1 MSELSKLRKTLNMKN
16 ESDNNNAYS
25 GDSQASIDYIQ
36 EKLKNAGAGKY
47 TDDRPDTVYSYSLSD
62 IRQEAAQKAAQES
75 KEHMDN
81 SSLDE
86 LRKERNSSRWDYAK
100 TAVSTPFKQLKN
112 KIVDKSED
120 KSVQIKADLNNA
132 KKAYYQAD
140 DIYNQKKEQ
149 EDERKSTEIAKIIE
163 DNQLSSYLDDV
174 YTSQQT
180 ANADKS
186 TITSPD
192 SLNAQKATQTRQL
205 LENKLKSINTGEY
218 NANDFINYYN
228 AQKNLETTKKVTDK
242 VSSFSEKHP
251 VSTEIARVVTSP
263 LGAVSNV
270 HNSLNSIATTKPMGW
285 TNFLTTARYG
295 VKEGIEDRA
304 ADDNLIQLQ
313 GAHIGNILKVND
325 NNELEIMGNNFGN
338 INSALYDNIDQSA
351 EVVFDSLLLGGGIT
365 GGITKGAASLATQA
379 GINAIFSSSTMGDSV
394 TQQLLNNTDAKEA
407 YKSGL
412 KDALI
417 NFGTEMAGGP
427 LEWAGYEGKSA
438 LGKILVSGVN
448 EASEEVIGNW
458 IDRIS
463 DELINGHSSEAQ
475 QAYQELINQGY
486 SESDAT
492 KRLLKNM
499 LAEDIFASLQ
509 AGLAGAAM
517 TGSNIVSNNVAQTA
531 AYYDEGKALNQN
543 PSVATDVVNQGLQS
557 STDGK
562 AFQIASDLSENYN
575 YDKQKFN
582 NYKLGKL
589 QELNSIEGGN
599 SYLSE
604 AVSNESNAE
613 ELSTIYNKAANG
625 ATINKREAN
634 TFVNSD
640 FVKNIIAENNIEAKN
655 NVELAKKAVSVISSI
670 GASVNDIQTK
680 SPTLSEQSKQAADN
694 FKQKYF
700 NQGTAVQTKQGEKV
714 NITTIAQTGDSVLF
728 NTTDNK
734 IINANDINWND
745 DQREMLVNSAK
756 AYSPNIAM
764 NYINGYDSD
773 NGTLSQYNSKFNT
786 YLRLVGTEGYTAED
800 AAIKLSDMGMPF
812 TDIEAARF
820 EEAGKQF
827 EREINTIPQFKGQT
841 KRVAPVQTKS
851 VADNDYD
858 RAYEKATDKKN
869 ADKLRKIL
877 KGKTKK
883 GTTDLTSG
891 ASDFEKLQM
900 NVISKVAEDNNIQ
913 VVFVNNTET
922 LGYGEKNGF
931 RTPEG
936 KIVLALNNQGG
947 LMTAYFG
954 HELCHDLEGTAA
966 YSALES
972 EVMKYLA
979 KTYGDENLQKRID
992 GIMQSQNLSEQSA
1005 KAEIVANSCMTVFD
1019 ENFITNF
1026 AKTHTKEARTIKDW
1040 FNRLVA
1046 RIRQAMDKVKKY
1058 VTEYRA
1064 ISDDVAEVERIRD
1077 LFNAAL
1083 SEKNSNGN
1091 KNSIQIK
1098 YSIKTIV
1105 DENGKNYGKGVYLD
1119 SNIFDGL
1126 NESARKDKI
1135 VEYINALAGQ
1145 GFYATDKNGEP
1156 VLIEIPTSKKFKNKS
1171 GKKKKANND
1180 LIRKNNNSVVKLQS
1194 LSLIDETIQL
1204 SKYDS
1209 SSPSKYSHG
1218 WLDDNGKTN
1227 WDYYTV
1233 FLQEKNK
1240 TIWSAT
1246 LNVATNANGNKILY
1260 DISPIKKVEPGVKS
1274 PATTISS
1281 ISKVRENVKY
1291 SVKNSDIDSE
1301 YENAKEQKKEK
1312 IIQDLAMEWGA
1323 YSIDGETPLKLYHGT
1338 QSFGFTEFD
1347 LNKMDDERSI
1357 FLTDDITMAKTY
1369 SGVYDAKKI
1378 SESKLSNYNNLSEKE
1393 IANALSKYNNETT
1406 QYKYYTEDNVNQMID
1421 EINQKVEK
1429 LVKSVYSSYKE
1440 KQNYFASYY
1449 NLDEAFKHP
1458 DLSNEQTRHFIFW
1471 ELDNLLMSQ
1480 NPDVK
1485 NLANEINSYKL
1496 NLVGEYYMYPFVAK
1510 EVEKENGIIVAVN
1523 SDGAQRAEYLRK
1535 DNALKKLMKL
1545 SGASLGNYSLYAKLN
1560 NPFVI
1565 DVKGGYWNKIYT
1577 ALEPSEKTA
1586 GEHTTREVAEFAH
1599 KQGYDGVVFK
1609 NIIDNGGNGKTKSD
1623 VADNV
1628 VVVFD
1633 NKMVKSADTVTYDN
1647 NGNIIPPSERF
1658 TDKEDLRF
1666 SVKQPVEETKDLI
1679 AIHNTTEEKLL
1690 KSLQLGGLPSPSIAI
1705 MKAENTRGNND
1716 FGNIS
1721 LVFDKSTVD
1730 PQANTAN
1737 KVYSSDA
1744 YTPITVRAE
1753 HKLNEDKAWDV
1764 YSKIRELSKQKL
1776 AYNLNPSSFHP
1787 DNLKSS
1793 IDSAGGINEL
1803 VDSYK
1808 NDYAFKE
1815 LYLADTAE
1823 PIKNVVEKEVKTTV
1837 SKEDT
1842 DLFDYFN
1849 DTIGNVLDEIKSRPL
1864 IPSKNW
1870 VSDYDTQVV
1879 NAITDYFK
1887 ELIPGISSENI
1898 ENIFNNSDKFST
1910 PMQRKKY
1917 ALAAT
1922 RYLEN
1927 GSTTVKTEQDN
1938 EATHKLI
1945 DEKINQDD
1953 YEQWLYDL
1961 FDGVVEKKGI
1971 SKGNG
1976 SYNESGNRKSW
1987 ENLYWDYNLENIVKA
2002 MNAQNAQGGNFLV
2015 SNIIGGSAYNYGSID
2030 EIRSDKSRLQS
2041 VDTAQ
2046 YEKLRDN
2053 LYNRFREISQSMT
2066 KHDNPFAV
2074 ADVIV
2079 EGVAKTKTKSGLANY
2094 LKTELKGWANYSD
2107 MAVDDIWSLVNDI
2120 RALPTEYFEAKPQRA
2135 VYFNEVYNAVIP
2147 DNSSDTLKNALAN
2160 AGINYS
2166 EYKAGDNDSRAE
2178 VLNSMDSIKFSDKVS
2193 NDDVFDDIFDI
2204 DDEDDIIALTE
2215 DLREMIRLS
2224 GQNARQISTS
2234 ELSNAAEQIG
2244 LYKVFEADNAETQN
2258 TAAALRKSYD
2268 SKYNKQLL
2276 SAQLSSLYEYMYNN
2290 SDIDYDYI
2298 WQRAKETAANIA
2310 SGKNYVDDSV
2320 YRENLDVRR
2329 YIRGQVLKVSEN
2341 TVNDFGAEEFVDF
2354 KKQARGK
2361 MRLSTEY
2368 GVSIDSLYKELHDMS
2383 DYYFP
2388 EVNED
2393 GQSVVGNEQAE
2404 LEQML
2409 DFFEAT
2415 QKVYHNGAEEEAED
2429 SGMTIDQYTNVIAT
2443 DILYR
2448 FTMIEPVVKSYE
2460 STQNETR
2467 MKELQSSYQS
2477 KMQDLENKYKEEYE
2491 ERYNQILAESDA
2503 KIAELDKEI
2512 ASLNDENDKIK
2523 KDAALAK
2530 RSATLKTKALA
2541 KQKAHAKEVSKNA
2554 TERRKASNLR
2564 RKIGNVGNTL
2574 KSKLLNPTD
2583 NSYVPEYL
2591 INSITEVCTQI
2602 NKSQMYWKNGNEK
2615 KAKPYLESLI
2625 AQYESLRN
2633 DSDFDYKDEYD
2644 SEISLYLSEL
2654 NKKIGNKQLSQLSAN
2669 ELNDIYE
2676 IVKSIKNSLID
2687 ATKQIGRDTVISN
2700 YQSRKKIIN
2709 EVMNSQGMRNKVV
2722 GEYEFWTLNPMRF
2735 VRMMSD
2741 YDDNAELNRQFK
2753 ELEKGQRKSY
2763 KVMYDLSNSL
2773 NKLQENKKEFKRFTH
2788 DKIETNLIDT
2798 NGNKVIMTP
2807 AQIAQVYMTAQR
2819 QQGLTHL
2826 MRGGINIYD
2835 IESLTKG
2842 KSGDGTVNKAVIVP
2856 HISVEDINALYDLLT
2871 DYDKSWI
2878 SAAKQTFEDS
2888 KNFINETSLVLK
2900 HRKIA
2905 KGNNYIPLEVDS
2917 EDRQNEISGLTFD
2930 ATLEGN
2936 GALKAVNPN
2945 AGQRLII
2952 RGLPMVL
2959 DKHISFVSSYA
2970 GLAIPIRN
2978 FKKIYGG
2985 TLSRKYDYN
2994 ADNIYTV
3001 KAAINKKWTTSKDK
3015 IGTNLVEQAIA
3026 DLESRREVDR
3036 AKLTARIQS
3045 LWVQYTLA
3053 GNISVTLKQ
3062 AASYP
3067 TAGAILSNYALNEA
3081 IKQEQAWKDTETL
3094 YNEIDSHTGIHYIRR
3109 LGLSVQEIAELS
3121 QDSNA
3126 LVNKI
3131 PDKWQNVLPS
3141 NWIQA
3146 MDVRTTATLWIA
3158 CKLEVEK
3165 NNPEIAKGSQAYWDK
3180 VTELYEDVIEYTQ
3193 PNYDSL
3199 HRGEIQKNTNAALR
3213 MFNMFKTQTLQN
3225 AGLVY
3230 DSYGE
3235 WMYYRRKGD
3244 KEKAKA
3250 ASKKFMR
3257 VVQTQTVA
3265 ALTLTA
3271 MTLLA
3276 NVIKH
3281 KLDKYRDD
3289 DDKITWL
3296 SILKASSN
3304 DVLATLFTTVLPIG
3318 ASELQ
3323 GFYDSAKNIW
3333 NGQRGFDIVQFP
3345 AVTAINDSFTSVLD
3359 LISLAKKFIDGK
3371 ATQAQFEKV
3380 AMNLLGTV
3388 GGISQIPVKNLYLI
3402 LKGIIE
3408 WVKEFAD
3415 N

>member
-1 MSELSKLRKTLNMKN
+1 MKNVSSSGEDSELSTSYMQ
-16 ESDNNNAYS
+16 D
-25 GDSQASIDYIQ
+25 
-36 EKLKNAGAGKY
+36 KLKSAGAGNY
-47 TDDRPDTVYSYSLSD
+47 TDNRPDTVYSFPLSY
-62 IRQEAAQKAAQES
+62 IRQKAAQQTAQEANQ
-75 KEHMDN
+75 HMEN

-86 LRKERNSSRWDYAK
+86 LKKERNSTRWDYAK
-100 TAVSTPFKQLKN
+100 TAVATPFKQLKN
-112 KIVDKSED
+112 KIKDKSDDE
-120 KSVQIKADLNNA
+120 SVQIKADYNKA

-140 DIYNQKKEQ
+140 DIYNKKKEQ
-149 EDERKSTEIAKIIE
+149 EDERKNTEIAKIIN
-163 DNQLSSYLDDV
+163 DNQLSGLLDDV
-174 YTSQQT
+174 YTSQQI
-180 ANADKS
+180 ANADKNA
-186 TITSPD
+186 ISPD
-192 SLNAQKATQTRQL
+192 SLNAQKASQTRQL

-228 AQKNLETTKKVTDK
+228 TQKNLETTKKVTDK

-251 VSTEIARVVTSP
+251 VSTEVARVVTSP
-263 LGAVSNV
+263 LGAISNV

-379 GINAIFSSSTMGDSV
+379 GINALFSSSTMGDSIV
-394 TQQLLNNTDAKEA
+394 QQLLNNTEAKEA

-427 LEWAGYEGKSA
+427 LEWVGHEGNST
-438 LGKILVSGVN
+438 LGKILVSGFN

-486 SESDAT
+486 SESEAT
-492 KRLLKNM
+492 KRVFKNM

-517 TGSNIVSNNVAQTA
+517 TGSDIAAKSVSQAA
-531 AYYDEGKALNQN
+531 AYYDEGKDLNQN
-543 PSVATDVVNQGLQS
+543 PSVATDVVNRGLQS

-575 YDKQKFN
+575 YDKQRFN

-634 TFVNSD
+634 TFVNSN

-680 SPTLSEQSKQAADN
+680 APTLSEQSKQAADN
-694 FKQKYF
+694 FKQKHF

-745 DQREMLVNSAK
+745 EQREMLVNSAK

-800 AAIKLSDMGMPF
+800 AAIKLSDMGMPL

-827 EREINTIPQFKGQT
+827 GRELNTIPQFKGQT
-841 KRVAPVQTKS
+841 KRVAPMQTKS

-858 RAYEKATDKKN
+858 RAYEKATDKKT
-869 ADKLRKIL
+869 ADKLTKIL

-883 GTTDLTSG
+883 GSTDLTSG

-954 HELCHDLEGTAA
+954 HELCHDLEGTNA

-1019 ENFITNF
+1019 EKFITNF

-1083 SEKNSNGN
+1083 GERNANNSNIDTKFSSKTQYSYDELISKPDMNITIVKELNDYSANSQNRKAVVDSAINNAKEVGSINENGN
-1091 KNSIQIK
+1091 AVIYVNDIEANIIVPKKAIRHSLDRRFAVNAPVVEKIGSILKNSIQVNELI
-1098 YSIKTIV
+1098 TRN
-1105 DENGKNYGKGVYLD
+1105 ENTEKSYVLIGIAKDN
-1119 SNIFDGL
+1119 SNIPYIVSFVVNRYSNEVQKMDILYSVNAKKEAAALIEPDLLSKNDMGLTASNISISKLLEYVNKYYPDILSESVLRHYNHKNRPNGVLGKSVLFSTKNSEGDELTETQIEYFKNSKVRDDNGNLLVVYHGTTADFNVFDRAFGNSEGDFGRGFYFTTNEYDVEQNYANEEGPDLLNKIQRYAEGLEADNVPDDEALRLAREKYITAEPRVIEAYLNITNPVVIDDGGTFFDYDEGYDFETEEYTDEPSGLLFDFVESLKENLIDYAWDGNVDVSFLFEDAYDGGMYAKELVDKIKANEDFFDYFDEDGSLVLNEAIRQSFEDIGFDGII
-1126 NESARKDKI
+1126 DKT
-1135 VEYINALAGQ
+1135 VY
-1145 GFYATDKNGEP
+1145 D
-1156 VLIEIPTSKKFKNKS
+1156 KFKNM
-1171 GKKKKANND
+1171 G
-1180 LIRKNNNSVVKLQS
+1180 
-1194 LSLIDETIQL
+1194 
-1204 SKYDS
+1204 
-1209 SSPSKYSHG
+1209 G
-1218 WLDDNGKTN
+1218 
-1227 WDYYTV
+1227 
-1233 FLQEKNK
+1233 
-1240 TIWSAT
+1240 
-1246 LNVATNANGNKILY
+1246 
-1260 DISPIKKVEPGVKS
+1260 
-1274 PATTISS
+1274 
-1281 ISKVRENVKY
+1281 
-1291 SVKNSDIDSE
+1291 IDS
-1301 YENAKEQKKEK
+1301 
-1312 IIQDLAMEWGA
+1312 
-1323 YSIDGETPLKLYHGT
+1323 GT
-1338 QSFGFTEFD
+1338 
-1347 LNKMDDERSI
+1347 I
-1357 FLTDDITMAKTY
+1357 
-1369 SGVYDAKKI
+1369 
-1378 SESKLSNYNNLSEKE
+1378 
-1393 IANALSKYNNETT
+1393 
-1406 QYKYYTEDNVNQMID
+1406 
-1421 EINQKVEK
+1421 
-1429 LVKSVYSSYKE
+1429 
-1440 KQNYFASYY
+1440 
-1449 NLDEAFKHP
+1449 
-1458 DLSNEQTRHFIFW
+1458 HFIAFNSNQAKYI
-1471 ELDNLLMSQ
+1471 ENQ
-1480 NPDVK
+1480 NPT
-1485 NLANEINSYKL
+1485 S
-1496 NLVGEYYMYPFVAK
+1496 
-1510 EVEKENGIIVAVN
+1510 
-1523 SDGAQRAEYLRK
+1523 S
-1535 DNALKKLMKL
+1535 
-1545 SGASLGNYSLYAKLN
+1545 
-1560 NPFVI
+1560 
-1565 DVKGGYWNKIYT
+1565 
-1577 ALEPSEKTA
+1577 
-1586 GEHTTREVAEFAH
+1586 
-1599 KQGYDGVVFK
+1599 
-1609 NIIDNGGNGKTKSD
+1609 
-1623 VADNV
+1623 
-1628 VVVFD
+1628 
-1633 NKMVKSADTVTYDN
+1633 
-1647 NGNIIPPSERF
+1647 
-1658 TDKEDLRF
+1658 EDLRF

-1690 KSLQLGGLPSPSIAI
+1690 KSLQLGGLPMPSIAI
-1705 MKAENTRGNND
+1705 MKAENTRGNDD
-1716 FGNIS
+1716 FGDIS

-1730 PQANTAN
+1730 PQASRYN
-1737 KVYSSDA
+1737 KVYGGDA
-1744 YTPITVRAE
+1744 WTPTFPAIEYKVNEKVENKINKLYYDFARKYGYDEAKPLYNLAQDLESELNKYNGEIGLIESYKDDTRLMNFYLMESGKGKIQPIIKEIRTEMPEGVIEQSQHFINALGKDVINELKTDNGESIMSHRKKWFE
-1753 HKLNEDKAWDV
+1753 KYKDKLNEAYAGYFVDDLGISIEEAREIISDTKMFDYVNMINDAYRYLHGKTVSVRTETDRTATDEAIKKAAGNDYLKWLQNLLKGV
-1764 YSKIRELSKQKL
+1764 EEKSGIR
-1776 AYNLNPSSFHP
+1776 NN
-1787 DNLKSS
+1787 
-1793 IDSAGGINEL
+1793 
-1803 VDSYK
+1803 VDS
-1808 NDYAFKE
+1808 F
-1815 LYLADTAE
+1815 TA
-1823 PIKNVVEKEVKTTV
+1823 
-1837 SKEDT
+1837 
-1842 DLFDYFN
+1842 
-1849 DTIGNVLDEIKSRPL
+1849 
-1864 IPSKNW
+1864 
-1870 VSDYDTQVV
+1870 
-1879 NAITDYFK
+1879 
-1887 ELIPGISSENI
+1887 
-1898 ENIFNNSDKFST
+1898 
-1910 PMQRKKY
+1910 M
-1917 ALAAT
+1917 
-1922 RYLEN
+1922 
-1927 GSTTVKTEQDN
+1927 
-1938 EATHKLI
+1938 
-1945 DEKINQDD
+1945 
-1953 YEQWLYDL
+1953 
-1961 FDGVVEKKGI
+1961 
-1971 SKGNG
+1971 
-1976 SYNESGNRKSW
+1976 GNRRSFEALHW
-1987 ENLYWDYNLENIVKA
+1987 ETNLENIVKA
-2002 MNAQNAQGGNFLV
+2002 MREESETGVSQLFSGLEIWGVSAKQYSSIADIKSDSQRLINLDEEEYSKIKKGFGERLSEIAESIMDKTESNKFTAIDNAFEVIA
-2015 SNIIGGSAYNYGSID
+2015 
-2030 EIRSDKSRLQS
+2030 E
-2041 VDTAQ
+2041 
-2046 YEKLRDN
+2046 
-2053 LYNRFREISQSMT
+2053 
-2066 KHDNPFAV
+2066 AV
-2074 ADVIV
+2074 RYS
-2079 EGVAKTKTKSGLANY
+2079 KTKSGLLNY
-2094 LKTELKGWANYSD
+2094 LRQYPQLTVTD
-2107 MAVDDIWSLVNDI
+2107 FAVDDIISLVTDI
-2120 RALPTEYFEAKPQRA
+2120 SNMPTEYFEAKPQRA

-2147 DNSSDTLKNALAN
+2147 DNSSETLKNALAN

-2215 DLREMIRLS
+2215 DLREMIKLS

-2244 LYKVFEADNAETQN
+2244 LYKVFEADNAEAQN
-2258 TAAALRKSYD
+2258 TATALRKSYD
-2268 SKYNKQLL
+2268 SRYNKQLL
-2276 SAQLSSLYEYMYNN
+2276 AAQLSSLYEYMYNS

-2320 YRENLDVRR
+2320 YRENLDVRK
-2329 YIRGQVLKVSEN
+2329 YIRGQVLKVPQN
-2341 TVNDFGAEEFVDF
+2341 TINDFGAEEFIDF

-2383 DYYFP
+2383 EYYFP

-2404 LEQML
+2404 LEQIL

-2523 KDAALAK
+2523 KDVALAK
-2530 RSATLKTKALA
+2530 RNATLKTKALA

-2591 INSITEVCTQI
+2591 INSIAEVCTQI

-2633 DSDFDYKDEYD
+2633 DSDFDYRDEYD

-2687 ATKQIGRDTVISN
+2687 ATKQIGRDTAISN

-2788 DKIETNLIDT
+2788 DKIDTNLIDT

-2888 KNFINETSLVLK
+2888 KSFINETSLVLK
-2900 HRKIA
+2900 HRKLA

-3001 KAAINKKWTTSKDK
+3001 KAAINKKWTTSRYT

-3036 AKLTARIQS
+3036 AKWTSRIHS

-3053 GNISVTLKQ
+3053 GRLSVTLKQ

-3067 TAGAILSNYALNEA
+3067 TAGAILSDYALKEA
-3081 IKQEQAWKDTETL
+3081 MKQEQAWKDTETL

-3126 LVNKI
+3126 LVNKV

-3165 NNPEIAKGSQAYWDK
+3165 NNPEIAKDSQAYWDK

-3193 PNYDSL
+3193 PNYDLL

-3235 WMYYRRKGD
+3235 WMYFRKKGD
-3244 KEKAKA
+3244 KEKANA
-3250 ASKKFMR
+3250 AAKKFMR
-3257 VVQTQTVA
+3257 VAQTQTIA
-3265 ALTLTA
+3265 ALILVA
-3271 MTLLA
+3271 MTLFS
-3276 NVIKH
+3276 NVILH
-3281 KLDKYRDD
+3281 KLNKYRDD

-3296 SILKASSN
+3296 SILKACSN
-3304 DVLATLFTTVLPIG
+3304 DVLATLFVTILPIFG
-3318 ASELQ
+3318 SEIQ
-3323 GFYDSAKNIW
+3323 GIYESAKNIW

-3359 LISLAKKFIDGK
+3359 LISLAKKVIDGK
-3371 ATQAQFEKV
+3371 ATSEQFERV
-3380 AMNLLGTV
+3380 AMNFLGTV
-3388 GGISQIPVKNLYLI
+3388 GGILQIPVTNLYAI

-3408 WVKEFAD
+3408 WVKDFAD
-3415 N
+3415 D

>member
-16 ESDNNNAYS
+16 ESDNNVYG

-47 TDDRPDTVYSYSLSD
+47 TDDRPDTVYSYSSSA
-62 IRQEAAQKAAQES
+62 IKQRAAQEAAQKAEQES

-112 KIVDKSED
+112 KVVDKSES
-120 KSVQIKADLNNA
+120 KSAQIKADLNNA

-149 EDERKSTEIAKIIE
+149 EDERKNTEIAKIIE
-163 DNQLSSYLDDV
+163 DNQLSGLLDDV

-205 LENKLKSINTGEY
+205 LENKLKSIDTGEY
-218 NANDFINYYN
+218 NTNDFINYYN

-295 VKEGIEDRA
+295 VKKGIEDRA

-313 GAHIGNILKVND
+313 GAQIGNILKVND

-379 GINAIFSSSTMGDSV
+379 GINALFSSSTMGDSIV
-394 TQQLLNNTDAKEA
+394 HQLLNNTEAKEA

-427 LEWAGYEGKSA
+427 LEWVGHEGNST
-438 LGKILVSGVN
+438 LGKILVSGFN

-458 IDRIS
+458 VDRIS

-486 SESDAT
+486 SESEAA
-492 KRLLKNM
+492 KRVFKNM

-509 AGLAGAAM
+509 AGLAGATM
-517 TGSNIVSNNVAQTA
+517 TGSDIAAKSVSQAA
-531 AYYDEGKALNQN
+531 AYYDEGKDLNQN
-543 PSVATDVVNQGLQS
+543 PGVATDVVNRGLQS

-589 QELNSIEGGN
+589 QELNNIEGGN

-613 ELSTIYNKAANG
+613 ELSTIYNKVANG

-640 FVKNIIAENNIEAKN
+640 FVKNIIAENDIEAKN

-680 SPTLSEQSKQAADN
+680 APTLSEQSKKAADN
-694 FKQKYF
+694 FKQKHF

-734 IINANDINWND
+734 IINAEDINWND
-745 DQREMLVNSAK
+745 EQREMLVNSAK
-756 AYSPNIAM
+756 AYSPKIAM

-800 AAIKLSDMGMPF
+800 AAIKLSDMGMPL

-827 EREINTIPQFKGQT
+827 RRELNTISQFKGQT
-841 KRVAPVQTKS
+841 KRVAPVQSKS

-858 RAYEKATDKKN
+858 RAYEKATDKKT
-869 ADKLRKIL
+869 ADKLTKIL

-883 GTTDLTSG
+883 GSNDLTSG
-891 ASDFEKLQM
+891 ASEFEKLQM

-913 VVFVNNTET
+913 VIFVNNTET

-931 RTPEG
+931 RTPDG

-954 HELCHDLEGTAA
+954 HELCHDLEGTNA

-1083 SEKNSNGN
+1083 GERNANVKQDNAKETVTKLNKSNVQYSTKQSFKEQVDLVLNDKFPRHNAVYIGNTTKILGEIGLNTNLPLLTTANHIKKATMPKNEKKHQHGLTAE
-1091 KNSIQIK
+1091 QI
-1098 YSIKTIV
+1098 YSIPDYIENPVMMFESMTKDKNVVIVTDMLDV
-1105 DENGKNYGKGVYLD
+1105 DELPIVISILPDGTGEFNKVEIPSNFVTSFYGK
-1119 SNIFDGL
+1119 
-1126 NESARKDKI
+1126 DKFYNFVKNTI
-1135 VEYINALAGQ
+1135 RNNKVLYIDKEK
-1145 GFYATDKNGEP
+1145 ATN
-1156 VLIEIPTSKKFKNKS
+1156 LSNKS
-1171 GKKKKANND
+1171 SAQWLESLEKVYD
-1180 LIRKNNNSVVKLQS
+1180 FDTIIRKVNEKVNSKV
-1194 LSLIDETIQL
+1194 
-1204 SKYDS
+1204 SK
-1209 SSPSKYSHG
+1209 
-1218 WLDDNGKTN
+1218 
-1227 WDYYTV
+1227 
-1233 FLQEKNK
+1233 
-1240 TIWSAT
+1240 
-1246 LNVATNANGNKILY
+1246 
-1260 DISPIKKVEPGVKS
+1260 
-1274 PATTISS
+1274 ISS
-1281 ISKVRENVKY
+1281 IDDIKSKYQNKVQYLVISENDDALTLNNIVVKPEYRNQGIGQKVLNDLMSYADNNNKIIRLTPTSEYGTKSRLAKWYKKNGFVENKGRNADLTTYETMYRLPKTNEANNVK
-1291 SVKNSDIDSE
+1291 
-1301 YENAKEQKKEK
+1301 
-1312 IIQDLAMEWGA
+1312 
-1323 YSIDGETPLKLYHGT
+1323 
-1338 QSFGFTEFD
+1338 
-1347 LNKMDDERSI
+1347 
-1357 FLTDDITMAKTY
+1357 
-1369 SGVYDAKKI
+1369 
-1378 SESKLSNYNNLSEKE
+1378 
-1393 IANALSKYNNETT
+1393 
-1406 QYKYYTEDNVNQMID
+1406 
-1421 EINQKVEK
+1421 
-1429 LVKSVYSSYKE
+1429 
-1440 KQNYFASYY
+1440 
-1449 NLDEAFKHP
+1449 
-1458 DLSNEQTRHFIFW
+1458 
-1471 ELDNLLMSQ
+1471 
-1480 NPDVK
+1480 
-1485 NLANEINSYKL
+1485 
-1496 NLVGEYYMYPFVAK
+1496 
-1510 EVEKENGIIVAVN
+1510 
-1523 SDGAQRAEYLRK
+1523 
-1535 DNALKKLMKL
+1535 
-1545 SGASLGNYSLYAKLN
+1545 
-1560 NPFVI
+1560 
-1565 DVKGGYWNKIYT
+1565 
-1577 ALEPSEKTA
+1577 
-1586 GEHTTREVAEFAH
+1586 
-1599 KQGYDGVVFK
+1599 
-1609 NIIDNGGNGKTKSD
+1609 
-1623 VADNV
+1623 
-1628 VVVFD
+1628 
-1633 NKMVKSADTVTYDN
+1633 
-1647 NGNIIPPSERF
+1647 
-1658 TDKEDLRF
+1658 F

-1690 KSLQLGGLPSPSIAI
+1690 SALELGGLPSPSIAI

-1721 LVFDKSTVD
+1721 LVFDKSTID
-1730 PQANTAN
+1730 PQADTAN

-1764 YSKIRELSKQKL
+1764 YSKIQELSKQKL

-1803 VDSYK
+1803 IDGYK

-1823 PIKNVVEKEVKTTV
+1823 PIKNVVEKEIKTTV

-1864 IPSKNW
+1864 IPSKIW

-1898 ENIFNNSDKFST
+1898 ENIFNNSDKFGT

-1917 ALAAT
+1917 AFAAL
-1922 RYLEN
+1922 RYLKN

-1945 DEKINQDD
+1945 DEKINQDE

-1971 SKGNG
+1971 SKGKDP
-1976 SYNESGNRKSW
+1976 YTEMGNRRSW
-1987 ENLYWDYNLENIVKA
+1987 ESLYWDYNLENIVKA

-2015 SNIIGGSAYNYGSID
+2015 SNIIGGSAYNYGSIN
-2030 EIRSDKSRLQS
+2030 EIRNDKSRLQS
-2041 VDTAQ
+2041 VDTEQ

-2066 KHDNPFAV
+2066 KYDDPFAV

-2215 DLREMIRLS
+2215 DLREMIKLS

-2244 LYKVFEADNAETQN
+2244 LYKVFEADNAEAQN

-2290 SDIDYDYI
+2290 SNIDYDYI
-2298 WQRAKETAANIA
+2298 WQRAKEIATNIA

-2320 YRENLDVRR
+2320 YRENLDIRK
-2329 YIRGQVLKVSEN
+2329 YIRGQVLKVPQN
-2341 TVNDFGAEEFVDF
+2341 TINDFGAEEFIDF

-2368 GVSIDSLYKELHDMS
+2368 GVSIDSLYKELQDMS
-2383 DYYFP
+2383 EYYFP

-2393 GQSVVGNEQAE
+2393 GQYVIGNEQAE
-2404 LEQML
+2404 LEKML

-2460 STQNETR
+2460 STQNEAR

-2523 KDAALAK
+2523 KDIALAK
-2530 RSATLKTKALA
+2530 RNATLKTKALA

-2591 INSITEVCTQI
+2591 INSIAEVCTQI

-2633 DSDFDYKDEYD
+2633 DSDFDYRDEYD

-2687 ATKQIGRDTVISN
+2687 ATKQIGRDTAISN

-2819 QQGLTHL
+2819 KQGLTHL

-2888 KNFINETSLVLK
+2888 KSFINETSLVLK
-2900 HRKIA
+2900 HRKLA

-2978 FKKIYGG
+2978 FKKVYDG
-2985 TLSRKYDYN
+2985 TLSRNYDYN

-3001 KAAINKKWTTSKDK
+3001 KAAINKKWTTSNDT

-3036 AKLTARIQS
+3036 AKLTSKLQS
-3045 LWVQYTLA
+3045 RWVQYTLA

-3067 TAGAILSNYALNEA
+3067 TAGAILSDYSLKEA
-3081 IKQEQAWKDTETL
+3081 MKQEQAWKDTETL

-3126 LVNKI
+3126 LVNKV

-3165 NNPEIAKGSQAYWDK
+3165 NNPEVAKGSQAYWDK

-3235 WMYYRRKGD
+3235 WMYFRKKGD
-3244 KEKAKA
+3244 KEKANA
-3250 ASKKFMR
+3250 AAKKFMR
-3257 VVQTQTVA
+3257 VAQTQTIA
-3265 ALTLTA
+3265 ALILVA
-3271 MTLLA
+3271 MTLFS

-3296 SILKASSN
+3296 SILKACSN

-3333 NGQRGFDIVQFP
+3333 KGQRGFDIVQFP
-3345 AVTAINDSFTSVLD
+3345 AVTALNDAITSVLD
-3359 LISLAKKFIDGK
+3359 LIGFAKKFIDGK
-3371 ATQAQFEKV
+3371 AKAEQFEKV
-3380 AMNLLGTV
+3380 TMNFLGIV

-3408 WVKEFAD
+3408 WVKDFSED
-3415 N
+3415 

>member
-1 MSELSKLRKTLNMKN
+1 MSELSKLRKTLKMKN
-16 ESDNNNAYS
+16 ESDNNAYS

-62 IRQEAAQKAAQES
+62 IRREAAQKAAQES

-100 TAVSTPFKQLKN
+100 TAVSTPFKQIKN
-112 KIVDKSED
+112 KIVDKSDD
-120 KSVQIKADLNNA
+120 KSAQIKADFNNA

-149 EDERKSTEIAKIIE
+149 EDERKNTEIGKIIN

-174 YTSQQT
+174 YTSQQI
-180 ANADKS
+180 ANADKNA
-186 TITSPD
+186 ISPD

-205 LENKLKSINTGEY
+205 LENKLKSIDTGEY
-218 NANDFINYYN
+218 NTNDFINYYN

-251 VSTEIARVVTSP
+251 VSTEVARVITSP

-379 GINAIFSSSTMGDSV
+379 GINALFSSSTMGDSIV
-394 TQQLLNNTDAKEA
+394 QQLLNNTEAKEA

-427 LEWAGYEGKSA
+427 LEWVGHEGNST
-438 LGKILVSGVN
+438 LGKILVSGFN

-486 SESDAT
+486 SESEAT
-492 KRLLKNM
+492 KRVFKNM

-509 AGLAGAAM
+509 AGLAGATM
-517 TGSNIVSNNVAQTA
+517 TGSDIAAKSVSQAA
-531 AYYDEGKALNQN
+531 AYYDDGKDLNQN
-543 PSVATDVVNQGLQS
+543 PSVATDVVNRGLQS

-575 YDKQKFN
+575 YDKQRFN

-613 ELSTIYNKAANG
+613 ELSKIYNKAANG

-655 NVELAKKAVSVISSI
+655 NVELAKKAVSAISSI

-680 SPTLSEQSKQAADN
+680 APTLSEQSKQAADN
-694 FKQKYF
+694 FKQKHF

-745 DQREMLVNSAK
+745 EQREMLVNSAK

-800 AAIKLSDMGMPF
+800 AAIKLSDMGMPL

-827 EREINTIPQFKGQT
+827 ERELNTIPQFKGQT

-858 RAYEKATDKKN
+858 RAYEKATDKKT
-869 ADKLRKIL
+869 AEKLTKIL

-883 GTTDLTSG
+883 GTTNLTSG

-954 HELCHDLEGTAA
+954 HELCHDLEGTNA

-1019 ENFITNF
+1019 ENFITDF
-1026 AKTHTKEARTIKDW
+1026 AKAHTKEARTIKDW

-1083 SEKNSNGN
+1083 GERNANVKQNNANSNVR
-1091 KNSIQIK
+1091 
-1098 YSIKTIV
+1098 YSIKKTKNMQWKDQV
-1105 DENGKNYGKGVYLD
+1105 NSYLENDGNVNRNDTLVVSENIPDFLSK
-1119 SNIFDGL
+1119 SNITDLPLAMPLSVL
-1126 NESARKDKI
+1126 N
-1135 VEYINALAGQ
+1135 
-1145 GFYATDKNGEP
+1145 
-1156 VLIEIPTSKKFKNKS
+1156 
-1171 GKKKKANND
+1171 KA
-1180 LIRKNNNSVVKLQS
+1180 RKNNDVSHSLNKNDLLSLADDINNADIVVDDVTRKSLIFVKIKNNELKIIAAFSKNVYFDNDYVHKATTVHFRKNVNPMLEKLSASSTVFFKSKNEFDS
-1194 LSLIDETIQL
+1194 LSRRNGIIPSAYN
-1204 SKYDS
+1204 SK
-1209 SSPSKYSHG
+1209 
-1218 WLDDNGKTN
+1218 
-1227 WDYYTV
+1227 
-1233 FLQEKNK
+1233 
-1240 TIWSAT
+1240 
-1246 LNVATNANGNKILY
+1246 
-1260 DISPIKKVEPGVKS
+1260 IK
-1274 PATTISS
+1274 
-1281 ISKVRENVKY
+1281 
-1291 SVKNSDIDSE
+1291 
-1301 YENAKEQKKEK
+1301 
-1312 IIQDLAMEWGA
+1312 
-1323 YSIDGETPLKLYHGT
+1323 
-1338 QSFGFTEFD
+1338 F
-1347 LNKMDDERSI
+1347 
-1357 FLTDDITMAKTY
+1357 
-1369 SGVYDAKKI
+1369 
-1378 SESKLSNYNNLSEKE
+1378 
-1393 IANALSKYNNETT
+1393 
-1406 QYKYYTEDNVNQMID
+1406 ID
-1421 EINQKVEK
+1421 EIVSNKTQKVK
-1429 LVKSVYSSYKE
+1429 
-1440 KQNYFASYY
+1440 
-1449 NLDEAFKHP
+1449 
-1458 DLSNEQTRHFIFW
+1458 
-1471 ELDNLLMSQ
+1471 
-1480 NPDVK
+1480 
-1485 NLANEINSYKL
+1485 
-1496 NLVGEYYMYPFVAK
+1496 
-1510 EVEKENGIIVAVN
+1510 
-1523 SDGAQRAEYLRK
+1523 
-1535 DNALKKLMKL
+1535 
-1545 SGASLGNYSLYAKLN
+1545 
-1560 NPFVI
+1560 
-1565 DVKGGYWNKIYT
+1565 
-1577 ALEPSEKTA
+1577 PSEHDK
-1586 GEHTTREVAEFAH
+1586 
-1599 KQGYDGVVFK
+1599 K
-1609 NIIDNGGNGKTKSD
+1609 
-1623 VADNV
+1623 
-1628 VVVFD
+1628 
-1633 NKMVKSADTVTYDN
+1633 VK
-1647 NGNIIPPSERF
+1647 
-1658 TDKEDLRF
+1658 F
-1666 SVKQPVEETKDLI
+1666 SVKQPIEETKDLI

-1690 KSLQLGGLPSPSIAI
+1690 SALELGGLPSPSIAI

-1721 LVFDKSTVD
+1721 LVFDKSTID
-1730 PQANTAN
+1730 PQADTAN

-1753 HKLNEDKAWDV
+1753 HKLNEDKARDV

-1776 AYNLNPSSFHP
+1776 AYNLNPSSFQH
-1787 DNLKSS
+1787 DNLKGS

-1803 VDSYK
+1803 IDSYK

-1823 PIKNVVEKEVKTTV
+1823 PIKNVVEKEIKTTV

-1842 DLFDYFN
+1842 DLFDYSN

-1864 IPSKNW
+1864 IPSKIW

-1898 ENIFNNSDKFST
+1898 ENIFNNSDKFGT
-1910 PMQRKKY
+1910 PMQRKQY
-1917 ALAAT
+1917 VFAAL
-1922 RYLEN
+1922 RYLKN

-1945 DEKINQDD
+1945 DEKINQDE

-1971 SKGNG
+1971 SKGKDP
-1976 SYNESGNRKSW
+1976 YTEMGNRRSW
-1987 ENLYWDYNLENIVKA
+1987 ESLYWDYNLENIVKA

-2015 SNIIGGSAYNYGSID
+2015 SNIIGGSAYNYGSIN
-2030 EIRSDKSRLQS
+2030 EIRNDKSRLQS
-2041 VDTAQ
+2041 VDTEQ

-2066 KHDNPFAV
+2066 KYDDPFAV

-2079 EGVAKTKTKSGLANY
+2079 EGIAKTKTKSGLANY

-2147 DNSSDTLKNALAN
+2147 DNSSETLKNALAN

-2215 DLREMIRLS
+2215 DLREMIKLS

-2244 LYKVFEADNAETQN
+2244 LYKVFEADNAEAQN

-2298 WQRAKETAANIA
+2298 WQRAKEIAANIA

-2320 YRENLDVRR
+2320 YRENLDVRK
-2329 YIRGQVLKVSEN
+2329 YIRGQVLKVPQN
-2341 TVNDFGAEEFVDF
+2341 TINDFGAEEFIDF

-2383 DYYFP
+2383 EYYFP

-2393 GQSVVGNEQAE
+2393 GQSIVGNEQAE

-2512 ASLNDENDKIK
+2512 ASLNDKNDKIK
-2523 KDAALAK
+2523 KDAVLAK
-2530 RSATLKTKALA
+2530 RNATLKTKALA

-2591 INSITEVCTQI
+2591 INSIAEVCTQI

-2633 DSDFDYKDEYD
+2633 DSDFDYRDEYD
-2644 SEISLYLSEL
+2644 NEISLYLSEL

-2687 ATKQIGRDTVISN
+2687 ATKQIGRDTAISN

-2888 KNFINETSLVLK
+2888 KSFINETSLILK
-2900 HRKIA
+2900 HRKLA

-2959 DKHISFVSSYA
+2959 DKHISFVSNYA
-2970 GLAIPIRN
+2970 GLAVPLRN
-2978 FKKIYGG
+2978 FKKVYGG
-2985 TLSRKYDYN
+2985 TLSRNYDYN

-3036 AKLTARIQS
+3036 AKLTSRIQS

-3067 TAGAILSNYALNEA
+3067 TAGAILSDYALKEA
-3081 IKQEQAWKDTETL
+3081 MKQEQAWKDTETL

-3126 LVNKI
+3126 LVNKV

-3165 NNPEIAKGSQAYWDK
+3165 NNPEIAKDSRAYWDK

-3235 WMYYRRKGD
+3235 WMYFRKKGD
-3244 KEKAKA
+3244 KEKANA
-3250 ASKKFMR
+3250 AAKKFMR
-3257 VVQTQTVA
+3257 VVQTQIVA
-3265 ALTLTA
+3265 ALILTA
-3271 MTLLA
+3271 MTLLS

-3281 KLDKYRDD
+3281 KLNKYRDD

-3296 SILKASSN
+3296 SILKACSN

-3345 AVTAINDSFTSVLD
+3345 AVTALNDAITSVLD
-3359 LISLAKKFIDGK
+3359 LIGFAKKFIDGK
-3371 ATQAQFEKV
+3371 AKAEQFEKV

>member
-1 MSELSKLRKTLNMKN
+1 MSELSKLRKTLKMKN
-16 ESDNNNAYS
+16 ESDNNAYS

-47 TDDRPDTVYSYSLSD
+47 TDDRPETVYSYSSSA
-62 IRQEAAQKAAQES
+62 IKQRAAQEAAQKAAQES

-112 KIVDKSED
+112 KIVDKSDD
-120 KSVQIKADLNNA
+120 KSAQIKADFNNA

-149 EDERKSTEIAKIIE
+149 EDERKNTEIAKIIN
-163 DNQLSSYLDDV
+163 DNQLSGLLDDV
-174 YTSQQT
+174 YTSQQI
-180 ANADKS
+180 ANADKNA
-186 TITSPD
+186 ISPD
-192 SLNAQKATQTRQL
+192 SLNAQKASQTRQL

-379 GINAIFSSSTMGDSV
+379 GINALFSSSTMGDSIV
-394 TQQLLNNTDAKEA
+394 QQLLNNTEAKEA

-427 LEWAGYEGKSA
+427 LEWVGHEGNST
-438 LGKILVSGVN
+438 LGKILVSGFN

-486 SESDAT
+486 SESEAT
-492 KRLLKNM
+492 KRVFKNM

-517 TGSNIVSNNVAQTA
+517 TGSDIAAKSVSQAA
-531 AYYDEGKALNQN
+531 AYYDEGRDLNQN
-543 PSVATDVVNQGLQS
+543 PSVATDVVNRGLQS

-575 YDKQKFN
+575 YDKQRFN

-680 SPTLSEQSKQAADN
+680 APTLSEQSKQTADN
-694 FKQKYF
+694 FKQKHF

-745 DQREMLVNSAK
+745 EQREMLVNSAK

-773 NGTLSQYNSKFNT
+773 NGILSQYNSKFNT
-786 YLRLVGTEGYTAED
+786 YLRLVGTGGYTAED
-800 AAIKLSDMGMPF
+800 AAIKLSDMGMPL

-827 EREINTIPQFKGQT
+827 ERELNTIPQFKGQT

-858 RAYEKATDKKN
+858 RAYEKATDKKT
-869 ADKLRKIL
+869 AEKLTKIL

-883 GTTDLTSG
+883 GSTDLTSG

-954 HELCHDLEGTAA
+954 HELCHDLEGTSA

-1026 AKTHTKEARTIKDW
+1026 AKAHTKEARTIKDW

-1083 SEKNSNGN
+1083 GERNTNVKQNNAKEENGNIQHSDKLFKNALTSGEWKKYNNAMATGVDAGIRISDSAMLIEGEKGEFNYKLVFYDNTYEDYPITAVYGIGEAGFREDITNFDAKYISDIINTAEVQNYANKKIIKGILRDISKGYGIVLRRYSDGNTKSFTIRPKNNASSQNNNEKSNGARVPATDSRNLKFSTKNSEGDELTKAQIEYFKNSKVRDDNGN
-1091 KNSIQIK
+1091 LL
-1098 YSIKTIV
+1098 V
-1105 DENGKNYGKGVYLD
+1105 VYHGTTAD
-1119 SNIFDGL
+1119 FNIFDRAFGNSEGDFGRGFYFTTNGYDVRANYA
-1126 NESARKDKI
+1126 NEEGADLVNKIERYAELLEADDVPYEKAYKMAKDKYI
-1135 VEYINALAGQ
+1135 TAEPRVIEAYLNIENPVVIDDGGTFLDYDEGYDFETEEY
-1145 GFYATDKNGEP
+1145 TDEP
-1156 VLIEIPTSKKFKNKS
+1156 S
-1171 GKKKKANND
+1171 G
-1180 LIRKNNNSVVKLQS
+1180 L
-1194 LSLIDETIQL
+1194 LIDFAEA
-1204 SKYDS
+1204 
-1209 SSPSKYSHG
+1209 
-1218 WLDDNGKTN
+1218 
-1227 WDYYTV
+1227 
-1233 FLQEKNK
+1233 LQENLREYA
-1240 TIWSAT
+1240 W
-1246 LNVATNANGNKILY
+1246 NGNV
-1260 DISPIKKVEPGVKS
+1260 DV
-1274 PATTISS
+1274 
-1281 ISKVRENVKY
+1281 N
-1291 SVKNSDIDSE
+1291 
-1301 YENAKEQKKEK
+1301 
-1312 IIQDLAMEWGA
+1312 
-1323 YSIDGETPLKLYHGT
+1323 
-1338 QSFGFTEFD
+1338 
-1347 LNKMDDERSI
+1347 SI
-1357 FLTDDITMAKTY
+1357 FEDA
-1369 SGVYDAKKI
+1369 YD
-1378 SESKLSNYNNLSEKE
+1378 
-1393 IANALSKYNNETT
+1393 
-1406 QYKYYTEDNVNQMID
+1406 
-1421 EINQKVEK
+1421 
-1429 LVKSVYSSYKE
+1429 
-1440 KQNYFASYY
+1440 
-1449 NLDEAFKHP
+1449 
-1458 DLSNEQTRHFIFW
+1458 
-1471 ELDNLLMSQ
+1471 
-1480 NPDVK
+1480 
-1485 NLANEINSYKL
+1485 
-1496 NLVGEYYMYPFVAK
+1496 G
-1510 EVEKENGIIVAVN
+1510 G
-1523 SDGAQRAEYLRK
+1523 
-1535 DNALKKLMKL
+1535 
-1545 SGASLGNYSLYAKLN
+1545 LYAKELIDKIKRN
-1560 NPFVI
+1560 ENFLDYYDEDGNLVI
-1565 DVKGGYWNKIYT
+1565 NEAIRQAFEDIG
-1577 ALEPSEKTA
+1577 
-1586 GEHTTREVAEFAH
+1586 F
-1599 KQGYDGVVFK
+1599 DG
-1609 NIIDNGGNGKTKSD
+1609 IIDRTVYDKFRNMDGMDSSTTHFI
-1623 VADNV
+1623 
-1628 VVVFD
+1628 VF
-1633 NKMVKSADTVTYDN
+1633 NSNQAKYIENQNPTS
-1647 NGNIIPPSERF
+1647 S
-1658 TDKEDLRF
+1658 EDLRF

-1690 KSLQLGGLPSPSIAI
+1690 KSLQLGGLPMPSIAI

-1721 LVFDKSTVD
+1721 LVFEKSTVD
-1730 PQANTAN
+1730 PQASRYN
-1737 KVYSSDA
+1737 KVYGGDA
-1744 YTPITVRAE
+1744 WTPTFPAIEYKANEKVANKINKLYYDFARKYGYDEAKPLYNLAQDLESELNKYNGEIGLIESYKDDTRLMNLYLTESGKGKIQPITKEIRTEMPEGVVEQSQYFINALGENVINELKTDSGESIMSRRKKWFE
-1753 HKLNEDKAWDV
+1753 NYKDKLNEAYANYFVDDLGISIEEAR
-1764 YSKIRELSKQKL
+1764 KIISDTKMMDYVKMIND
-1776 AYNLNPSSFHP
+1776 AYN
-1787 DNLKSS
+1787 
-1793 IDSAGGINEL
+1793 
-1803 VDSYK
+1803 
-1808 NDYAFKE
+1808 
-1815 LYLADTAE
+1815 YLHG
-1823 PIKNVVEKEVKTTV
+1823 KTV
-1837 SKEDT
+1837 SVRTET
-1842 DLFDYFN
+1842 DRTATDEA
-1849 DTIGNVLDEIKSRPL
+1849 IKKAAGN
-1864 IPSKNW
+1864 
-1870 VSDYDTQVV
+1870 
-1879 NAITDYFK
+1879 DYFK
-1887 ELIPGISSENI
+1887 WLQNLLKGVEEKSGIR
-1898 ENIFNNSDKFST
+1898 NNVDYFT
-1910 PMQRKKY
+1910 PM
-1917 ALAAT
+1917 
-1922 RYLEN
+1922 
-1927 GSTTVKTEQDN
+1927 
-1938 EATHKLI
+1938 
-1945 DEKINQDD
+1945 
-1953 YEQWLYDL
+1953 
-1961 FDGVVEKKGI
+1961 
-1971 SKGNG
+1971 
-1976 SYNESGNRKSW
+1976 GNRRSFEALHW
-1987 ENLYWDYNLENIVKA
+1987 ENNLENIVKTMREEA
-2002 MNAQNAQGGNFLV
+2002 ETGV
-2015 SNIIGGSAYNYGSID
+2015 SQLFSASEIWGVPAKQYSSIADIKSDSQRLINLDKEEYSKIKEGFSERFSEIGESIM
-2030 EIRSDKSRLQS
+2030 DKTES
-2041 VDTAQ
+2041 
-2046 YEKLRDN
+2046 
-2053 LYNRFREISQSMT
+2053 NRFIAI
-2066 KHDNPFAV
+2066 DNAFEAIAGAV
-2074 ADVIV
+2074 RYS
-2079 EGVAKTKTKSGLANY
+2079 KTKSGILNY
-2094 LKTELKGWANYSD
+2094 LRQYPQFTVTD
-2107 MAVDDIWSLVNDI
+2107 FAVDDIISLVTDI
-2120 RALPTEYFEAKPQRA
+2120 SNMPAEYFEAKPQRA

-2178 VLNSMDSIKFSDKVS
+2178 VLNSMESIKFSDKV

-2244 LYKVFEADNAETQN
+2244 LYKVFGADNAEAQK

-2310 SGKNYVDDSV
+2310 SGKNYVDDSI
-2320 YRENLDVRR
+2320 YRENLDVRK
-2329 YIRGQVLKVSEN
+2329 YIRGQVLKVPQS
-2341 TVNDFGAEEFVDF
+2341 TVNDFGAEEFIDF

-2383 DYYFP
+2383 EYYFP

-2393 GQSVVGNEQAE
+2393 GQSVIGNEQAE

-2491 ERYNQILAESDA
+2491 ELYNQILAESDA

-2530 RSATLKTKALA
+2530 RNATLKTKALA
-2541 KQKAHAKEVSKNA
+2541 KQKAHAKEVSNNA

-2564 RKIGNVGNTL
+2564 RKIGNIGNTL

-2644 SEISLYLSEL
+2644 SEISLYLSGL

-2687 ATKQIGRDTVISN
+2687 ATKQIGRDTAISN

-2819 QQGLTHL
+2819 RQGLTHL

-2856 HISVEDINALYDLLT
+2856 HISIEDINALYDLLT

-2978 FKKIYGG
+2978 FKKVYGG
-2985 TLSRKYDYN
+2985 TLSRNYDYN

-3001 KAAINKKWTTSKDK
+3001 KAAINKKWTTSKDT

-3036 AKLTARIQS
+3036 AKLTSRIQS

-3067 TAGAILSNYALNEA
+3067 TAGAILSDYALKEA
-3081 IKQEQAWKDTETL
+3081 MKQEQAWKDTETL

-3126 LVNKI
+3126 LVNKV

-3165 NNPEIAKGSQAYWDK
+3165 NNPEIAKDSQAYWDK

-3235 WMYYRRKGD
+3235 WMYFRKKGD
-3244 KEKAKA
+3244 KEKANA
-3250 ASKKFMR
+3250 AAKKFMR
-3257 VVQTQTVA
+3257 VAQTQTIA
-3265 ALTLTA
+3265 ALILVA
-3271 MTLLA
+3271 MTLFS

-3281 KLDKYRDD
+3281 KLNKYRDD

-3345 AVTAINDSFTSVLD
+3345 AVTAINDSITSVLD
-3359 LISLAKKFIDGK
+3359 LIGFAKKVIDGK
-3371 ATQAQFEKV
+3371 AKAEQFEKV

-3402 LKGIIE
+3402 IKGIIE

>member
-1 MSELSKLRKTLNMKN
+1 M
-16 ESDNNNAYS
+16 
-25 GDSQASIDYIQ
+25 
-36 EKLKNAGAGKY
+36 
-47 TDDRPDTVYSYSLSD
+47 
-62 IRQEAAQKAAQES
+62 
-75 KEHMDN
+75 
-81 SSLDE
+81 
-86 LRKERNSSRWDYAK
+86 
-100 TAVSTPFKQLKN
+100 
-112 KIVDKSED
+112 
-120 KSVQIKADLNNA
+120 
-132 KKAYYQAD
+132 
-140 DIYNQKKEQ
+140 
-149 EDERKSTEIAKIIE
+149 
-163 DNQLSSYLDDV
+163 
-174 YTSQQT
+174 
-180 ANADKS
+180 
-186 TITSPD
+186 
-192 SLNAQKATQTRQL
+192 
-205 LENKLKSINTGEY
+205 
-218 NANDFINYYN
+218 
-228 AQKNLETTKKVTDK
+228 
-242 VSSFSEKHP
+242 
-251 VSTEIARVVTSP
+251 
-263 LGAVSNV
+263 
-270 HNSLNSIATTKPMGW
+270 
-285 TNFLTTARYG
+285 
-295 VKEGIEDRA
+295 
-304 ADDNLIQLQ
+304 
-313 GAHIGNILKVND
+313 
-325 NNELEIMGNNFGN
+325 
-338 INSALYDNIDQSA
+338 
-351 EVVFDSLLLGGGIT
+351 
-365 GGITKGAASLATQA
+365 
-379 GINAIFSSSTMGDSV
+379 
-394 TQQLLNNTDAKEA
+394 
-407 YKSGL
+407 
-412 KDALI
+412 
-417 NFGTEMAGGP
+417 
-427 LEWAGYEGKSA
+427 
-438 LGKILVSGVN
+438 
-448 EASEEVIGNW
+448 
-458 IDRIS
+458 
-463 DELINGHSSEAQ
+463 
-475 QAYQELINQGY
+475 
-486 SESDAT
+486 
-492 KRLLKNM
+492 
-499 LAEDIFASLQ
+499 
-509 AGLAGAAM
+509 
-517 TGSNIVSNNVAQTA
+517 
-531 AYYDEGKALNQN
+531 
-543 PSVATDVVNQGLQS
+543 
-557 STDGK
+557 
-562 AFQIASDLSENYN
+562 
-575 YDKQKFN
+575 
-582 NYKLGKL
+582 
-589 QELNSIEGGN
+589 
-599 SYLSE
+599 
-604 AVSNESNAE
+604 
-613 ELSTIYNKAANG
+613 
-625 ATINKREAN
+625 
-634 TFVNSD
+634 
-640 FVKNIIAENNIEAKN
+640 
-655 NVELAKKAVSVISSI
+655 
-670 GASVNDIQTK
+670 
-680 SPTLSEQSKQAADN
+680 
-694 FKQKYF
+694 
-700 NQGTAVQTKQGEKV
+700 
-714 NITTIAQTGDSVLF
+714 F

-800 AAIKLSDMGMPF
+800 AAIKLSDMGMPL

-827 EREINTIPQFKGQT
+827 GRELNTIPQFKGQT
-841 KRVAPVQTKS
+841 KRVAPMQTKS

-858 RAYEKATDKKN
+858 RAYEKATDKKT
-869 ADKLRKIL
+869 ADKLTKIL

-883 GTTDLTSG
+883 GTTNLTSG

-954 HELCHDLEGTAA
+954 HELCHDLEGTSA

-1026 AKTHTKEARTIKDW
+1026 AKAHTKEARTIKDW

-1064 ISDDVAEVERIRD
+1064 ISDDIAEVERIRD

-1083 SEKNSNGN
+1083 GERNANVKQNNGKETN
-1091 KNSIQIK
+1091 KNIQHSDKLFKNALTSGEWKK
-1098 YSIKTIV
+1098 YNNAMATGIDAGIRISDTAMLIEGEKG
-1105 DENGKNYGKGVYLD
+1105 EFNYKLVFYDNTYEDYPITAVYGIGEAGFRED
-1119 SNIFDGL
+1119 ITSFDAKHI
-1126 NESARKDKI
+1126 SD
-1135 VEYINALAGQ
+1135 VINALEEEN
-1145 GFYATDKNGEP
+1145 YADKKIIKRILGSFSESYKI
-1156 VLIEIPTSKKFKNKS
+1156 VLRRYGDRNAKAFTVRPKS
-1171 GKKKKANND
+1171 NTNSQ
-1180 LIRKNNNSVVKLQS
+1180 NNNEKSNGARVS
-1194 LSLIDETIQL
+1194 AA
-1204 SKYDS
+1204 DS
-1209 SSPSKYSHG
+1209 R
-1218 WLDDNGKTN
+1218 N
-1227 WDYYTV
+1227 
-1233 FLQEKNK
+1233 
-1240 TIWSAT
+1240 
-1246 LNVATNANGNKILY
+1246 
-1260 DISPIKKVEPGVKS
+1260 
-1274 PATTISS
+1274 
-1281 ISKVRENVKY
+1281 
-1291 SVKNSDIDSE
+1291 
-1301 YENAKEQKKEK
+1301 
-1312 IIQDLAMEWGA
+1312 
-1323 YSIDGETPLKLYHGT
+1323 LK
-1338 QSFGFTEFD
+1338 
-1347 LNKMDDERSI
+1347 
-1357 FLTDDITMAKTY
+1357 
-1369 SGVYDAKKI
+1369 
-1378 SESKLSNYNNLSEKE
+1378 
-1393 IANALSKYNNETT
+1393 
-1406 QYKYYTEDNVNQMID
+1406 
-1421 EINQKVEK
+1421 
-1429 LVKSVYSSYKE
+1429 
-1440 KQNYFASYY
+1440 
-1449 NLDEAFKHP
+1449 
-1458 DLSNEQTRHFIFW
+1458 
-1471 ELDNLLMSQ
+1471 
-1480 NPDVK
+1480 
-1485 NLANEINSYKL
+1485 
-1496 NLVGEYYMYPFVAK
+1496 
-1510 EVEKENGIIVAVN
+1510 
-1523 SDGAQRAEYLRK
+1523 
-1535 DNALKKLMKL
+1535 
-1545 SGASLGNYSLYAKLN
+1545 
-1560 NPFVI
+1560 
-1565 DVKGGYWNKIYT
+1565 
-1577 ALEPSEKTA
+1577 
-1586 GEHTTREVAEFAH
+1586 
-1599 KQGYDGVVFK
+1599 
-1609 NIIDNGGNGKTKSD
+1609 
-1623 VADNV
+1623 
-1628 VVVFD
+1628 
-1633 NKMVKSADTVTYDN
+1633 
-1647 NGNIIPPSERF
+1647 
-1658 TDKEDLRF
+1658 F
-1666 SVKQPVEETKDLI
+1666 SVKQPIEETKDLI

-1690 KSLQLGGLPSPSIAI
+1690 SALELGGLPSPSIAI
-1705 MKAENTRGNND
+1705 MKAENARGNND

-1721 LVFDKSTVD
+1721 LVFDKSTID

-1803 VDSYK
+1803 IDSYK

-1898 ENIFNNSDKFST
+1898 ENIFNNSDKFGT
-1910 PMQRKKY
+1910 PMQRKQY
-1917 ALAAT
+1917 VFAAL
-1922 RYLEN
+1922 RYLKN

-1945 DEKINQDD
+1945 DEKINQDK

-1961 FDGVVEKKGI
+1961 FDDVVEKKGI
-1971 SKGNG
+1971 SKGKDP
-1976 SYNESGNRKSW
+1976 YTEMGNRRSW
-1987 ENLYWDYNLENIVKA
+1987 ESLYWDYNLENIVKA

-2015 SNIIGGSAYNYGSID
+2015 SNIIGGSAYNYGSIN
-2030 EIRSDKSRLQS
+2030 EIRNDKSRLQS
-2041 VDTAQ
+2041 VDTEQ
-2046 YEKLRDN
+2046 YENLRDN

-2066 KHDNPFAV
+2066 KYDDPFAV

-2079 EGVAKTKTKSGLANY
+2079 EGIAKTKTKSGLANY

-2147 DNSSDTLKNALAN
+2147 DNSSETLKNALAN

-2215 DLREMIRLS
+2215 DLREMIKLS

-2244 LYKVFEADNAETQN
+2244 LYKVFEADNAEAQN

-2298 WQRAKETAANIA
+2298 WQRAKEIAANIA

-2320 YRENLDVRR
+2320 YRENLDVRK
-2329 YIRGQVLKVSEN
+2329 YIRGQVLKVPQN
-2341 TVNDFGAEEFVDF
+2341 TINDFGTEEFIDF

-2383 DYYFP
+2383 EYYFP

-2460 STQNETR
+2460 STQNEAR

-2523 KDAALAK
+2523 KDVALAK
-2530 RSATLKTKALA
+2530 RNATLKTKALA

-2591 INSITEVCTQI
+2591 INSIAEVCTQI

-2633 DSDFDYKDEYD
+2633 DSDFDYRDEYD

-2687 ATKQIGRDTVISN
+2687 ATKQIGRDTAISN

-2871 DYDKSWI
+2871 DYDISWI

-2888 KNFINETSLVLK
+2888 KSFINETSLVLK
-2900 HRKIA
+2900 HRKLA

-3036 AKLTARIQS
+3036 AKLTSRIQS

-3067 TAGAILSNYALNEA
+3067 TAGAILSDYALKEA
-3081 IKQEQAWKDTETL
+3081 MKQEQAWKDTETL

-3126 LVNKI
+3126 LVNKV

-3165 NNPEIAKGSQAYWDK
+3165 NNPEIAKDSQAYWDK

-3235 WMYYRRKGD
+3235 WMYFRKKGD
-3244 KEKAKA
+3244 KEKANA
-3250 ASKKFMR
+3250 AAKKFMR
-3257 VVQTQTVA
+3257 VAQTQTIA
-3265 ALTLTA
+3265 ALILVA
-3271 MTLLA
+3271 MTLFS

-3281 KLDKYRDD
+3281 KLNKYRDD

-3296 SILKASSN
+3296 SILKACSN

-3345 AVTAINDSFTSVLD
+3345 AVTALNDAITSVLD
-3359 LISLAKKFIDGK
+3359 LIGFAKKFIDGK
-3371 ATQAQFEKV
+3371 AKAEQFEKV
-3380 AMNLLGTV
+3380 AMNFLGTV

>member
-1 MSELSKLRKTLNMKN
+1 MSELSKLRKTLKMKN
-16 ESDNNNAYS
+16 ESDNNAYS

-62 IRQEAAQKAAQES
+62 IRREAAQKAAQEA

-100 TAVSTPFKQLKN
+100 TAVSTPFKQIKN
-112 KIVDKSED
+112 KIVDKSDD
-120 KSVQIKADLNNA
+120 KSAQIKADFNNA

-149 EDERKSTEIAKIIE
+149 EDERKNTEIAKIIN
-163 DNQLSSYLDDV
+163 DNQLSGLLDDV
-174 YTSQQT
+174 YTSQQI
-180 ANADKS
+180 ANADKNA
-186 TITSPD
+186 ISPD
-192 SLNAQKATQTRQL
+192 SLNAQKASQTRQL

-379 GINAIFSSSTMGDSV
+379 GINALFSSSTMGDSIV
-394 TQQLLNNTDAKEA
+394 QQLLNNTEAKEA

-427 LEWAGYEGKSA
+427 LEWVGHEGNST
-438 LGKILVSGVN
+438 LGKILVSGFN

-486 SESDAT
+486 SESEAT
-492 KRLLKNM
+492 KRVFKNM

-517 TGSNIVSNNVAQTA
+517 TGSDIAAKSVSQAA
-531 AYYDEGKALNQN
+531 AYYDEGKDLNQN
-543 PSVATDVVNQGLQS
+543 PSVATDVVNRGLQS

-575 YDKQKFN
+575 YDKQRFN

-634 TFVNSD
+634 AFVNSN

-680 SPTLSEQSKQAADN
+680 APTLSEQSKQAADN
-694 FKQKYF
+694 FKQKHF

-745 DQREMLVNSAK
+745 EQREMLVNSAK

-800 AAIKLSDMGMPF
+800 AAIKLSDMGMPL

-827 EREINTIPQFKGQT
+827 GRELNTIPQFKGQT
-841 KRVAPVQTKS
+841 KRVAPVQSKS

-858 RAYEKATDKKN
+858 RAYEKATDKKT
-869 ADKLRKIL
+869 AEKLTKIL

-913 VVFVNNTET
+913 VIFVNNTET

-954 HELCHDLEGTAA
+954 HELCHDIEGTNA

-1064 ISDDVAEVERIRD
+1064 ISDDIAEVERIRD

-1083 SEKNSNGN
+1083 SERNANVKQNNAKETN
-1091 KNSIQIK
+1091 KNIQH
-1098 YSIKTIV
+1098 S
-1105 DENGKNYGKGVYLD
+1105 
-1119 SNIFDGL
+1119 
-1126 NESARKDKI
+1126 DKLFK
-1135 VEYINALAGQ
+1135 NALTSGEWKKYNNAMTTGIDAGIRISDSSMLVECENDSKWQ
-1145 GFYATDKNGEP
+1145 YKYVVYDNISTDKNITDVFAIGKIDKNVEDY
-1156 VLIEIPTSKKFKNKS
+1156 VDFQCKRIADFINETKEIGYDNKQYVRKILSSFIKNTSYILAEYNNRSSRYNVIGRGSIENGTNTYEKS
-1171 GKKKKANND
+1171 
-1180 LIRKNNNSVVKLQS
+1180 
-1194 LSLIDETIQL
+1194 
-1204 SKYDS
+1204 
-1209 SSPSKYSHG
+1209 
-1218 WLDDNGKTN
+1218 NGAR
-1227 WDYYTV
+1227 V
-1233 FLQEKNK
+1233 
-1240 TIWSAT
+1240 SAT
-1246 LNVATNANGNKILY
+1246 DSRNLKFST
-1260 DISPIKKVEPGVKS
+1260 
-1274 PATTISS
+1274 
-1281 ISKVRENVKY
+1281 
-1291 SVKNSDIDSE
+1291 KNSDIDSE
-1301 YENAKEQKKEK
+1301 YENGTEKKKEK

-1323 YSIDGETPLKLYHGT
+1323 YSIDGKTPLKLYHGT

-1347 LNKMDDERSI
+1347 LNKLDDERSI
-1357 FLTDDITMAKTY
+1357 FLTDDITTAQTY

-1406 QYKYYTEDNVNQMID
+1406 QYKYYTKDNVNQMID

-1471 ELDNLLMSQ
+1471 ELDSLLMSQ
-1480 NPDVK
+1480 NSDVK

-1510 EVEKENGIIVAVN
+1510 ELEKENGIIVTVN
-1523 SDGAQRAEYLRK
+1523 SDGAQRAEFLRK
-1535 DNALKKLMKL
+1535 DTALKKLMKL

-1577 ALEPSEKTA
+1577 ALEPSEKVA

-1609 NIIDNGGNGKTKSD
+1609 NIIDNGGNGKTKSN

-1647 NGNIIPPSERF
+1647 NGNVIPPSERF

-1679 AIHNTTEEKLL
+1679 AIHNTTDEKLL
-1690 KSLQLGGLPSPSIAI
+1690 SALELGGLPSPSIAI
-1705 MKAENTRGNND
+1705 MKAENTRGNNN
-1716 FGNIS
+1716 FGDIS

-1730 PQANTAN
+1730 PQADTAN

-1753 HKLNEDKAWDV
+1753 HKLNEDKAWDI

-1776 AYNLNPSSFHP
+1776 AYKLNPSSFHP

-1803 VDSYK
+1803 IDSYK

-1823 PIKNVVEKEVKTTV
+1823 PVKNVVEKEAKTTV

-1898 ENIFNNSDKFST
+1898 ENIFNNSDKFGT

-1945 DEKINQDD
+1945 DEKINQDE

-1971 SKGNG
+1971 SKGKDP
-1976 SYNESGNRKSW
+1976 YTKMGNRRSW
-1987 ENLYWDYNLENIVKA
+1987 ESLYWDYNLENIVKA

-2030 EIRSDKSRLQS
+2030 EIRNDKSRLQS
-2041 VDTAQ
+2041 VDTEQ

-2079 EGVAKTKTKSGLANY
+2079 EGIAKTKTKSGLANY

-2147 DNSSDTLKNALAN
+2147 DNSSETLKNALEN

-2178 VLNSMDSIKFSDKVS
+2178 VLNSMDSIKFSDKV
-2193 NDDVFDDIFDI
+2193 NDDIFDEVFDV

-2244 LYKVFEADNAETQN
+2244 LYKVFEADNAEAQK

-2320 YRENLDVRR
+2320 YRENLDVRK
-2329 YIRGQVLKVSEN
+2329 YIRGQVLKVPQS
-2341 TVNDFGAEEFVDF
+2341 TVNDFGAEEFIDF

-2383 DYYFP
+2383 EYYFP

-2393 GQSVVGNEQAE
+2393 GQSVIGNEQAE

-2460 STQNETR
+2460 STKNEDR

-2530 RSATLKTKALA
+2530 RNATLKTKALA

-2687 ATKQIGRDTVISN
+2687 ATKQIGRDTAISN

-2842 KSGDGTVNKAVIVP
+2842 KSGDGTVNKAGIVP

-2888 KNFINETSLVLK
+2888 KSFINETSLVLK
-2900 HRKIA
+2900 HRKLA
-2905 KGNNYIPLEVDS
+2905 KGNNYIPLEVDPG
-2917 EDRQNEISGLTFD
+2917 DRQAADMDGINFD
-2930 ATLEGN
+2930 TTLEGN

-2945 AGQRLII
+2945 AGQRLIV

-2970 GLAIPIRN
+2970 GLAIPLRN
-2978 FKKIYGG
+2978 FNKVYNG
-2985 TLSRKYDYN
+2985 TLSKNFDYN
-2994 ADNIYTV
+2994 NNEIYTV
-3001 KAAINKKWTTSKDK
+3001 RAAIEKKWTSPKHKYGTLIIDQVIKDLNQK
-3015 IGTNLVEQAIA
+3015 RRKGG
-3026 DLESRREVDR
+3026 DLINVDSLNR
-3036 AKLTARIQS
+3036 LQS

-3067 TAGAILSNYALNEA
+3067 TAGAILSDYALKEA
-3081 IKQEQAWKDTETL
+3081 MKQEQAWKDTETL

-3121 QDSNA
+3121 QDSKA

-3141 NWIQA
+3141 KWIQA

-3165 NNPEIAKGSQAYWDK
+3165 NNPEIAKDSQAYWDK

-3193 PNYDSL
+3193 PNYDML
-3199 HRGEIQKNTNAALR
+3199 HKAEVQKNTNGALK
-3213 MFNMFKTQTLQN
+3213 MVNMFKTQTLQN
-3225 AGLVY
+3225 AGLIY

-3257 VVQTQTVA
+3257 VVQTQIVA
-3265 ALTLTA
+3265 ALILTA
-3271 MTLLA
+3271 MTLLS

-3281 KLDKYRDD
+3281 KLDKYFDD
-3289 DDKITWL
+3289 NDKITWL
-3296 SILKASSN
+3296 SILKACSN
-3304 DVLATLFTTVLPIG
+3304 DVLATLLTTVIPIG
-3318 ASELQ
+3318 ASEITSIFKAFIKGKQ
-3323 GFYDSAKNIW
+3323 
-3333 NGQRGFDIVQFP
+3333 GQRGFDFIQFP
-3345 AVTAINDSFTSVLD
+3345 LATAINDFISD
-3359 LISLAKKFIDGK
+3359 LINLRALSTKVVNGT
-3371 ATQAQFEKV
+3371 ATAEQFEKTT
-3380 AMNLLGTV
+3380 MNFLGDV
-3388 GGISQIPVKNLYLI
+3388 GGLFQIPVNNLYLI
-3402 LKGIIE
+3402 FKGIIE

>member
-1 MSELSKLRKTLNMKN
+1 MSELSKLRKTLKMKN
-16 ESDNNNAYS
+16 ESDNNAYS

-62 IRQEAAQKAAQES
+62 IRREAAQKAAQES

-100 TAVSTPFKQLKN
+100 TAVSTPFKQIKN
-112 KIVDKSED
+112 KIVDKSDD
-120 KSVQIKADLNNA
+120 KSAQIKADFNNA

-149 EDERKSTEIAKIIE
+149 EDERKNTEIGKIIN

-174 YTSQQT
+174 YTSQQI
-180 ANADKS
+180 ANADKNA
-186 TITSPD
+186 ISPD

-205 LENKLKSINTGEY
+205 LENKLKSIDTGEY
-218 NANDFINYYN
+218 NTNDFINYYN

-251 VSTEIARVVTSP
+251 VSTEVARVITSP

-379 GINAIFSSSTMGDSV
+379 GINALFSSSTMGDSIV
-394 TQQLLNNTDAKEA
+394 QQLLNNTEAKEA

-427 LEWAGYEGKSA
+427 LEWVGHEGNST
-438 LGKILVSGVN
+438 LGKILVSGFN

-486 SESDAT
+486 SESEAT
-492 KRLLKNM
+492 KRVFKNM

-509 AGLAGAAM
+509 AGLAGATM
-517 TGSNIVSNNVAQTA
+517 TGSDIAAKSVSQAA
-531 AYYDEGKALNQN
+531 AYYDDGKDLNQN
-543 PSVATDVVNQGLQS
+543 PSVATDVVNRGLQS

-575 YDKQKFN
+575 YDKQRFN

-613 ELSTIYNKAANG
+613 ELSKIYNKAANG

-655 NVELAKKAVSVISSI
+655 NVELAKKAVSAISSI

-680 SPTLSEQSKQAADN
+680 APTLSEQSKQAADN
-694 FKQKYF
+694 FKQKHF

-745 DQREMLVNSAK
+745 EQREMLVNSAK

-800 AAIKLSDMGMPF
+800 AAIKLSDMGMPL

-827 EREINTIPQFKGQT
+827 ERELNTIPQFKGQT

-858 RAYEKATDKKN
+858 RAYEKATDKKT
-869 ADKLRKIL
+869 AEKLTKIL

-883 GTTDLTSG
+883 GTTNLTSG

-954 HELCHDLEGTAA
+954 HELCHDLEGTNA

-1019 ENFITNF
+1019 ENFITDF
-1026 AKTHTKEARTIKDW
+1026 AKAHTKEARTIKDW

-1083 SEKNSNGN
+1083 GERNANVKQNNANSNVR
-1091 KNSIQIK
+1091 
-1098 YSIKTIV
+1098 YSIKKTKNMQWKDQV
-1105 DENGKNYGKGVYLD
+1105 NSYLENDGNVNRNDTLVVSENIPDFLSK
-1119 SNIFDGL
+1119 SNITDLPLAMPLSVL
-1126 NESARKDKI
+1126 N
-1135 VEYINALAGQ
+1135 
-1145 GFYATDKNGEP
+1145 
-1156 VLIEIPTSKKFKNKS
+1156 
-1171 GKKKKANND
+1171 KA
-1180 LIRKNNNSVVKLQS
+1180 RKNNDVSHSLNKNDLLSLADDINNADIVVDDVTRKSLIFVKIKNNELKIIAAFSKNVYFDNDYVHKATTVHFRKNVNPMLEKLSASSTVFFKSKNEFDS
-1194 LSLIDETIQL
+1194 LSRRNGIIPSAYN
-1204 SKYDS
+1204 SK
-1209 SSPSKYSHG
+1209 
-1218 WLDDNGKTN
+1218 
-1227 WDYYTV
+1227 
-1233 FLQEKNK
+1233 
-1240 TIWSAT
+1240 
-1246 LNVATNANGNKILY
+1246 
-1260 DISPIKKVEPGVKS
+1260 IK
-1274 PATTISS
+1274 
-1281 ISKVRENVKY
+1281 
-1291 SVKNSDIDSE
+1291 
-1301 YENAKEQKKEK
+1301 
-1312 IIQDLAMEWGA
+1312 
-1323 YSIDGETPLKLYHGT
+1323 
-1338 QSFGFTEFD
+1338 F
-1347 LNKMDDERSI
+1347 
-1357 FLTDDITMAKTY
+1357 
-1369 SGVYDAKKI
+1369 
-1378 SESKLSNYNNLSEKE
+1378 
-1393 IANALSKYNNETT
+1393 
-1406 QYKYYTEDNVNQMID
+1406 ID
-1421 EINQKVEK
+1421 EIVSNKTQKVK
-1429 LVKSVYSSYKE
+1429 
-1440 KQNYFASYY
+1440 
-1449 NLDEAFKHP
+1449 
-1458 DLSNEQTRHFIFW
+1458 
-1471 ELDNLLMSQ
+1471 
-1480 NPDVK
+1480 
-1485 NLANEINSYKL
+1485 
-1496 NLVGEYYMYPFVAK
+1496 
-1510 EVEKENGIIVAVN
+1510 
-1523 SDGAQRAEYLRK
+1523 
-1535 DNALKKLMKL
+1535 
-1545 SGASLGNYSLYAKLN
+1545 
-1560 NPFVI
+1560 
-1565 DVKGGYWNKIYT
+1565 
-1577 ALEPSEKTA
+1577 PSEHDK
-1586 GEHTTREVAEFAH
+1586 
-1599 KQGYDGVVFK
+1599 K
-1609 NIIDNGGNGKTKSD
+1609 
-1623 VADNV
+1623 
-1628 VVVFD
+1628 
-1633 NKMVKSADTVTYDN
+1633 VK
-1647 NGNIIPPSERF
+1647 
-1658 TDKEDLRF
+1658 F
-1666 SVKQPVEETKDLI
+1666 SVKQPIEETKDLI

-1690 KSLQLGGLPSPSIAI
+1690 SALELGGLPSPSIAI

-1721 LVFDKSTVD
+1721 LVFDKSTID
-1730 PQANTAN
+1730 PQADTAN

-1753 HKLNEDKAWDV
+1753 HKLNEDKARDV

-1776 AYNLNPSSFHP
+1776 AYNLNPSSFQH
-1787 DNLKSS
+1787 DNLKGS

-1803 VDSYK
+1803 IDSYK

-1823 PIKNVVEKEVKTTV
+1823 PIKNVVEKEIKTTV

-1864 IPSKNW
+1864 IPSKIW

-1898 ENIFNNSDKFST
+1898 ENIFNNSDKFGT
-1910 PMQRKKY
+1910 PMQRKQY
-1917 ALAAT
+1917 VFAAL
-1922 RYLEN
+1922 RYLKN

-1945 DEKINQDD
+1945 DEKINQDE

-1971 SKGNG
+1971 SKGKDP
-1976 SYNESGNRKSW
+1976 YTEMGNRRSW
-1987 ENLYWDYNLENIVKA
+1987 ESLYWDYNLENIVKA

-2015 SNIIGGSAYNYGSID
+2015 SNIIGGSAYNYGSIN
-2030 EIRSDKSRLQS
+2030 EIRNDKSRLQS
-2041 VDTAQ
+2041 VDTEQ

-2066 KHDNPFAV
+2066 KYDDPFAV

-2079 EGVAKTKTKSGLANY
+2079 EGIAKTKTKSGLANY

-2147 DNSSDTLKNALAN
+2147 DNSSETLKNALAN

-2215 DLREMIRLS
+2215 DLREMIKLS

-2244 LYKVFEADNAETQN
+2244 LYKVFEADNAEAQN

-2298 WQRAKETAANIA
+2298 WQRAKEIAANIA

-2320 YRENLDVRR
+2320 YRENLDVRK
-2329 YIRGQVLKVSEN
+2329 YIRGQVLKVPQN
-2341 TVNDFGAEEFVDF
+2341 TINDFGAEEFIDF

-2383 DYYFP
+2383 EYYFP

-2393 GQSVVGNEQAE
+2393 GQSIVGNEQAE

-2512 ASLNDENDKIK
+2512 ASLNDKNDKIK
-2523 KDAALAK
+2523 KDAVLAK
-2530 RSATLKTKALA
+2530 RNATLKTKALA

-2591 INSITEVCTQI
+2591 INSIAEVCTQI

-2633 DSDFDYKDEYD
+2633 DSDFDYRDEYD
-2644 SEISLYLSEL
+2644 NEISLYLSEL

-2687 ATKQIGRDTVISN
+2687 ATKQIGRDTAISN

-2888 KNFINETSLVLK
+2888 KSFINETSLILK
-2900 HRKIA
+2900 HRKLA

-2959 DKHISFVSSYA
+2959 DKHISFVSNYA
-2970 GLAIPIRN
+2970 GLAVPLRN
-2978 FKKIYGG
+2978 FKKVYGG
-2985 TLSRKYDYN
+2985 TLSRNYDYN

-3036 AKLTARIQS
+3036 AKLTSRIQS

-3067 TAGAILSNYALNEA
+3067 TAGAILSDYALKEA
-3081 IKQEQAWKDTETL
+3081 MKQEQAWKDTETL

-3126 LVNKI
+3126 LVNKV

-3165 NNPEIAKGSQAYWDK
+3165 NNPEIAKDSRAYWDK

-3235 WMYYRRKGD
+3235 WMYFRKKGD
-3244 KEKAKA
+3244 KEKANA
-3250 ASKKFMR
+3250 AAKKFMR
-3257 VVQTQTVA
+3257 VVQTQIVA
-3265 ALTLTA
+3265 ALILTA
-3271 MTLLA
+3271 MTLLS

-3281 KLDKYRDD
+3281 KLNKYRDD

-3296 SILKASSN
+3296 SILKACSN

-3345 AVTAINDSFTSVLD
+3345 AVTALNDAITSVLD
-3359 LISLAKKFIDGK
+3359 LIGFAKKFIDGK
-3371 ATQAQFEKV
+3371 AKAEQFEKV

>member
-1 MSELSKLRKTLNMKN
+1 MSELSKLRKTLKMKN
-16 ESDNNNAYS
+16 ESDNNAYS

-47 TDDRPDTVYSYSLSD
+47 TDDRSDTVYSYSLSD
-62 IRQEAAQKAAQES
+62 IRREAAQKAAQES

-86 LRKERNSSRWDYAK
+86 LRKERNSSRWDYVK
-100 TAVSTPFKQLKN
+100 TAVSTPFKQIKN
-112 KIVDKSED
+112 KIVDKSDD
-120 KSVQIKADLNNA
+120 KSAQIKADFNNA

-149 EDERKSTEIAKIIE
+149 EDDRKNTEIAKIIE
-163 DNQLSSYLDDV
+163 DNQLSGLLDDV
-174 YTSQQT
+174 YTSQQI
-180 ANADKS
+180 ANADKNA
-186 TITSPD
+186 ISPD
-192 SLNAQKATQTRQL
+192 SLNAQKASQTRQL

-251 VSTEIARVVTSP
+251 VSTEVARVVTSP
-263 LGAVSNV
+263 LGAVANV

-295 VKEGIEDRA
+295 VKEGIENRA

-379 GINAIFSSSTMGDSV
+379 GINALFSSSTMGDSIV
-394 TQQLLNNTDAKEA
+394 QQLLNNTEAKEA

-427 LEWAGYEGKSA
+427 LEWVGNEGNST
-438 LGKILVSGVN
+438 LGKILVSGFN

-486 SESDAT
+486 SESEAT
-492 KRLLKNM
+492 KRVFKNM

-517 TGSNIVSNNVAQTA
+517 TGSDIAAKSVSQAA
-531 AYYDEGKALNQN
+531 AYYDEGKDLNQN
-543 PSVATDVVNQGLQS
+543 PSVATDIVNRGLQS

-575 YDKQKFN
+575 YDKQRFN

-604 AVSNESNAE
+604 AVSNESNAK

-680 SPTLSEQSKQAADN
+680 APTLSEQSKQAADN
-694 FKQKYF
+694 FKQKHF

-745 DQREMLVNSAK
+745 EQREMLVNSAN

-773 NGTLSQYNSKFNT
+773 NGTLSQYNTKFNT

-800 AAIKLSDMGMPF
+800 AAIKLSDMGMPL

-827 EREINTIPQFKGQT
+827 ERELNTIPQFKGQT

-858 RAYEKATDKKN
+858 RAYEKATDKKT
-869 ADKLRKIL
+869 ADKLTKIL

-883 GTTDLTSG
+883 GSTDLTSG

-954 HELCHDLEGTAA
+954 HELCHDLEGTSA

-1019 ENFITNF
+1019 EKFITNF
-1026 AKTHTKEARTIKDW
+1026 AKAHTKEARTIKDW

-1064 ISDDVAEVERIRD
+1064 ISDDIAELERIRD

-1083 SEKNSNGN
+1083 GERNANNTTNNTNSGRSVNIQGKPSSDVFSEQAVKNEKVKFSTKNSEGDELTKAQIEYF
-1091 KNSIQIK
+1091 KNSK
-1098 YSIKTIV
+1098 V
-1105 DENGKNYGKGVYLD
+1105 RDENGNLLVVYHGTTAD
-1119 SNIFDGL
+1119 FNIFDRAFGNSEGDFGRGFYFTT
-1126 NESARKDKI
+1126 NEHDVSSNYANEKGPDLVNKIERYAELLEADDVPYEKAYKIAKDKYI
-1135 VEYINALAGQ
+1135 TAEPRVIEAYLNIENPVIIDDGGTFFDYDEGYDFETEEY
-1145 GFYATDKNGEP
+1145 TDEP
-1156 VLIEIPTSKKFKNKS
+1156 S
-1171 GKKKKANND
+1171 G
-1180 LIRKNNNSVVKLQS
+1180 L
-1194 LSLIDETIQL
+1194 LIDFAEA
-1204 SKYDS
+1204 
-1209 SSPSKYSHG
+1209 
-1218 WLDDNGKTN
+1218 
-1227 WDYYTV
+1227 
-1233 FLQEKNK
+1233 LQENLEEYA
-1240 TIWSAT
+1240 W
-1246 LNVATNANGNKILY
+1246 NGNV
-1260 DISPIKKVEPGVKS
+1260 DV
-1274 PATTISS
+1274 
-1281 ISKVRENVKY
+1281 N
-1291 SVKNSDIDSE
+1291 
-1301 YENAKEQKKEK
+1301 
-1312 IIQDLAMEWGA
+1312 
-1323 YSIDGETPLKLYHGT
+1323 
-1338 QSFGFTEFD
+1338 F
-1347 LNKMDDERSI
+1347 I
-1357 FLTDDITMAKTY
+1357 FED
-1369 SGVYDAKKI
+1369 VYD
-1378 SESKLSNYNNLSEKE
+1378 
-1393 IANALSKYNNETT
+1393 
-1406 QYKYYTEDNVNQMID
+1406 
-1421 EINQKVEK
+1421 
-1429 LVKSVYSSYKE
+1429 
-1440 KQNYFASYY
+1440 
-1449 NLDEAFKHP
+1449 
-1458 DLSNEQTRHFIFW
+1458 
-1471 ELDNLLMSQ
+1471 
-1480 NPDVK
+1480 
-1485 NLANEINSYKL
+1485 
-1496 NLVGEYYMYPFVAK
+1496 G
-1510 EVEKENGIIVAVN
+1510 G
-1523 SDGAQRAEYLRK
+1523 
-1535 DNALKKLMKL
+1535 
-1545 SGASLGNYSLYAKLN
+1545 LYAKELVDKIKRN
-1560 NPFVI
+1560 ESFLDYYDEDGNSVI
-1565 DVKGGYWNKIYT
+1565 NEAIRQAFEDIG
-1577 ALEPSEKTA
+1577 
-1586 GEHTTREVAEFAH
+1586 F
-1599 KQGYDGVVFK
+1599 DG
-1609 NIIDNGGNGKTKSD
+1609 IIDRTVYDKFRNMDGMDSSTTHFI
-1623 VADNV
+1623 
-1628 VVVFD
+1628 VF
-1633 NKMVKSADTVTYDN
+1633 NSNQAKYIENQNPTS
-1647 NGNIIPPSERF
+1647 S
-1658 TDKEDLRF
+1658 EDLRF
-1666 SVKQPVEETKDLI
+1666 SVKQPIEETKDLI

-1690 KSLQLGGLPSPSIAI
+1690 KSLQLGGLPMPSIAI
-1705 MKAENTRGNND
+1705 MKAENTRGNNN
-1716 FGNIS
+1716 FGDIS

-1730 PQANTAN
+1730 PQASRYN
-1737 KVYSSDA
+1737 KVYGGDA
-1744 YTPITVRAE
+1744 WTPTFPAIEYKVNEKVENKINKLYYDFARKYGYDEAKPLYNLAQDLESELNKYNGEIGLIESYKDDTRLMNFYLMESGKEKIQPIIKEIRTEMPEGVIEQSQHFINALGKDVINELKTDNGESIMIRRKKWFE
-1753 HKLNEDKAWDV
+1753 KYKDKLNEAYAGYFVDDLGISIEEAREIISDTKMFDYVNMINDAYRYLHGKTVSVRTETDITATDEAIKKA
-1764 YSKIRELSKQKL
+1764 
-1776 AYNLNPSSFHP
+1776 
-1787 DNLKSS
+1787 
-1793 IDSAGGINEL
+1793 AG
-1803 VDSYK
+1803 
-1808 NDYAFKE
+1808 NDYLKWLQNLLKGVE
-1815 LYLADTAE
+1815 E
-1823 PIKNVVEKEVKTTV
+1823 KSGIRNNV
-1837 SKEDT
+1837 
-1842 DLFDYFN
+1842 DYF
-1849 DTIGNVLDEIKSRPL
+1849 T
-1864 IPSKNW
+1864 
-1870 VSDYDTQVV
+1870 
-1879 NAITDYFK
+1879 A
-1887 ELIPGISSENI
+1887 
-1898 ENIFNNSDKFST
+1898 
-1910 PMQRKKY
+1910 M
-1917 ALAAT
+1917 
-1922 RYLEN
+1922 
-1927 GSTTVKTEQDN
+1927 
-1938 EATHKLI
+1938 
-1945 DEKINQDD
+1945 
-1953 YEQWLYDL
+1953 
-1961 FDGVVEKKGI
+1961 
-1971 SKGNG
+1971 
-1976 SYNESGNRKSW
+1976 GNRRSFEALHW
-1987 ENLYWDYNLENIVKA
+1987 ENNLENIVKA
-2002 MNAQNAQGGNFLV
+2002 MREESETGLEIWGVSAKQYSSIADIKNDSQRLINLDEEEYSKIKKGFGERLSEIAESIMDKTESNKFIAIDNACEVIA
-2015 SNIIGGSAYNYGSID
+2015 
-2030 EIRSDKSRLQS
+2030 E
-2041 VDTAQ
+2041 
-2046 YEKLRDN
+2046 
-2053 LYNRFREISQSMT
+2053 
-2066 KHDNPFAV
+2066 AV
-2074 ADVIV
+2074 RYS
-2079 EGVAKTKTKSGLANY
+2079 KTKSGLLNY
-2094 LKTELKGWANYSD
+2094 LRQYPQLTVTD
-2107 MAVDDIWSLVNDI
+2107 FAVDDIISLVTDI
-2120 RALPTEYFEAKPQRA
+2120 SNMPTEYFEAKPQRA

-2147 DNSSDTLKNALAN
+2147 DNSSETLKNALAN

-2215 DLREMIRLS
+2215 DLREMIKLS

-2244 LYKVFEADNAETQN
+2244 LYKVFEADNAEAQN

-2276 SAQLSSLYEYMYNN
+2276 TAQLSSLYEYMYNN

-2298 WQRAKETAANIA
+2298 WQRAKEIAANIA

-2320 YRENLDVRR
+2320 YRENLDVRK
-2329 YIRGQVLKVSEN
+2329 YIRGQVLKVPQN
-2341 TVNDFGAEEFVDF
+2341 TINDFGAEEFIDF

-2383 DYYFP
+2383 EYYFP

-2404 LEQML
+2404 LEQIL

-2460 STQNETR
+2460 STQNEAR

-2523 KDAALAK
+2523 KDVALAK
-2530 RSATLKTKALA
+2530 RNATLKTKALA

-2554 TERRKASNLR
+2554 IERRKASNLR

-2591 INSITEVCTQI
+2591 INSIAEVCTQI

-2633 DSDFDYKDEYD
+2633 DSDFDYRDEYD

-2687 ATKQIGRDTVISN
+2687 ATKQIGRDTAISN

-2888 KNFINETSLVLK
+2888 KSFINETSLVLK
-2900 HRKIA
+2900 HRKLA
-2905 KGNNYIPLEVDS
+2905 KGNNYIPLEIDS

-3036 AKLTARIQS
+3036 AKLTSRIQS

-3067 TAGAILSNYALNEA
+3067 TAGAILSDYALKEA
-3081 IKQEQAWKDTETL
+3081 MKQEQAWKDTETL

-3126 LVNKI
+3126 LVNKV

-3165 NNPEIAKGSQAYWDK
+3165 NNPEIAKDSQAYWDK

-3235 WMYYRRKGD
+3235 WMYFRKKGD
-3244 KEKAKA
+3244 KEKANA
-3250 ASKKFMR
+3250 AAKNFMR
-3257 VVQTQTVA
+3257 VAQTQTIA
-3265 ALTLTA
+3265 ALILVA
-3271 MTLLA
+3271 MTLFS

-3281 KLDKYRDD
+3281 KLNKYRDD

-3296 SILKASSN
+3296 SILKACSN

-3345 AVTAINDSFTSVLD
+3345 AVTALNDAITSVLD
-3359 LISLAKKFIDGK
+3359 LIGFAKKFIDGK
-3371 ATQAQFEKV
+3371 AKSEQFEKV
-3380 AMNLLGTV
+3380 AMNFLGTV

>member
-1 MSELSKLRKTLNMKN
+1 MSELSKLRKTLKMKN
-16 ESDNNNAYS
+16 ESDNNAYS
-25 GDSQASIDYIQ
+25 GDSQESIDYIQ

-47 TDDRPDTVYSYSLSD
+47 TDDRPNTVYSYSSSA
-62 IRQEAAQKAAQES
+62 IKQRAAQEAAQKAAQEA

-100 TAVSTPFKQLKN
+100 TAVSTPFKQIKN
-112 KIVDKSED
+112 KILDKSDD
-120 KSVQIKADLNNA
+120 KSAQIKADFNNA

-149 EDERKSTEIAKIIE
+149 EDERKNTEIAKIIN
-163 DNQLSSYLDDV
+163 DNQLSGLLDDV
-174 YTSQQT
+174 YTSQQI
-180 ANADKS
+180 ANADKNA
-186 TITSPD
+186 ISPD
-192 SLNAQKATQTRQL
+192 SLNAQKAIQTRQL

-251 VSTEIARVVTSP
+251 VSTEVARVVTSP

-379 GINAIFSSSTMGDSV
+379 GINALFSSSTMGDSIV
-394 TQQLLNNTDAKEA
+394 QQLLNNTEAKEA

-427 LEWAGYEGKSA
+427 LEWAGHEGNST
-438 LGKILVSGVN
+438 LGKILVSGFN

-486 SESDAT
+486 SESEAT
-492 KRLLKNM
+492 KRVFKNM

-517 TGSNIVSNNVAQTA
+517 TGSDIAAKSVSQAA
-531 AYYDEGKALNQN
+531 AYYDEGKDLNQN
-543 PSVATDVVNQGLQS
+543 PSVATDVVNRGLQS

-575 YDKQKFN
+575 YDKQRFN

-634 TFVNSD
+634 TFVNSN

-680 SPTLSEQSKQAADN
+680 APTLSEQSKQAADN
-694 FKQKYF
+694 FKQKHF

-800 AAIKLSDMGMPF
+800 AAIKLSDMGMPL

-827 EREINTIPQFKGQT
+827 GRELNTIPQFKGQT
-841 KRVAPVQTKS
+841 KRVAPMQTKS

-858 RAYEKATDKKN
+858 RAYEKATDKKT
-869 ADKLRKIL
+869 ADKLTKIL

-883 GTTDLTSG
+883 GSTDLTSG

-954 HELCHDLEGTAA
+954 HELCHDLEGTSA

-1064 ISDDVAEVERIRD
+1064 ISDDIAEVERIRD

-1083 SEKNSNGN
+1083 
-1091 KNSIQIK
+1091 
-1098 YSIKTIV
+1098 
-1105 DENGKNYGKGVYLD
+1105 
-1119 SNIFDGL
+1119 
-1126 NESARKDKI
+1126 
-1135 VEYINALAGQ
+1135 
-1145 GFYATDKNGEP
+1145 GE
-1156 VLIEIPTSKKFKNKS
+1156 
-1171 GKKKKANND
+1171 
-1180 LIRKNNNSVVKLQS
+1180 R
-1194 LSLIDETIQL
+1194 
-1204 SKYDS
+1204 
-1209 SSPSKYSHG
+1209 
-1218 WLDDNGKTN
+1218 
-1227 WDYYTV
+1227 
-1233 FLQEKNK
+1233 
-1240 TIWSAT
+1240 
-1246 LNVATNANGNKILY
+1246 NAN
-1260 DISPIKKVEPGVKS
+1260 IKQ
-1274 PATTISS
+1274 
-1281 ISKVRENVKY
+1281 N
-1291 SVKNSDIDSE
+1291 
-1301 YENAKEQKKEK
+1301 NAKETNKN
-1312 IIQDLAMEWGA
+1312 IQHSD
-1323 YSIDGETPLKLYHGT
+1323 KL
-1338 QSFGFTEFD
+1338 F
-1347 LNKMDDERSI
+1347 K
-1357 FLTDDITMAKTY
+1357 
-1369 SGVYDAKKI
+1369 
-1378 SESKLSNYNNLSEKE
+1378 
-1393 IANALSKYNNETT
+1393 NALTSGEWKKYNNAMATGIDAGIRISDNSILVECENNSQW
-1406 QYKYYTEDNVNQMID
+1406 QYKYVIYDNYSDRNEISDVFAIGKIDNNVEDDVAFQCN
-1421 EINQKVEK
+1421 EIA
-1429 LVKSVYSSYKE
+1429 VYI
-1440 KQNYFASYY
+1440 N
-1449 NLDEAFKHP
+1449 
-1458 DLSNEQTRHFIFW
+1458 
-1471 ELDNLLMSQ
+1471 
-1480 NPDVK
+1480 DVK
-1485 NLANEINSYKL
+1485 ELGYDNKSYFKKILRTRLKDTSYILAQYNNKSKRYNVIGRGSI
-1496 NLVGEYYMYPFVAK
+1496 
-1510 EVEKENGIIVAVN
+1510 ENGTNTVDKPNGRGILTADSRN
-1523 SDGAQRAEYLRK
+1523 
-1535 DNALKKLMKL
+1535 LK
-1545 SGASLGNYSLYAKLN
+1545 
-1560 NPFVI
+1560 
-1565 DVKGGYWNKIYT
+1565 
-1577 ALEPSEKTA
+1577 
-1586 GEHTTREVAEFAH
+1586 
-1599 KQGYDGVVFK
+1599 
-1609 NIIDNGGNGKTKSD
+1609 
-1623 VADNV
+1623 
-1628 VVVFD
+1628 
-1633 NKMVKSADTVTYDN
+1633 
-1647 NGNIIPPSERF
+1647 
-1658 TDKEDLRF
+1658 F
-1666 SVKQPVEETKDLI
+1666 SVKQPIEETKDLI

-1690 KSLQLGGLPSPSIAI
+1690 SALELGGLPSPSIAI
-1705 MKAENTRGNND
+1705 MKAENTRGNNE

-1721 LVFDKSTVD
+1721 LVFDKSSVD
-1730 PQANTAN
+1730 PQADTAN

-1787 DNLKSS
+1787 DNLKGS

-1803 VDSYK
+1803 IDSYK

-1823 PIKNVVEKEVKTTV
+1823 PIKNVVEKEIKTTV

-1849 DTIGNVLDEIKSRPL
+1849 DTIGNVLDEIKSRPF

-1898 ENIFNNSDKFST
+1898 ENIFNNSDKFGT

-1917 ALAAT
+1917 AFAAL
-1922 RYLEN
+1922 RYLKN

-1945 DEKINQDD
+1945 NEKINQDE

-1971 SKGNG
+1971 SKGKDP
-1976 SYNESGNRKSW
+1976 YTKMGNRRSW

-2015 SNIIGGSAYNYGSID
+2015 SNIIGGSAYNYGSIN
-2030 EIRSDKSRLQS
+2030 EIRNNKSRLQS
-2041 VDTAQ
+2041 VDTEQ

-2053 LYNRFREISQSMT
+2053 LYNRFREVSLSMT
-2066 KHDNPFAV
+2066 KYDDPFAV

-2147 DNSSDTLKNALAN
+2147 DNSSETLKNALAN

-2215 DLREMIRLS
+2215 DLREMIKLS

-2244 LYKVFEADNAETQN
+2244 LYKVFEADNAEAQN

-2298 WQRAKETAANIA
+2298 WQRAKEIAANIA

-2320 YRENLDVRR
+2320 YRENLDVRK
-2329 YIRGQVLKVSEN
+2329 YIRGQVLKVPQN
-2341 TVNDFGAEEFVDF
+2341 TINDFGAEEFIDF

-2383 DYYFP
+2383 EYYFP

-2404 LEQML
+2404 LEQIL

-2460 STQNETR
+2460 STQNEAR

-2523 KDAALAK
+2523 KDVALAK
-2530 RSATLKTKALA
+2530 RNATLKTKALA

-2591 INSITEVCTQI
+2591 INSIAEVCTQI

-2633 DSDFDYKDEYD
+2633 DSDFDYRDEYD

-2687 ATKQIGRDTVISN
+2687 ATKQIGRDTAISN

-2888 KNFINETSLVLK
+2888 KSFINETSLVLK
-2900 HRKIA
+2900 HRKLA

-3036 AKLTARIQS
+3036 AKLTSRIQS

-3067 TAGAILSNYALNEA
+3067 TAGAILSDYALKEA
-3081 IKQEQAWKDTETL
+3081 MKQEQAWKDTETL

-3126 LVNKI
+3126 LVNKV

-3165 NNPEIAKGSQAYWDK
+3165 NNPEIAKDSQAYWDK

-3235 WMYYRRKGD
+3235 WMYFRKKGD
-3244 KEKAKA
+3244 KEKANA
-3250 ASKKFMR
+3250 AAKKFMR
-3257 VVQTQTVA
+3257 VAQTQTIA
-3265 ALTLTA
+3265 ALILVA
-3271 MTLLA
+3271 MTLFS

-3281 KLDKYRDD
+3281 KLNKYRDD

-3296 SILKASSN
+3296 SILKACSN

-3345 AVTAINDSFTSVLD
+3345 AVTALNDAITSVLD
-3359 LISLAKKFIDGK
+3359 LIGFAKKFIDGK
-3371 ATQAQFEKV
+3371 AKAEQFEKV
-3380 AMNLLGTV
+3380 AMNFLGTV

>member
-1 MSELSKLRKTLNMKN
+1 MSELSKLRKTLKMKN
-16 ESDNNNAYS
+16 ESDNNAYS

-47 TDDRPDTVYSYSLSD
+47 TDDRPDTVYSYSSSA
-62 IRQEAAQKAAQES
+62 IKQRAAQEAAQKAAQES

-112 KIVDKSED
+112 KIVDKSDD
-120 KSVQIKADLNNA
+120 KSAQIKADFNNA
-132 KKAYYQAD
+132 KKTYYQAD

-149 EDERKSTEIAKIIE
+149 EDERKNTEIAKIIN
-163 DNQLSSYLDDV
+163 DNQLSGLLDDV
-174 YTSQQT
+174 YTSQQI
-180 ANADKS
+180 ANADKNA
-186 TITSPD
+186 ISPD
-192 SLNAQKATQTRQL
+192 SLNAQKASQTRQL

-379 GINAIFSSSTMGDSV
+379 GINALFSSSTMGDSIV
-394 TQQLLNNTDAKEA
+394 QQLLNNTEAKEA

-427 LEWAGYEGKSA
+427 LEWVGHEGNST
-438 LGKILVSGVN
+438 LGKILVSGFN

-486 SESDAT
+486 SESEAT
-492 KRLLKNM
+492 KRVFKNM

-517 TGSNIVSNNVAQTA
+517 TGSDIAAKSVSQAA
-531 AYYDEGKALNQN
+531 AYYDEGKDLNQN
-543 PSVATDVVNQGLQS
+543 PSVATDVVNRGLQS

-575 YDKQKFN
+575 YDKQRFN

-634 TFVNSD
+634 AFVNSN

-680 SPTLSEQSKQAADN
+680 APTLSEQSKQAADN
-694 FKQKYF
+694 FKQKHF

-745 DQREMLVNSAK
+745 EQREMLVNSAK

-800 AAIKLSDMGMPF
+800 AAIKLSDMGMPL

-827 EREINTIPQFKGQT
+827 GRELNTIPQFKGQT
-841 KRVAPVQTKS
+841 KRVAPVQSKS

-858 RAYEKATDKKN
+858 RAYEKATDKKT
-869 ADKLRKIL
+869 AEKLTKIL

-913 VVFVNNTET
+913 VIFVNNTET

-954 HELCHDLEGTAA
+954 HELCHDLEGTSA

-1019 ENFITNF
+1019 EKFITNF

-1083 SEKNSNGN
+1083 GERNANVKQNNANSNVR
-1091 KNSIQIK
+1091 
-1098 YSIKTIV
+1098 YSIKKTKNMQWKDQV
-1105 DENGKNYGKGVYLD
+1105 NSYLENDGNVNRNDTLVVSKNIPDFLSK
-1119 SNIFDGL
+1119 SNITDLPLAMPLSVL
-1126 NESARKDKI
+1126 N
-1135 VEYINALAGQ
+1135 
-1145 GFYATDKNGEP
+1145 
-1156 VLIEIPTSKKFKNKS
+1156 
-1171 GKKKKANND
+1171 KA
-1180 LIRKNNNSVVKLQS
+1180 RKNNDVSHSLNKNDLLSLADDINNADIVVDDVTRKSLIFVKIKNNELKIIAAFSKNVYFDNDYVHKATTVHFRKNVNPMLEKLSASSTVFFKSKNEFDS
-1194 LSLIDETIQL
+1194 LSRRNGIIPSAYN
-1204 SKYDS
+1204 SK
-1209 SSPSKYSHG
+1209 
-1218 WLDDNGKTN
+1218 
-1227 WDYYTV
+1227 
-1233 FLQEKNK
+1233 
-1240 TIWSAT
+1240 
-1246 LNVATNANGNKILY
+1246 
-1260 DISPIKKVEPGVKS
+1260 IK
-1274 PATTISS
+1274 
-1281 ISKVRENVKY
+1281 
-1291 SVKNSDIDSE
+1291 
-1301 YENAKEQKKEK
+1301 
-1312 IIQDLAMEWGA
+1312 
-1323 YSIDGETPLKLYHGT
+1323 
-1338 QSFGFTEFD
+1338 F
-1347 LNKMDDERSI
+1347 
-1357 FLTDDITMAKTY
+1357 
-1369 SGVYDAKKI
+1369 
-1378 SESKLSNYNNLSEKE
+1378 
-1393 IANALSKYNNETT
+1393 
-1406 QYKYYTEDNVNQMID
+1406 ID
-1421 EINQKVEK
+1421 EIVSNKTQKVK
-1429 LVKSVYSSYKE
+1429 
-1440 KQNYFASYY
+1440 
-1449 NLDEAFKHP
+1449 
-1458 DLSNEQTRHFIFW
+1458 
-1471 ELDNLLMSQ
+1471 
-1480 NPDVK
+1480 
-1485 NLANEINSYKL
+1485 
-1496 NLVGEYYMYPFVAK
+1496 
-1510 EVEKENGIIVAVN
+1510 
-1523 SDGAQRAEYLRK
+1523 
-1535 DNALKKLMKL
+1535 
-1545 SGASLGNYSLYAKLN
+1545 
-1560 NPFVI
+1560 
-1565 DVKGGYWNKIYT
+1565 
-1577 ALEPSEKTA
+1577 PSEHDK
-1586 GEHTTREVAEFAH
+1586 
-1599 KQGYDGVVFK
+1599 K
-1609 NIIDNGGNGKTKSD
+1609 
-1623 VADNV
+1623 
-1628 VVVFD
+1628 
-1633 NKMVKSADTVTYDN
+1633 VK
-1647 NGNIIPPSERF
+1647 
-1658 TDKEDLRF
+1658 F

-1690 KSLQLGGLPSPSIAI
+1690 KSLQLGGLPMPSIAI
-1705 MKAENTRGNND
+1705 MKAENTRGNDD
-1716 FGNIS
+1716 FGDIS

-1730 PQANTAN
+1730 PQASRYN
-1737 KVYSSDA
+1737 KVYGGDA
-1744 YTPITVRAE
+1744 WTPTFPAIEYKVNEKVENKINKLYYDFARKYGYDEAKPLYNLAQDLESELNKYNGEIGLIESYKDDTRLMNFYLMESGKGKIQPIIKEIRTEMPEGVIEQSQHFINALGKDVINELKTDNGESIMSHRKKWFE
-1753 HKLNEDKAWDV
+1753 KYKDKLNEAYAGYFVDDLGISIEEAREIISDTKMFDYVKMINDAYRYLHGKTVSVRTETDRTATDEAIKKA
-1764 YSKIRELSKQKL
+1764 
-1776 AYNLNPSSFHP
+1776 
-1787 DNLKSS
+1787 
-1793 IDSAGGINEL
+1793 AG
-1803 VDSYK
+1803 
-1808 NDYAFKE
+1808 NDYLKWLQNLLKGVEEKSGIRNNVDFF
-1815 LYLADTAE
+1815 TA
-1823 PIKNVVEKEVKTTV
+1823 
-1837 SKEDT
+1837 
-1842 DLFDYFN
+1842 
-1849 DTIGNVLDEIKSRPL
+1849 
-1864 IPSKNW
+1864 
-1870 VSDYDTQVV
+1870 
-1879 NAITDYFK
+1879 
-1887 ELIPGISSENI
+1887 
-1898 ENIFNNSDKFST
+1898 
-1910 PMQRKKY
+1910 M
-1917 ALAAT
+1917 
-1922 RYLEN
+1922 
-1927 GSTTVKTEQDN
+1927 
-1938 EATHKLI
+1938 
-1945 DEKINQDD
+1945 
-1953 YEQWLYDL
+1953 
-1961 FDGVVEKKGI
+1961 
-1971 SKGNG
+1971 
-1976 SYNESGNRKSW
+1976 GNRRSFEALHW
-1987 ENLYWDYNLENIVKA
+1987 ENNLENIVKA
-2002 MNAQNAQGGNFLV
+2002 MRKESETGVSQLFSGSEIWGVSAKQYSSIADIKSDSQRLINLDEEEYSKIKKGFGERLSEIAESIMDKTESNKFIAIDNAFEVIA
-2015 SNIIGGSAYNYGSID
+2015 
-2030 EIRSDKSRLQS
+2030 E
-2041 VDTAQ
+2041 
-2046 YEKLRDN
+2046 
-2053 LYNRFREISQSMT
+2053 
-2066 KHDNPFAV
+2066 AV
-2074 ADVIV
+2074 RYS
-2079 EGVAKTKTKSGLANY
+2079 KTKSGLLNY
-2094 LKTELKGWANYSD
+2094 LRQYPQLTVTD
-2107 MAVDDIWSLVNDI
+2107 FAVDDIVSLVTDI
-2120 RALPTEYFEAKPQRA
+2120 SNMPTEYFEAKPQRA

-2147 DNSSDTLKNALAN
+2147 DNSSETLKNALAN

-2215 DLREMIRLS
+2215 DLREMIKLS

-2244 LYKVFEADNAETQN
+2244 LYKVFEADNAEAQN

-2320 YRENLDVRR
+2320 YRENLDVRK
-2329 YIRGQVLKVSEN
+2329 YIRGQVLKVPQN
-2341 TVNDFGAEEFVDF
+2341 TINDFGAEEFIDF

-2383 DYYFP
+2383 EYYFP

-2460 STQNETR
+2460 STQNEAR

-2512 ASLNDENDKIK
+2512 AFLNDENDKIK
-2523 KDAALAK
+2523 KDVALAK
-2530 RSATLKTKALA
+2530 RNATLKTKALA

-2591 INSITEVCTQI
+2591 INSIAEVCTQI

-2633 DSDFDYKDEYD
+2633 DSDFDYRDEYD

-2687 ATKQIGRDTVISN
+2687 ATKQIGRDTAISN

-2888 KNFINETSLVLK
+2888 KSFINETSLILK
-2900 HRKIA
+2900 HRKLA

-3001 KAAINKKWTTSKDK
+3001 KAAINKKWTTSRYT

-3036 AKLTARIQS
+3036 AKWTSRIHS

-3053 GNISVTLKQ
+3053 GRLSVTLKQ

-3067 TAGAILSNYALNEA
+3067 TAGAILSDYALKEA
-3081 IKQEQAWKDTETL
+3081 MKQEQAWKDTETL

-3126 LVNKI
+3126 LVNKV

-3165 NNPEIAKGSQAYWDK
+3165 NNPEIAKDSQAYWDK

-3193 PNYDSL
+3193 PNYDLL

-3235 WMYYRRKGD
+3235 WMYFRKKGD
-3244 KEKAKA
+3244 KEKANA
-3250 ASKKFMR
+3250 AAKKFMR
-3257 VVQTQTVA
+3257 VAQTQTIA
-3265 ALTLTA
+3265 ALILVA
-3271 MTLLA
+3271 MTLFS
-3276 NVIKH
+3276 NVILH
-3281 KLDKYRDD
+3281 KLNKYRDD

-3296 SILKASSN
+3296 SVLKASSN
-3304 DVLATLFTTVLPIG
+3304 DVLATLFVTILPIFG
-3318 ASELQ
+3318 SEIQ
-3323 GFYDSAKNIW
+3323 GIYESAKNIW

-3359 LISLAKKFIDGK
+3359 LISLAKKLIDGR
-3371 ATQAQFEKV
+3371 ATSEQFERV
-3380 AMNLLGTV
+3380 AMNFLGTV
-3388 GGISQIPVKNLYLI
+3388 GGILQIPVTNLYAI

>member
-1 MSELSKLRKTLNMKN
+1 MSELSKLRKTLKMKN
-16 ESDNNNAYS
+16 ESDNNAYS

-62 IRQEAAQKAAQES
+62 IRREAAQKAAQES

-100 TAVSTPFKQLKN
+100 TAVSTPFKQIKN
-112 KIVDKSED
+112 KIVDKSDD
-120 KSVQIKADLNNA
+120 KSAQIKADFNNA

-149 EDERKSTEIAKIIE
+149 EDERKNTEIAKIIN
-163 DNQLSSYLDDV
+163 DNQLSGLLDDV
-174 YTSQQT
+174 YTSQQI
-180 ANADKS
+180 ANADKNA
-186 TITSPD
+186 ISPD
-192 SLNAQKATQTRQL
+192 SLNAQKASQTRQL
-205 LENKLKSINTGEY
+205 LENKLKSIDTGEY
-218 NANDFINYYN
+218 NTNDFINYYN

-242 VSSFSEKHP
+242 ISSFSEKHP

-379 GINAIFSSSTMGDSV
+379 GINALFSSSTMGDSIV
-394 TQQLLNNTDAKEA
+394 QQLLNNTEAKEA

-427 LEWAGYEGKSA
+427 LEWVGHEGNST
-438 LGKILVSGVN
+438 LGKILVSGFN

-486 SESDAT
+486 SESEAT
-492 KRLLKNM
+492 KRVFKNM

-517 TGSNIVSNNVAQTA
+517 TGSDIAAKSVSQAA
-531 AYYDEGKALNQN
+531 AYYDEGKDLNQN
-543 PSVATDVVNQGLQS
+543 PSVATDVVNRGLQS
-557 STDGK
+557 STNGK

-680 SPTLSEQSKQAADN
+680 APTLSEQSKQAADN
-694 FKQKYF
+694 FKQKHF

-745 DQREMLVNSAK
+745 EQREMLVNSAK

-800 AAIKLSDMGMPF
+800 AAIKLSDMGMPL

-827 EREINTIPQFKGQT
+827 ERELNTIPQFKGQT
-841 KRVAPVQTKS
+841 KRVAPMQTKS

-858 RAYEKATDKKN
+858 RAYEKATDKKT
-869 ADKLRKIL
+869 ADKLTKIL

-883 GTTDLTSG
+883 GSTDLTSG

-954 HELCHDLEGTAA
+954 HELCHDLEGTSA

-979 KTYGDENLQKRID
+979 KTYGDENLKKRID

-1026 AKTHTKEARTIKDW
+1026 AKAHTKEARTIKDW

-1064 ISDDVAEVERIRD
+1064 ISDDIAEVERIRN

-1083 SEKNSNGN
+1083 GERNANVKQDNAKETVTKLNKSNVQYSNKNVVKKTKTRYNEYNTQAMIWSNSN
-1091 KNSIQIK
+1091 
-1098 YSIKTIV
+1098 KT
-1105 DENGKNYGKGVYLD
+1105 
-1119 SNIFDGL
+1119 
-1126 NESARKDKI
+1126 KI
-1135 VEYINALAGQ
+1135 GDVKIMYKPKVG
-1145 GFYATDKNGEP
+1145 YT
-1156 VLIEIPTSKKFKNKS
+1156 LIECTKQDEGFIELITGKYKEIKRLEQLYSEQITGFNGNVDKFGDFKDGHNWNLQFDSVRKS
-1171 GKKKKANND
+1171 GKS
-1180 LIRKNNNSVVKLQS
+1180 NSEV
-1194 LSLIDETIQL
+1194 
-1204 SKYDS
+1204 
-1209 SSPSKYSHG
+1209 
-1218 WLDDNGKTN
+1218 
-1227 WDYYTV
+1227 
-1233 FLQEKNK
+1233 
-1240 TIWSAT
+1240 
-1246 LNVATNANGNKILY
+1246 
-1260 DISPIKKVEPGVKS
+1260 
-1274 PATTISS
+1274 
-1281 ISKVRENVKY
+1281 
-1291 SVKNSDIDSE
+1291 
-1301 YENAKEQKKEK
+1301 
-1312 IIQDLAMEWGA
+1312 
-1323 YSIDGETPLKLYHGT
+1323 
-1338 QSFGFTEFD
+1338 
-1347 LNKMDDERSI
+1347 
-1357 FLTDDITMAKTY
+1357 
-1369 SGVYDAKKI
+1369 
-1378 SESKLSNYNNLSEKE
+1378 
-1393 IANALSKYNNETT
+1393 
-1406 QYKYYTEDNVNQMID
+1406 
-1421 EINQKVEK
+1421 
-1429 LVKSVYSSYKE
+1429 
-1440 KQNYFASYY
+1440 
-1449 NLDEAFKHP
+1449 
-1458 DLSNEQTRHFIFW
+1458 SNEQSERNTT
-1471 ELDNLLMSQ
+1471 
-1480 NPDVK
+1480 
-1485 NLANEINSYKL
+1485 
-1496 NLVGEYYMYPFVAK
+1496 
-1510 EVEKENGIIVAVN
+1510 
-1523 SDGAQRAEYLRK
+1523 
-1535 DNALKKLMKL
+1535 
-1545 SGASLGNYSLYAKLN
+1545 N
-1560 NPFVI
+1560 N
-1565 DVKGGYWNKIYT
+1565 
-1577 ALEPSEKTA
+1577 SEKL
-1586 GEHTTREVAEFAH
+1586 H
-1599 KQGYDGVVFK
+1599 
-1609 NIIDNGGNGKTKSD
+1609 
-1623 VADNV
+1623 
-1628 VVVFD
+1628 
-1633 NKMVKSADTVTYDN
+1633 YDN
-1647 NGNIIPPSERF
+1647 QGKSV
-1658 TDKEDLRF
+1658 KF
-1666 SVKQPVEETKDLI
+1666 SVKQPIEETKDLI

-1690 KSLQLGGLPSPSIAI
+1690 SALELGGLPSPSIAI

-1730 PQANTAN
+1730 PQADTAN

-1787 DNLKSS
+1787 GNLKSS

-1803 VDSYK
+1803 IDSYK

-1823 PIKNVVEKEVKTTV
+1823 PIKNVVEKEIKTTV

-1864 IPSKNW
+1864 IPSKIW
-1870 VSDYDTQVV
+1870 VNDYDTQVV

-1898 ENIFNNSDKFST
+1898 ENIFNNSDKFGT
-1910 PMQRKKY
+1910 PMQRKQY
-1917 ALAAT
+1917 AFAAL
-1922 RYLEN
+1922 RYLKN

-1945 DEKINQDD
+1945 DEKINQDE

-1971 SKGNG
+1971 SKGKDP
-1976 SYNESGNRKSW
+1976 YTEMGNRRSW
-1987 ENLYWDYNLENIVKA
+1987 ESLYWDYNLENIVKA

-2015 SNIIGGSAYNYGSID
+2015 SNIIGGSAYNYGSIN
-2030 EIRSDKSRLQS
+2030 EIRNDKSRLQS
-2041 VDTAQ
+2041 VDTEQ

-2066 KHDNPFAV
+2066 KHDDPFAV

-2079 EGVAKTKTKSGLANY
+2079 EGIAKTKTKSGLANY

-2147 DNSSDTLKNALAN
+2147 DNSSEKLKNALAN

-2215 DLREMIRLS
+2215 DLREMIKLS

-2244 LYKVFEADNAETQN
+2244 LYKVFEADNAEAQN

-2298 WQRAKETAANIA
+2298 WQRAKEIAANIA

-2320 YRENLDVRR
+2320 YRENLDVRK
-2329 YIRGQVLKVSEN
+2329 YIRGQVLKVPQN
-2341 TVNDFGAEEFVDF
+2341 TINEFGAEEFIDF

-2383 DYYFP
+2383 EYYFP

-2393 GQSVVGNEQAE
+2393 GQSIVGNEQAE

-2512 ASLNDENDKIK
+2512 ASLNDKNDKIK

-2530 RSATLKTKALA
+2530 RNATLKTKALA

-2591 INSITEVCTQI
+2591 INSIAEVCTQI

-2633 DSDFDYKDEYD
+2633 DSDFDYRDEYD

-2687 ATKQIGRDTVISN
+2687 ATKQIGRDTAISN

-2741 YDDNAELNRQFK
+2741 YDDNAELNRLFK

-2888 KNFINETSLVLK
+2888 KSFINETSLVLK
-2900 HRKIA
+2900 HRKLA

-3036 AKLTARIQS
+3036 AKLTSRIQS

-3067 TAGAILSNYALNEA
+3067 TAGAILSDYALKEA
-3081 IKQEQAWKDTETL
+3081 MKQKQAWKDTETL

-3126 LVNKI
+3126 LVNKV

-3165 NNPEIAKGSQAYWDK
+3165 NNPEIAKDSQAYWDK

-3235 WMYYRRKGD
+3235 WMYFRKKGD
-3244 KEKAKA
+3244 KEKANA
-3250 ASKKFMR
+3250 AAKKFMR
-3257 VVQTQTVA
+3257 VAQTQTIA
-3265 ALTLTA
+3265 ALILVA
-3271 MTLLA
+3271 MTLFS

-3281 KLDKYRDD
+3281 KLNKYRDD

-3296 SILKASSN
+3296 SILKACSN

-3345 AVTAINDSFTSVLD
+3345 AVTALNDAITSVLD
-3359 LISLAKKFIDGK
+3359 LIGFAKKFIDGK
-3371 ATQAQFEKV
+3371 AKAEQFEKV

>member
-16 ESDNNNAYS
+16 ESDNNGYS

-100 TAVSTPFKQLKN
+100 TAVSTPIKQLKN
-112 KIVDKSED
+112 KIVDKSES
-120 KSVQIKADLNNA
+120 KSAQIKTDFNNA

-149 EDERKSTEIAKIIE
+149 EDERKNTEIAKIIE

-174 YTSQQT
+174 YTSQQI

-205 LENKLKSINTGEY
+205 LENKLKSIDTGEY

-379 GINAIFSSSTMGDSV
+379 GINAIFSSSTMGDSI
-394 TQQLLNNTDAKEA
+394 TQQLLNNADAKEA

-427 LEWAGYEGKSA
+427 LEWVGHEGNST
-438 LGKILVSGVN
+438 LGKILVSGFN

-486 SESDAT
+486 SESDAA
-492 KRLLKNM
+492 KRVFKNM

-517 TGSNIVSNNVAQTA
+517 TGSNIASNNVAQAA
-531 AYYDEGKALNQN
+531 AYYDEGKTLNQN

-575 YDKQKFN
+575 YDKQRFN

-604 AVSNESNAE
+604 ATSNESNAE

-680 SPTLSEQSKQAADN
+680 APTLSEQSKQAADN
-694 FKQKYF
+694 FKQKHF

-745 DQREMLVNSAK
+745 EQREMLVNSAK

-786 YLRLVGTEGYTAED
+786 YLRLVGTDGYTAED
-800 AAIKLSDMGMPF
+800 AAIKLSDMGMPL

-827 EREINTIPQFKGQT
+827 ERELNTIPQFKGQT
-841 KRVAPVQTKS
+841 KRVAPVQSKS

-858 RAYEKATDKKN
+858 RAYEKATDKKT
-869 ADKLRKIL
+869 ADKLTKIL

-954 HELCHDLEGTAA
+954 HELCHDLEGTSA

-972 EVMKYLA
+972 EVMKYLV

-1083 SEKNSNGN
+1083 
-1091 KNSIQIK
+1091 
-1098 YSIKTIV
+1098 
-1105 DENGKNYGKGVYLD
+1105 DERN
-1119 SNIFDGL
+1119 
-1126 NESARKDKI
+1126 
-1135 VEYINALAGQ
+1135 
-1145 GFYATDKNGEP
+1145 
-1156 VLIEIPTSKKFKNKS
+1156 
-1171 GKKKKANND
+1171 ANN
-1180 LIRKNNNSVVKLQS
+1180 
-1194 LSLIDETIQL
+1194 
-1204 SKYDS
+1204 
-1209 SSPSKYSHG
+1209 
-1218 WLDDNGKTN
+1218 
-1227 WDYYTV
+1227 
-1233 FLQEKNK
+1233 
-1240 TIWSAT
+1240 
-1246 LNVATNANGNKILY
+1246 ATNN
-1260 DISPIKKVEPGVKS
+1260 
-1274 PATTISS
+1274 T
-1281 ISKVRENVKY
+1281 NVKY
-1291 SVKNSDIDSE
+1291 SNKNIDFE
-1301 YENAKEQKKEK
+1301 RNIDEWDKEGRSNDETF
-1312 IIQDLAMEWGA
+1312 IIGNTGDVLQGLGA
-1323 YSIDGETPLKLYHGT
+1323 IDNQIYFYG
-1338 QSFGFTEFD
+1338 
-1347 LNKMDDERSI
+1347 
-1357 FLTDDITMAKTY
+1357 
-1369 SGVYDAKKI
+1369 KKI
-1378 SESKLSNYNNLSEKE
+1378 
-1393 IANALSKYNNETT
+1393 NA
-1406 QYKYYTEDNVNQMID
+1406 I
-1421 EINQKVEK
+1421 
-1429 LVKSVYSSYKE
+1429 
-1440 KQNYFASYY
+1440 
-1449 NLDEAFKHP
+1449 
-1458 DLSNEQTRHFIFW
+1458 
-1471 ELDNLLMSQ
+1471 
-1480 NPDVK
+1480 
-1485 NLANEINSYKL
+1485 
-1496 NLVGEYYMYPFVAK
+1496 
-1510 EVEKENGIIVAVN
+1510 
-1523 SDGAQRAEYLRK
+1523 
-1535 DNALKKLMKL
+1535 LKKHRDSMTLDIIK
-1545 SGASLGNYSLYAKLN
+1545 KV
-1560 NPFVI
+1560 P
-1565 DVKGGYWNKIYT
+1565 D
-1577 ALEPSEKTA
+1577 
-1586 GEHTTREVAEFAH
+1586 
-1599 KQGYDGVVFK
+1599 
-1609 NIIDNGGNGKTKSD
+1609 IIDNPALVLSSHSRSKSNNTRLLLFGTVKGSNGKPIMSVLDLQPFENGLLISDMQKLTSAYPLTRGQNGIRNYLNNCDVLYVTKNKKAATKLVGQIGFFDPKKGLPIELQQSGYIGNISYSERSVNIQGKPFSD
-1623 VADNV
+1623 VFSEQA
-1628 VVVFD
+1628 
-1633 NKMVKSADTVTYDN
+1633 VKNEKV
-1647 NGNIIPPSERF
+1647 
-1658 TDKEDLRF
+1658 KF

-1679 AIHNTTEEKLL
+1679 AIHNTTEKKLL
-1690 KSLQLGGLPSPSIAI
+1690 SALELGGLPSPSIAI

-1721 LVFDKSTVD
+1721 LVFDKSTID
-1730 PQANTAN
+1730 PQADTAN

-1776 AYNLNPSSFHP
+1776 AYNLNSTSFYP

-1803 VDSYK
+1803 IDSYK

-1823 PIKNVVEKEVKTTV
+1823 PIKNVVEKEIKTTV

-1864 IPSKNW
+1864 IPSKIW

-1898 ENIFNNSDKFST
+1898 ENIFNNSDKFGT
-1910 PMQRKKY
+1910 PMQRKQY
-1917 ALAAT
+1917 AFAAL
-1922 RYLEN
+1922 RYLKN

-1945 DEKINQDD
+1945 DEKINQDK

-1961 FDGVVEKKGI
+1961 FDDVVEKKGI
-1971 SKGNG
+1971 SKGKDP
-1976 SYNESGNRKSW
+1976 YTEMGNRRSW
-1987 ENLYWDYNLENIVKA
+1987 ESLYWDYNLENIVKA

-2015 SNIIGGSAYNYGSID
+2015 SNIIGGSAYNYGSIN
-2030 EIRSDKSRLQS
+2030 EIRNDKSRLQS
-2041 VDTAQ
+2041 VDTEQ

-2066 KHDNPFAV
+2066 KYDDPFAV

-2079 EGVAKTKTKSGLANY
+2079 EGIAKTKTKSGLANY

-2147 DNSSDTLKNALAN
+2147 DNSSETLKNALAN

-2166 EYKAGDNDSRAE
+2166 EYKAGDNNSRAE
-2178 VLNSMDSIKFSDKVS
+2178 ILNSMDSIKFSDKV
-2193 NDDVFDDIFDI
+2193 NDDIFDEVFDV

-2244 LYKVFEADNAETQN
+2244 LYKVFEADNAEAQK

-2320 YRENLDVRR
+2320 YRENLDVRK
-2329 YIRGQVLKVSEN
+2329 YIRGQVLKVPQN
-2341 TVNDFGAEEFVDF
+2341 TINDFGAEEFIDF

-2383 DYYFP
+2383 EYYFP

-2393 GQSVVGNEQAE
+2393 GQSVIGNEQAE

-2460 STQNETR
+2460 STKNEDR
-2467 MKELQSSYQS
+2467 MKELQSSYQA

-2491 ERYNQILAESDA
+2491 ERYNQILAESDS

-2530 RSATLKTKALA
+2530 RNATLKTKALA
-2541 KQKAHAKEVSKNA
+2541 KQKAHAKEVSNNA

-2687 ATKQIGRDTVISN
+2687 ATKQIGRDTAISN

-2856 HISVEDINALYDLLT
+2856 HISLEDINALYDLLT

-2888 KNFINETSLVLK
+2888 KTFINETSLVLK
-2900 HRKIA
+2900 HRKLA
-2905 KGNNYIPLEVDS
+2905 KGNNYIPLEVDPG
-2917 EDRQNEISGLTFD
+2917 DRQVEDMVGINFD
-2930 ATLEGN
+2930 TTLEGN
-2936 GALKAVNPN
+2936 GALKAVNPK
-2945 AGQRLII
+2945 AGQRLVV

-2970 GLAIPIRN
+2970 GLAIPLRN
-2978 FKKIYGG
+2978 FNKVYNG
-2985 TLSRKYDYN
+2985 TLSKNFDYN
-2994 ADNIYTV
+2994 NNEIYTV
-3001 KAAINKKWTTSKDK
+3001 RAAIDKKWTSPKYSYGTLIIDQVIKDLNQK
-3015 IGTNLVEQAIA
+3015 RRKGG
-3026 DLESRREVDR
+3026 DLINVDSLNR
-3036 AKLTARIQS
+3036 LQS

-3067 TAGAILSNYALNEA
+3067 TAGAILSDYALKEA
-3081 IKQEQAWKDTETL
+3081 MKQEQAWKDTETL

-3121 QDSNA
+3121 QDSKA

-3141 NWIQA
+3141 KWIQA

-3165 NNPEIAKGSQAYWDK
+3165 NNPEIAKDSQAYWDK

-3193 PNYDSL
+3193 PNYDLL
-3199 HRGEIQKNTNAALR
+3199 HKAEVQKNTNAALK
-3213 MFNMFKTQTLQN
+3213 MVNMFKTQTLQN
-3225 AGLVY
+3225 AGLIY

-3250 ASKKFMR
+3250 ASKRFMR
-3257 VVQTQTVA
+3257 VVQTQIVA
-3265 ALTLTA
+3265 ALILTA
-3271 MTLLA
+3271 MTLLS

-3281 KLDKYRDD
+3281 KLNKYRDD

-3296 SILKASSN
+3296 SILKACSN
-3304 DVLATLFTTVLPIG
+3304 DVLATLLTTVIPIG
-3318 ASELQ
+3318 ASEIT
-3323 GFYDSAKNIW
+3323 SIAKALLKGKQ
-3333 NGQRGFDIVQFP
+3333 GQRGFDFIQFP
-3345 AVTAINDSFTSVLD
+3345 LATAINDFISD
-3359 LISLAKKFIDGK
+3359 LINLRALSTKVVNGT
-3371 ATQAQFEKV
+3371 ATAEQFEKTI
-3380 AMNLLGTV
+3380 MNFLGDV
-3388 GGISQIPVKNLYLI
+3388 GGLFQIPVNNLYLI

-3415 N
+3415 K

>member
-1 MSELSKLRKTLNMKN
+1 MSELSKLRKTLKMKN
-16 ESDNNNAYS
+16 ESDNNAYS

-62 IRQEAAQKAAQES
+62 IRREAAQKAAQEA

-100 TAVSTPFKQLKN
+100 TAVSTPFKQIKN
-112 KIVDKSED
+112 KIVDKSDD
-120 KSVQIKADLNNA
+120 KSAQIKADFNNA

-149 EDERKSTEIAKIIE
+149 EDERKNTEIAKIIN
-163 DNQLSSYLDDV
+163 DNQLSGLLDDV
-174 YTSQQT
+174 YTSQQI
-180 ANADKS
+180 ANADKNA
-186 TITSPD
+186 ISPD
-192 SLNAQKATQTRQL
+192 SLNAQKASQTRQL

-379 GINAIFSSSTMGDSV
+379 GINAIFSSSTMGDSI
-394 TQQLLNNTDAKEA
+394 TQQLLNNADAKEA

-427 LEWAGYEGKSA
+427 LEWVGHEGNST
-438 LGKILVSGVN
+438 LGKILVSGFN

-486 SESDAT
+486 SESDAA
-492 KRLLKNM
+492 KRVFKNM

-517 TGSNIVSNNVAQTA
+517 TGSNIASNNVAQAA

-575 YDKQKFN
+575 YDKQRFN

-604 AVSNESNAE
+604 ATSNESNAE

-680 SPTLSEQSKQAADN
+680 APTLSEQSKQAADN
-694 FKQKYF
+694 FKQKHF

-734 IINANDINWND
+734 VINANDINWND

-773 NGTLSQYNSKFNT
+773 SGTLSQYNTKFNT

-800 AAIKLSDMGMPF
+800 AAIKLSDMGMPL
-812 TDIEAARF
+812 TDIETARF

-841 KRVAPVQTKS
+841 KRVAPVKSKS

-858 RAYEKATDKKN
+858 RAYEKATDKKT
-869 ADKLRKIL
+869 ADKLTKIL

-883 GTTDLTSG
+883 GSTDLTSG

-931 RTPEG
+931 RTHEG

-954 HELCHDLEGTAA
+954 HELCHDIEGTNA

-992 GIMQSQNLSEQSA
+992 VIMQSQNLSEQSA

-1083 SEKNSNGN
+1083 GERNANVKQNNAKETVTKLNKSNVQYSTKQSFKEQVDLVLNDKFPRDNSVYIGNTTEILGKIGLNTDLPLLTTANHIKKATMPKNEKKHQHGLTTE
-1091 KNSIQIK
+1091 QI
-1098 YSIKTIV
+1098 YSIPDYIESPVMMFESMTK
-1105 DENGKNYGKGVYLD
+1105 DENVVIVTDMLD
-1119 SNIFDGL
+1119 ADGL
-1126 NESARKDKI
+1126 PIIISILPDGTGEFNK
-1135 VEYINALAGQ
+1135 VEIPSNFVT
-1145 GFYATDKNGEP
+1145 GFYGRNNFSNFVKNVVKENKVLYVNKEKATN
-1156 VLIEIPTSKKFKNKS
+1156 LSNKS
-1171 GKKKKANND
+1171 SSQWLEPLEKVYD
-1180 LIRKNNNSVVKLQS
+1180 FDTIIRKVNENVNRKNENSQ
-1194 LSLIDETIQL
+1194 D
-1204 SKYDS
+1204 
-1209 SSPSKYSHG
+1209 
-1218 WLDDNGKTN
+1218 
-1227 WDYYTV
+1227 
-1233 FLQEKNK
+1233 
-1240 TIWSAT
+1240 
-1246 LNVATNANGNKILY
+1246 
-1260 DISPIKKVEPGVKS
+1260 
-1274 PATTISS
+1274 
-1281 ISKVRENVKY
+1281 ENVK
-1291 SVKNSDIDSE
+1291 
-1301 YENAKEQKKEK
+1301 
-1312 IIQDLAMEWGA
+1312 
-1323 YSIDGETPLKLYHGT
+1323 
-1338 QSFGFTEFD
+1338 
-1347 LNKMDDERSI
+1347 
-1357 FLTDDITMAKTY
+1357 
-1369 SGVYDAKKI
+1369 
-1378 SESKLSNYNNLSEKE
+1378 
-1393 IANALSKYNNETT
+1393 
-1406 QYKYYTEDNVNQMID
+1406 
-1421 EINQKVEK
+1421 
-1429 LVKSVYSSYKE
+1429 
-1440 KQNYFASYY
+1440 
-1449 NLDEAFKHP
+1449 
-1458 DLSNEQTRHFIFW
+1458 
-1471 ELDNLLMSQ
+1471 
-1480 NPDVK
+1480 
-1485 NLANEINSYKL
+1485 
-1496 NLVGEYYMYPFVAK
+1496 
-1510 EVEKENGIIVAVN
+1510 
-1523 SDGAQRAEYLRK
+1523 
-1535 DNALKKLMKL
+1535 
-1545 SGASLGNYSLYAKLN
+1545 
-1560 NPFVI
+1560 
-1565 DVKGGYWNKIYT
+1565 
-1577 ALEPSEKTA
+1577 
-1586 GEHTTREVAEFAH
+1586 
-1599 KQGYDGVVFK
+1599 
-1609 NIIDNGGNGKTKSD
+1609 
-1623 VADNV
+1623 
-1628 VVVFD
+1628 
-1633 NKMVKSADTVTYDN
+1633 
-1647 NGNIIPPSERF
+1647 
-1658 TDKEDLRF
+1658 F
-1666 SVKQPVEETKDLI
+1666 SVKQPIEETKDLI

-1690 KSLQLGGLPSPSIAI
+1690 SALELGGLPSPSIAI
-1705 MKAENTRGNND
+1705 MKAENTKGNND

-1730 PQANTAN
+1730 PQADTAN

-1753 HKLNEDKAWDV
+1753 HKLNEDKAWDI

-1776 AYNLNPSSFHP
+1776 AYKLNPSSFHP

-1793 IDSAGGINEL
+1793 IDSAGGINEF

-1823 PIKNVVEKEVKTTV
+1823 PVKNVVEKEVKTTV

-1842 DLFDYFN
+1842 GLFDYFN

-1898 ENIFNNSDKFST
+1898 ENIFNNSDKFGT

-1945 DEKINQDD
+1945 DEKINQDE

-1971 SKGNG
+1971 SKGKDP
-1976 SYNESGNRKSW
+1976 YTKMGNRRSW

-2030 EIRSDKSRLQS
+2030 EIRNDKSRLQS
-2041 VDTAQ
+2041 VDTEQ

-2053 LYNRFREISQSMT
+2053 LYSRFREISQSMT
-2066 KHDNPFAV
+2066 KYDDPFAV

-2079 EGVAKTKTKSGLANY
+2079 EGIAKTKTKSGLANY

-2147 DNSSDTLKNALAN
+2147 DNSSETLKNALEN

-2178 VLNSMDSIKFSDKVS
+2178 VLNSMDSIKFSDKV
-2193 NDDVFDDIFDI
+2193 NDDIFDEVFDV

-2244 LYKVFEADNAETQN
+2244 LYKVFEADNAEAQK

-2320 YRENLDVRR
+2320 YRENLDVRK
-2329 YIRGQVLKVSEN
+2329 YIRGQVLKVPQS
-2341 TVNDFGAEEFVDF
+2341 TVNDFGAEEFIDF

-2383 DYYFP
+2383 EYYFP
-2388 EVNED
+2388 EVNEE
-2393 GQSVVGNEQAE
+2393 GQSVIGNEQAE

-2460 STQNETR
+2460 STKNEDR
-2467 MKELQSSYQS
+2467 MKELQSSYQA

-2530 RSATLKTKALA
+2530 RNATLKTKALA

-2687 ATKQIGRDTVISN
+2687 ATKQIGRDTAISN
-2700 YQSRKKIIN
+2700 YQSRKKIIT
-2709 EVMNSQGMRNKVV
+2709 EVMNSQGMRNKIV

-2856 HISVEDINALYDLLT
+2856 HISIEDINALYDLLT

-2900 HRKIA
+2900 HRKLA
-2905 KGNNYIPLEVDS
+2905 KGNNYIPLEVDPG
-2917 EDRQNEISGLTFD
+2917 DRQADDMVGINFD
-2930 ATLEGN
+2930 TTLEGN

-2945 AGQRLII
+2945 AGQRLIV

-2970 GLAIPIRN
+2970 GLAIPLRN
-2978 FKKIYGG
+2978 FNKVYNG
-2985 TLSRKYDYN
+2985 TLSKKFDYN
-2994 ADNIYTV
+2994 NNQIYTV
-3001 KAAINKKWTTSKDK
+3001 RAAIDKKWTSPKYNYGTLIIDQVIKDLNQK
-3015 IGTNLVEQAIA
+3015 RRKGG
-3026 DLESRREVDR
+3026 DLINVDSLNR
-3036 AKLTARIQS
+3036 LQS

-3067 TAGAILSNYALNEA
+3067 TAGAILSDYALKEA
-3081 IKQEQAWKDTETL
+3081 MKQEQAWKDTETL

-3109 LGLSVQEIAELS
+3109 LGLSIQEIAELS

-3126 LVNKI
+3126 LVNKV

-3165 NNPEIAKGSQAYWDK
+3165 NNPEIAKDSQAYWDK

-3193 PNYDSL
+3193 PNYDML
-3199 HRGEIQKNTNAALR
+3199 HKAEVQKNTNAALKTV
-3213 MFNMFKTQTLQN
+3213 NMFKTQTLQN
-3225 AGLVY
+3225 AGLIY

-3257 VVQTQTVA
+3257 VVQTQIVA
-3265 ALTLTA
+3265 ALILTA
-3271 MTLLA
+3271 MTLLS

-3281 KLDKYRDD
+3281 KLDKYFDD
-3289 DDKITWL
+3289 NDKITWL
-3296 SILKASSN
+3296 SILKACSN
-3304 DVLATLFTTVLPIG
+3304 DVLATLLTTVIPIG
-3318 ASELQ
+3318 TSEIT
-3323 GFYDSAKNIW
+3323 SIAKAFLKGKQ
-3333 NGQRGFDIVQFP
+3333 GQRGFDFIQFP
-3345 AVTAINDSFTSVLD
+3345 LATAINDFMSD
-3359 LISLAKKFIDGK
+3359 LINLSTLSTKVVNGT
-3371 ATQAQFEKV
+3371 ATAEQFEKTI
-3380 AMNLLGTV
+3380 MNFLGDV
-3388 GGISQIPVKNLYLI
+3388 GGLFQIPVNNLYLI

>member
-1 MSELSKLRKTLNMKN
+1 MSELSKLRKTLKMKN
-16 ESDNNNAYS
+16 ESDNNAYS

-62 IRQEAAQKAAQES
+62 IRREAAQKAAQES
-75 KEHMDN
+75 KEYMDN

-112 KIVDKSED
+112 KIVDKSDD
-120 KSVQIKADLNNA
+120 KSAQIKAEFNNA

-149 EDERKSTEIAKIIE
+149 EDERKNTEIAKIIN
-163 DNQLSSYLDDV
+163 DNQLSGLLDDV
-174 YTSQQT
+174 YTSQQI
-180 ANADKS
+180 ANADKNA
-186 TITSPD
+186 ISPD
-192 SLNAQKATQTRQL
+192 SLNAQKASQTRQL

-251 VSTEIARVVTSP
+251 VSTEVARVVTSP

-365 GGITKGAASLATQA
+365 GGITKGAASLATQV
-379 GINAIFSSSTMGDSV
+379 GINALFSSSTMGDSIV
-394 TQQLLNNTDAKEA
+394 QQLLNNTEAKEA

-427 LEWAGYEGKSA
+427 LEWVGYEGNST
-438 LGKILVSGVN
+438 LGKILVSGFN

-486 SESDAT
+486 SESEAT
-492 KRLLKNM
+492 KRVFKNM

-517 TGSNIVSNNVAQTA
+517 TGSDIAAKSVSQAA
-531 AYYDEGKALNQN
+531 AYYDEGKDLNQN
-543 PSVATDVVNQGLQS
+543 PSVATDVVNRGLQS

-575 YDKQKFN
+575 YDKQRFN

-634 TFVNSD
+634 TFVNSN

-680 SPTLSEQSKQAADN
+680 APTLSEQSKQAADN
-694 FKQKYF
+694 FKQKHF

-800 AAIKLSDMGMPF
+800 AAIKLSDMGMPL

-827 EREINTIPQFKGQT
+827 GRELNTIPQFKGQT
-841 KRVAPVQTKS
+841 KRVAPMQTKS

-858 RAYEKATDKKN
+858 RAYEKATDKKT
-869 ADKLRKIL
+869 ADKLTKIL

-883 GTTDLTSG
+883 GTTNLTSG

-954 HELCHDLEGTAA
+954 HELCHDLEGTSA

-1026 AKTHTKEARTIKDW
+1026 AKAHTKEARTIKDW

-1064 ISDDVAEVERIRD
+1064 ISDDIAEVERIRD

-1083 SEKNSNGN
+1083 GERNANVKQNNGKETN
-1091 KNSIQIK
+1091 KNIQHSDKLFKNALTSGEWKK
-1098 YSIKTIV
+1098 YNNAMATGIDAGIRISDTAMLIEGEKG
-1105 DENGKNYGKGVYLD
+1105 EFNYKLVFYDNTYEDYPITAVYGIGEAGFRED
-1119 SNIFDGL
+1119 ITSFDAKHI
-1126 NESARKDKI
+1126 SD
-1135 VEYINALAGQ
+1135 VINALEEEN
-1145 GFYATDKNGEP
+1145 YADKKIIKRILGSFSESYKI
-1156 VLIEIPTSKKFKNKS
+1156 VLRRYGDRNAKAFTVRPKS
-1171 GKKKKANND
+1171 NTNSQ
-1180 LIRKNNNSVVKLQS
+1180 NNNEKSNGARVS
-1194 LSLIDETIQL
+1194 AA
-1204 SKYDS
+1204 DS
-1209 SSPSKYSHG
+1209 R
-1218 WLDDNGKTN
+1218 N
-1227 WDYYTV
+1227 
-1233 FLQEKNK
+1233 
-1240 TIWSAT
+1240 
-1246 LNVATNANGNKILY
+1246 
-1260 DISPIKKVEPGVKS
+1260 
-1274 PATTISS
+1274 
-1281 ISKVRENVKY
+1281 
-1291 SVKNSDIDSE
+1291 
-1301 YENAKEQKKEK
+1301 
-1312 IIQDLAMEWGA
+1312 
-1323 YSIDGETPLKLYHGT
+1323 LK
-1338 QSFGFTEFD
+1338 
-1347 LNKMDDERSI
+1347 
-1357 FLTDDITMAKTY
+1357 
-1369 SGVYDAKKI
+1369 
-1378 SESKLSNYNNLSEKE
+1378 
-1393 IANALSKYNNETT
+1393 
-1406 QYKYYTEDNVNQMID
+1406 
-1421 EINQKVEK
+1421 
-1429 LVKSVYSSYKE
+1429 
-1440 KQNYFASYY
+1440 
-1449 NLDEAFKHP
+1449 
-1458 DLSNEQTRHFIFW
+1458 
-1471 ELDNLLMSQ
+1471 
-1480 NPDVK
+1480 
-1485 NLANEINSYKL
+1485 
-1496 NLVGEYYMYPFVAK
+1496 
-1510 EVEKENGIIVAVN
+1510 
-1523 SDGAQRAEYLRK
+1523 
-1535 DNALKKLMKL
+1535 
-1545 SGASLGNYSLYAKLN
+1545 
-1560 NPFVI
+1560 
-1565 DVKGGYWNKIYT
+1565 
-1577 ALEPSEKTA
+1577 
-1586 GEHTTREVAEFAH
+1586 
-1599 KQGYDGVVFK
+1599 
-1609 NIIDNGGNGKTKSD
+1609 
-1623 VADNV
+1623 
-1628 VVVFD
+1628 
-1633 NKMVKSADTVTYDN
+1633 
-1647 NGNIIPPSERF
+1647 
-1658 TDKEDLRF
+1658 F
-1666 SVKQPVEETKDLI
+1666 SVKQPIEETKDLI

-1690 KSLQLGGLPSPSIAI
+1690 SALELGGLPSPSIAI
-1705 MKAENTRGNND
+1705 MKAENARGNND

-1721 LVFDKSTVD
+1721 LVFDKSTID

-1803 VDSYK
+1803 IDSYK

-1898 ENIFNNSDKFST
+1898 ENIFNNSDKFGT
-1910 PMQRKKY
+1910 PMQRKQY
-1917 ALAAT
+1917 VFAAL
-1922 RYLEN
+1922 RYLKN

-1945 DEKINQDD
+1945 DEKINQDK

-1961 FDGVVEKKGI
+1961 FDDVVEKKGI
-1971 SKGNG
+1971 SKGKDP
-1976 SYNESGNRKSW
+1976 YTEMGNRRSW
-1987 ENLYWDYNLENIVKA
+1987 ESLYWDYNLENIVKA

-2015 SNIIGGSAYNYGSID
+2015 SNIIGGSAYNYGSIN
-2030 EIRSDKSRLQS
+2030 EIRNDKSRLQS
-2041 VDTAQ
+2041 VDTEQ
-2046 YEKLRDN
+2046 YENLRDN

-2066 KHDNPFAV
+2066 KYDDPFAV

-2079 EGVAKTKTKSGLANY
+2079 EGIAKTKTKSGLANY

-2147 DNSSDTLKNALAN
+2147 DNSSETLKNALAN

-2215 DLREMIRLS
+2215 DLREMIKLS

-2244 LYKVFEADNAETQN
+2244 LYKVFEADNAEAQN

-2298 WQRAKETAANIA
+2298 WQRAKEIAANIA

-2320 YRENLDVRR
+2320 YRENLDVRK
-2329 YIRGQVLKVSEN
+2329 YIRGQVLKVPQN
-2341 TVNDFGAEEFVDF
+2341 TINDFGTEEFIDF

-2383 DYYFP
+2383 EYYFP

-2460 STQNETR
+2460 STQNEAR

-2523 KDAALAK
+2523 KDVALAK
-2530 RSATLKTKALA
+2530 RNATLKTKALA

-2591 INSITEVCTQI
+2591 INSIAEVCTQI

-2633 DSDFDYKDEYD
+2633 DSDFDYRDEYD

-2687 ATKQIGRDTVISN
+2687 ATKQIGRDTAISN

-2871 DYDKSWI
+2871 DYDISWI

-2888 KNFINETSLVLK
+2888 KSFINETSLVLK
-2900 HRKIA
+2900 HRKLA

-3036 AKLTARIQS
+3036 AKLTSRIQS

-3067 TAGAILSNYALNEA
+3067 TAGAILSDYALKEA
-3081 IKQEQAWKDTETL
+3081 MKQEQAWKDTETL

-3126 LVNKI
+3126 LVNKV

-3165 NNPEIAKGSQAYWDK
+3165 NNPEIAKDSQAYWDK

-3235 WMYYRRKGD
+3235 WMYFRKKGD
-3244 KEKAKA
+3244 KEKANA
-3250 ASKKFMR
+3250 AAKKFMR
-3257 VVQTQTVA
+3257 VAQTQTIA
-3265 ALTLTA
+3265 ALILVA
-3271 MTLLA
+3271 MTLFS

-3281 KLDKYRDD
+3281 KLNKYRDD

-3296 SILKASSN
+3296 SILKACSN

-3345 AVTAINDSFTSVLD
+3345 AVTALNDAITSVLD
-3359 LISLAKKFIDGK
+3359 LIGFAKKFIDGK
-3371 ATQAQFEKV
+3371 AKAEQFEKV
-3380 AMNLLGTV
+3380 AMNFLGTV

>member
-16 ESDNNNAYS
+16 ESDNNGYS

-100 TAVSTPFKQLKN
+100 TAVSTPIKQLKN
-112 KIVDKSED
+112 KIVDKSES
-120 KSVQIKADLNNA
+120 KSAQIKADFNNA

-149 EDERKSTEIAKIIE
+149 EDERKNTEIAKIIN
-163 DNQLSSYLDDV
+163 DNQLSGLLDGV
-174 YTSQQT
+174 YTSQQI
-180 ANADKS
+180 ANADKNA
-186 TITSPD
+186 ISPD
-192 SLNAQKATQTRQL
+192 SLNAQKAIQTRQL

-251 VSTEIARVVTSP
+251 VSTEVARVVTSP

-379 GINAIFSSSTMGDSV
+379 GINAIFSSSTMGDSI
-394 TQQLLNNTDAKEA
+394 TQQLLNNADAKEA

-427 LEWAGYEGKSA
+427 LEWVGHEGNST
-438 LGKILVSGVN
+438 LGKILVSGFN

-486 SESDAT
+486 SESDAA
-492 KRLLKNM
+492 KRVFKNM

-517 TGSNIVSNNVAQTA
+517 TGSNIASNNVAQA
-531 AYYDEGKALNQN
+531 ASYYDEGKALNQN
-543 PSVATDVVNQGLQS
+543 PSVATDIVNRGLQS

-575 YDKQKFN
+575 YDKQRFN

-680 SPTLSEQSKQAADN
+680 APTLSEQSKQVVDN
-694 FKQKYF
+694 FNQKHF

-714 NITTIAQTGDSVLF
+714 NITTIAQTGNSVLF

-734 IINANDINWND
+734 VINANDINWND

-773 NGTLSQYNSKFNT
+773 NGTLSQYNTKFNT

-800 AAIKLSDMGMPF
+800 AAIKLSDMGMPL

-820 EEAGKQF
+820 EESGKQF

-841 KRVAPVQTKS
+841 KRVAPVQSNS

-858 RAYEKATDKKN
+858 RAYEKATDKKT
-869 ADKLRKIL
+869 ADKLTKIL

-883 GTTDLTSG
+883 GSTDLTSG

-954 HELCHDLEGTAA
+954 HELCHDIEGTNA

-1064 ISDDVAEVERIRD
+1064 ISDDIAEVERIRD

-1083 SEKNSNGN
+1083 SERN
-1091 KNSIQIK
+1091 
-1098 YSIKTIV
+1098 
-1105 DENGKNYGKGVYLD
+1105 
-1119 SNIFDGL
+1119 
-1126 NESARKDKI
+1126 
-1135 VEYINALAGQ
+1135 
-1145 GFYATDKNGEP
+1145 
-1156 VLIEIPTSKKFKNKS
+1156 
-1171 GKKKKANND
+1171 ANNTT
-1180 LIRKNNNSVVKLQS
+1180 NN
-1194 LSLIDETIQL
+1194 T
-1204 SKYDS
+1204 
-1209 SSPSKYSHG
+1209 
-1218 WLDDNGKTN
+1218 
-1227 WDYYTV
+1227 
-1233 FLQEKNK
+1233 
-1240 TIWSAT
+1240 
-1246 LNVATNANGNKILY
+1246 
-1260 DISPIKKVEPGVKS
+1260 
-1274 PATTISS
+1274 
-1281 ISKVRENVKY
+1281 NVKY
-1291 SVKNSDIDSE
+1291 SNKNIDFE
-1301 YENAKEQKKEK
+1301 RNIDEWDKEGRSNDETF
-1312 IIQDLAMEWGA
+1312 IIGNTGDVLQGLGA
-1323 YSIDGETPLKLYHGT
+1323 IDNQIYFYG
-1338 QSFGFTEFD
+1338 
-1347 LNKMDDERSI
+1347 
-1357 FLTDDITMAKTY
+1357 
-1369 SGVYDAKKI
+1369 KKI
-1378 SESKLSNYNNLSEKE
+1378 
-1393 IANALSKYNNETT
+1393 NA
-1406 QYKYYTEDNVNQMID
+1406 I
-1421 EINQKVEK
+1421 
-1429 LVKSVYSSYKE
+1429 
-1440 KQNYFASYY
+1440 
-1449 NLDEAFKHP
+1449 
-1458 DLSNEQTRHFIFW
+1458 
-1471 ELDNLLMSQ
+1471 
-1480 NPDVK
+1480 
-1485 NLANEINSYKL
+1485 
-1496 NLVGEYYMYPFVAK
+1496 
-1510 EVEKENGIIVAVN
+1510 
-1523 SDGAQRAEYLRK
+1523 
-1535 DNALKKLMKL
+1535 LKKHRDSMTLDIIK
-1545 SGASLGNYSLYAKLN
+1545 KV
-1560 NPFVI
+1560 P
-1565 DVKGGYWNKIYT
+1565 D
-1577 ALEPSEKTA
+1577 
-1586 GEHTTREVAEFAH
+1586 
-1599 KQGYDGVVFK
+1599 
-1609 NIIDNGGNGKTKSD
+1609 IIDNPALVLSSHSRSKSNNTRLLLFGTVKASNGKPIMSVLDLQPFEKGLLISDMQKLTSAYPLTRGQNGIRNYLNNCDVLYVTKNKKAATKLVGQIGFFDPKKGLPIELQQSGYIGSISYSERSVNIQGKPFSD
-1623 VADNV
+1623 VFSETTAENE
-1628 VVVFD
+1628 
-1633 NKMVKSADTVTYDN
+1633 KVK
-1647 NGNIIPPSERF
+1647 
-1658 TDKEDLRF
+1658 F
-1666 SVKQPVEETKDLI
+1666 SVKQPIEETKDLI

-1690 KSLQLGGLPSPSIAI
+1690 SALELGGLSSPSIAI
-1705 MKAENTRGNND
+1705 MKAENTRGNNN

-1721 LVFDKSTVD
+1721 LVFDKSTID
-1730 PQANTAN
+1730 PQADTAN

-1753 HKLNEDKAWDV
+1753 HKLNEDKAWNI

-1776 AYNLNPSSFHP
+1776 AYNLNPVLFHP
-1787 DNLKSS
+1787 DNLKDS

-1803 VDSYK
+1803 IDSYK

-1823 PIKNVVEKEVKTTV
+1823 PVKNVVEKEVKTTV

-1864 IPSKNW
+1864 IPSEIW

-1898 ENIFNNSDKFST
+1898 ENIFNNSDKFGT

-1945 DEKINQDD
+1945 DEKINQDE

-1971 SKGNG
+1971 SKGKDP
-1976 SYNESGNRKSW
+1976 YTKMGNRRSW

-2015 SNIIGGSAYNYGSID
+2015 SNIIGGSAYNYGSIN
-2030 EIRSDKSRLQS
+2030 EIRNDKSRLQS
-2041 VDTAQ
+2041 VDIEQ

-2053 LYNRFREISQSMT
+2053 LYSRFREISQSMT

-2079 EGVAKTKTKSGLANY
+2079 EGIAKTKTKSGLANY

-2147 DNSSDTLKNALAN
+2147 DNSSKTLKNALEN
-2160 AGINYS
+2160 AGINYT

-2178 VLNSMDSIKFSDKVS
+2178 VLNSMDSIKFSDKV
-2193 NDDVFDDIFDI
+2193 NDDIFDEVFDV

-2244 LYKVFEADNAETQN
+2244 LYKVFGADNAEAQK

-2320 YRENLDVRR
+2320 YRENLDVRK
-2329 YIRGQVLKVSEN
+2329 YIRGQVLKVPQS
-2341 TVNDFGAEEFVDF
+2341 TVNDFGAEEFIDF

-2383 DYYFP
+2383 EYYFP

-2393 GQSVVGNEQAE
+2393 GQSVIGNEQAE

-2415 QKVYHNGAEEEAED
+2415 QRVYHNGAEEEAED

-2460 STQNETR
+2460 STKNEDR
-2467 MKELQSSYQS
+2467 MKELQSSYQA

-2530 RSATLKTKALA
+2530 RNATLKTKALA

-2564 RKIGNVGNTL
+2564 RKIGNIGNTL

-2633 DSDFDYKDEYD
+2633 DSDFDYSGEYD
-2644 SEISLYLSEL
+2644 NEISLYLSEL

-2687 ATKQIGRDTVISN
+2687 ATKQIGRDTAISN

-2826 MRGGINIYD
+2826 MRGGVNIYD

-2888 KNFINETSLVLK
+2888 KSFINETSLVLK
-2900 HRKIA
+2900 HRKLA
-2905 KGNNYIPLEVDS
+2905 KGNNYIPLEVDPG
-2917 EDRQNEISGLTFD
+2917 DRQADDMVGINFD
-2930 ATLEGN
+2930 TTLEGN

-2970 GLAIPIRN
+2970 GLAIPLRN
-2978 FKKIYGG
+2978 FNKVYNG
-2985 TLSRKYDYN
+2985 TLSKNFDYN
-2994 ADNIYTV
+2994 NNEIYTV
-3001 KAAINKKWTTSKDK
+3001 RAAIDKKWTSPKHNYGTLIIDQVIKDLNQK
-3015 IGTNLVEQAIA
+3015 RRKGG
-3026 DLESRREVDR
+3026 DLINVDSLNR
-3036 AKLTARIQS
+3036 LQS

-3067 TAGAILSNYALNEA
+3067 TAGAILSDYALKEA
-3081 IKQEQAWKDTETL
+3081 MKQEQAWKDTETL

-3121 QDSNA
+3121 QDSKA

-3141 NWIQA
+3141 KWIQA

-3165 NNPEIAKGSQAYWDK
+3165 NNPEIAKDSQAYWDK

-3193 PNYDSL
+3193 PNYDML
-3199 HRGEIQKNTNAALR
+3199 HKAEVQKNTNGALK
-3213 MFNMFKTQTLQN
+3213 MVNMFKTQTLQN

-3257 VVQTQTVA
+3257 VVQTQIVA
-3265 ALTLTA
+3265 ALILTA
-3271 MTLLA
+3271 MTLLS

-3281 KLDKYRDD
+3281 KLDKYFDD
-3289 DDKITWL
+3289 NDKITWL
-3296 SILKASSN
+3296 SILKACSN
-3304 DVLATLFTTVLPIG
+3304 DVLATLLTTVIPIG
-3318 ASELQ
+3318 ASEITSIFKAFIKGKQ
-3323 GFYDSAKNIW
+3323 
-3333 NGQRGFDIVQFP
+3333 GQRGFDFIQFP
-3345 AVTAINDSFTSVLD
+3345 LATAINDFISD
-3359 LISLAKKFIDGK
+3359 LINLRALSTKVVNGT
-3371 ATQAQFEKV
+3371 ATAEQFEKTT
-3380 AMNLLGTV
+3380 MNFLGDV
-3388 GGISQIPVKNLYLI
+3388 GGLFQIPVNNLYLI
-3402 LKGIIE
+3402 FKGIIE

>member
-16 ESDNNNAYS
+16 ESDNNAYS

-62 IRQEAAQKAAQES
+62 IRREAAQKAAQES

-112 KIVDKSED
+112 KIVDKSDD
-120 KSVQIKADLNNA
+120 KSAQIKAEFNNA

-149 EDERKSTEIAKIIE
+149 EDERKNTEIAKIIN
-163 DNQLSSYLDDV
+163 DNQLSGLLDDV
-174 YTSQQT
+174 YTSQQI
-180 ANADKS
+180 ANADKNA
-186 TITSPD
+186 ISPD
-192 SLNAQKATQTRQL
+192 SLNAQKASQTRQL

-228 AQKNLETTKKVTDK
+228 AQKNFETTKKVTDK

-379 GINAIFSSSTMGDSV
+379 GINALFSSSTMGDSIV
-394 TQQLLNNTDAKEA
+394 QQLLNNTEAKEA

-427 LEWAGYEGKSA
+427 LEWVGHEGNST
-438 LGKILVSGVN
+438 LGKILVSGFN

-486 SESDAT
+486 SESEAT
-492 KRLLKNM
+492 KRVFKNM

-517 TGSNIVSNNVAQTA
+517 TGSDIAAKSVSQAA
-531 AYYDEGKALNQN
+531 AYYDEGKDLNQN
-543 PSVATDVVNQGLQS
+543 PSVATDVVNRGLQS

-575 YDKQKFN
+575 YDKQRFN

-634 TFVNSD
+634 AFVNSN

-680 SPTLSEQSKQAADN
+680 APTLSEQSKQAADN
-694 FKQKYF
+694 FKQKHF

-745 DQREMLVNSAK
+745 EQREMLVNSAK

-800 AAIKLSDMGMPF
+800 AAIKLSDMGMPL

-827 EREINTIPQFKGQT
+827 GRELNTIPQFKGQT
-841 KRVAPVQTKS
+841 KRVAPVQSKS

-858 RAYEKATDKKN
+858 RAYEKATDKKT
-869 ADKLRKIL
+869 AEKLTKIL

-954 HELCHDLEGTAA
+954 HELCHDLEGTSA

-1083 SEKNSNGN
+1083 GERNANVKQNNANSNVR
-1091 KNSIQIK
+1091 
-1098 YSIKTIV
+1098 YSIKKTKNMQWKDQV
-1105 DENGKNYGKGVYLD
+1105 NSYLENDGNVNRNDTLVVSKNIPDFLSK
-1119 SNIFDGL
+1119 SNITDLPLAMPLSVL
-1126 NESARKDKI
+1126 N
-1135 VEYINALAGQ
+1135 
-1145 GFYATDKNGEP
+1145 
-1156 VLIEIPTSKKFKNKS
+1156 
-1171 GKKKKANND
+1171 KA
-1180 LIRKNNNSVVKLQS
+1180 RKNNDVSHSLNKNDLLSLADDINNADIVVDDVTRKSLIFVKIKNNELKIIAAFSKNVYFDNDYVHKATTVHFRKNVNPMLEKLSASSTVFFKSKNEFDS
-1194 LSLIDETIQL
+1194 LSRRNGIIPSAYN
-1204 SKYDS
+1204 SK
-1209 SSPSKYSHG
+1209 
-1218 WLDDNGKTN
+1218 
-1227 WDYYTV
+1227 
-1233 FLQEKNK
+1233 
-1240 TIWSAT
+1240 
-1246 LNVATNANGNKILY
+1246 
-1260 DISPIKKVEPGVKS
+1260 IK
-1274 PATTISS
+1274 
-1281 ISKVRENVKY
+1281 
-1291 SVKNSDIDSE
+1291 
-1301 YENAKEQKKEK
+1301 
-1312 IIQDLAMEWGA
+1312 
-1323 YSIDGETPLKLYHGT
+1323 
-1338 QSFGFTEFD
+1338 F
-1347 LNKMDDERSI
+1347 
-1357 FLTDDITMAKTY
+1357 
-1369 SGVYDAKKI
+1369 
-1378 SESKLSNYNNLSEKE
+1378 
-1393 IANALSKYNNETT
+1393 
-1406 QYKYYTEDNVNQMID
+1406 ID
-1421 EINQKVEK
+1421 EIVSNKTQKVK
-1429 LVKSVYSSYKE
+1429 
-1440 KQNYFASYY
+1440 
-1449 NLDEAFKHP
+1449 
-1458 DLSNEQTRHFIFW
+1458 
-1471 ELDNLLMSQ
+1471 
-1480 NPDVK
+1480 
-1485 NLANEINSYKL
+1485 
-1496 NLVGEYYMYPFVAK
+1496 
-1510 EVEKENGIIVAVN
+1510 
-1523 SDGAQRAEYLRK
+1523 
-1535 DNALKKLMKL
+1535 
-1545 SGASLGNYSLYAKLN
+1545 
-1560 NPFVI
+1560 
-1565 DVKGGYWNKIYT
+1565 
-1577 ALEPSEKTA
+1577 PSEHDK
-1586 GEHTTREVAEFAH
+1586 
-1599 KQGYDGVVFK
+1599 K
-1609 NIIDNGGNGKTKSD
+1609 
-1623 VADNV
+1623 
-1628 VVVFD
+1628 
-1633 NKMVKSADTVTYDN
+1633 VK
-1647 NGNIIPPSERF
+1647 
-1658 TDKEDLRF
+1658 F

-1690 KSLQLGGLPSPSIAI
+1690 SALELGGLPSPSIAI

-1721 LVFDKSTVD
+1721 LVFDKSTID
-1730 PQANTAN
+1730 PQADTAN

-1776 AYNLNPSSFHP
+1776 AYNLNPTSFYP

-1803 VDSYK
+1803 IDSYK

-1823 PIKNVVEKEVKTTV
+1823 PIKNVVEKEIKTTV

-1864 IPSKNW
+1864 IPSKIW

-1898 ENIFNNSDKFST
+1898 ENIFNNSDKFGT
-1910 PMQRKKY
+1910 PMQRKQY
-1917 ALAAT
+1917 AFAAL
-1922 RYLEN
+1922 RYLKN

-1945 DEKINQDD
+1945 DEKINQDK

-1961 FDGVVEKKGI
+1961 FDDVVEKKGI
-1971 SKGNG
+1971 SKGKDP
-1976 SYNESGNRKSW
+1976 YTEMGNRRSW
-1987 ENLYWDYNLENIVKA
+1987 ESLYWDYNLENIVKA

-2015 SNIIGGSAYNYGSID
+2015 SNIIGGSAYNYGSIN
-2030 EIRSDKSRLQS
+2030 EIRNDKSRLQS
-2041 VDTAQ
+2041 VDTEQ

-2066 KHDNPFAV
+2066 KYDDPFAV

-2079 EGVAKTKTKSGLANY
+2079 EGIAKTKTKSGLANY

-2147 DNSSDTLKNALAN
+2147 DNSSETLKNALAN

-2215 DLREMIRLS
+2215 DLREMIKLS

-2244 LYKVFEADNAETQN
+2244 LYKVFEADNAEAQN

-2320 YRENLDVRR
+2320 YRENLDVRK
-2329 YIRGQVLKVSEN
+2329 YIRGQVLKVPQN
-2341 TVNDFGAEEFVDF
+2341 TINDFGAEEFIDF

-2383 DYYFP
+2383 EYYFP

-2460 STQNETR
+2460 STQNEAR

-2512 ASLNDENDKIK
+2512 ASLNDENNKIK
-2523 KDAALAK
+2523 KDVALAK
-2530 RSATLKTKALA
+2530 RNATLKTKALA

-2591 INSITEVCTQI
+2591 INSIAEVCTQI

-2633 DSDFDYKDEYD
+2633 DSDFDYRDEYD

-2687 ATKQIGRDTVISN
+2687 ATKQIGRDTAISN

-2856 HISVEDINALYDLLT
+2856 HISVEDINVLYDLLT

-2888 KNFINETSLVLK
+2888 KSFINETSLVLK
-2900 HRKIA
+2900 HRKLA

-3036 AKLTARIQS
+3036 AKLTSRIQS

-3067 TAGAILSNYALNEA
+3067 TAGAILSDYALKEA
-3081 IKQEQAWKDTETL
+3081 MKQEQAWKDTETL

-3126 LVNKI
+3126 LVNKV

-3165 NNPEIAKGSQAYWDK
+3165 NNPEIAKDSQAYWDK

-3235 WMYYRRKGD
+3235 WMYFRKKGD
-3244 KEKAKA
+3244 KEKANA
-3250 ASKKFMR
+3250 AAKKFMR
-3257 VVQTQTVA
+3257 VAQTQTIA
-3265 ALTLTA
+3265 ALILVA
-3271 MTLLA
+3271 MTLFS
-3276 NVIKH
+3276 NVVKH
-3281 KLDKYRDD
+3281 KLNKYRDD

-3296 SILKASSN
+3296 SILKACSN

-3345 AVTAINDSFTSVLD
+3345 AVTALNDAITSVLD
-3359 LISLAKKFIDGK
+3359 LIGFAKKFIDGK
-3371 ATQAQFEKV
+3371 AKAEQFEKV
-3380 AMNLLGTV
+3380 AMNFLGTV

>member
-1 MSELSKLRKTLNMKN
+1 MSELSKLRKTLKMKN
-16 ESDNNNAYS
+16 ESDNNAYS

-62 IRQEAAQKAAQES
+62 IRREAAQKAAQEA

-100 TAVSTPFKQLKN
+100 TAVSTPFKQIKN
-112 KIVDKSED
+112 KIVDKSDD
-120 KSVQIKADLNNA
+120 KSAQIKADFNNA

-149 EDERKSTEIAKIIE
+149 EDERKNTEIAKIIN
-163 DNQLSSYLDDV
+163 DNQLSGLLDDV
-174 YTSQQT
+174 YTSQQI
-180 ANADKS
+180 ANADKNA
-186 TITSPD
+186 ISPD
-192 SLNAQKATQTRQL
+192 SLNAQKAIQTRQL

-251 VSTEIARVVTSP
+251 VSTEVARVVTSP
-263 LGAVSNV
+263 LGAISNV

-379 GINAIFSSSTMGDSV
+379 GINALFSSSTMGDSIV
-394 TQQLLNNTDAKEA
+394 QQLLNNTEAKEA

-427 LEWAGYEGKSA
+427 LEWVGHEGNST
-438 LGKILVSGVN
+438 LGKILVSGFN

-486 SESDAT
+486 SESEAT
-492 KRLLKNM
+492 KRVFKNM

-517 TGSNIVSNNVAQTA
+517 TGSDIAAKSVSQAA
-531 AYYDEGKALNQN
+531 AYYDEGKDLNQN
-543 PSVATDVVNQGLQS
+543 PSVATDVVNRGLQS

-575 YDKQKFN
+575 YDKQRFN

-634 TFVNSD
+634 TFVNSN

-680 SPTLSEQSKQAADN
+680 APTLSEQSKQAADN
-694 FKQKYF
+694 FKQKHF

-745 DQREMLVNSAK
+745 EQREMLVNSAK

-800 AAIKLSDMGMPF
+800 AAIKLSDMGMPL

-827 EREINTIPQFKGQT
+827 GRELNTIPQFKGQT
-841 KRVAPVQTKS
+841 KRVAPMQTKS

-858 RAYEKATDKKN
+858 RAYEKATDKKT
-869 ADKLRKIL
+869 ADKLTKIL

-883 GTTDLTSG
+883 GTTNLTSG

-954 HELCHDLEGTAA
+954 HELCHDLEGTSA

-1026 AKTHTKEARTIKDW
+1026 AKAHTKEARTIKDW

-1058 VTEYRA
+1058 VTEYRT

-1083 SEKNSNGN
+1083 
-1091 KNSIQIK
+1091 
-1098 YSIKTIV
+1098 
-1105 DENGKNYGKGVYLD
+1105 
-1119 SNIFDGL
+1119 
-1126 NESARKDKI
+1126 
-1135 VEYINALAGQ
+1135 
-1145 GFYATDKNGEP
+1145 GE
-1156 VLIEIPTSKKFKNKS
+1156 
-1171 GKKKKANND
+1171 
-1180 LIRKNNNSVVKLQS
+1180 R
-1194 LSLIDETIQL
+1194 
-1204 SKYDS
+1204 
-1209 SSPSKYSHG
+1209 
-1218 WLDDNGKTN
+1218 
-1227 WDYYTV
+1227 
-1233 FLQEKNK
+1233 
-1240 TIWSAT
+1240 
-1246 LNVATNANGNKILY
+1246 NAN
-1260 DISPIKKVEPGVKS
+1260 IKQ
-1274 PATTISS
+1274 
-1281 ISKVRENVKY
+1281 N
-1291 SVKNSDIDSE
+1291 
-1301 YENAKEQKKEK
+1301 NAKETNKN
-1312 IIQDLAMEWGA
+1312 IQHSD
-1323 YSIDGETPLKLYHGT
+1323 KL
-1338 QSFGFTEFD
+1338 F
-1347 LNKMDDERSI
+1347 K
-1357 FLTDDITMAKTY
+1357 
-1369 SGVYDAKKI
+1369 
-1378 SESKLSNYNNLSEKE
+1378 
-1393 IANALSKYNNETT
+1393 NALTFGEWKKYNNAMATGIDAGIRISDNSILVECENNSQW
-1406 QYKYYTEDNVNQMID
+1406 QYKYVIYDNYSDRNEISDVFAIGKIDNNVEDDVAFQCN
-1421 EINQKVEK
+1421 EIA
-1429 LVKSVYSSYKE
+1429 VYI
-1440 KQNYFASYY
+1440 N
-1449 NLDEAFKHP
+1449 
-1458 DLSNEQTRHFIFW
+1458 
-1471 ELDNLLMSQ
+1471 
-1480 NPDVK
+1480 DVK
-1485 NLANEINSYKL
+1485 ELGYDNKSYFKKILRTRLKDTSYILAQYNNKSKRYNVIGRGSI
-1496 NLVGEYYMYPFVAK
+1496 
-1510 EVEKENGIIVAVN
+1510 ENGTNTVDKPNGRGILTADSRN
-1523 SDGAQRAEYLRK
+1523 
-1535 DNALKKLMKL
+1535 LK
-1545 SGASLGNYSLYAKLN
+1545 
-1560 NPFVI
+1560 
-1565 DVKGGYWNKIYT
+1565 
-1577 ALEPSEKTA
+1577 
-1586 GEHTTREVAEFAH
+1586 
-1599 KQGYDGVVFK
+1599 
-1609 NIIDNGGNGKTKSD
+1609 
-1623 VADNV
+1623 
-1628 VVVFD
+1628 
-1633 NKMVKSADTVTYDN
+1633 
-1647 NGNIIPPSERF
+1647 
-1658 TDKEDLRF
+1658 F
-1666 SVKQPVEETKDLI
+1666 SVKQPIEETKDLI

-1690 KSLQLGGLPSPSIAI
+1690 SALELGGLPSPSIAI

-1721 LVFDKSTVD
+1721 LVFDKSTID
-1730 PQANTAN
+1730 PQADTAN

-1787 DNLKSS
+1787 DNLKGS

-1803 VDSYK
+1803 IDSYK

-1823 PIKNVVEKEVKTTV
+1823 PIKNVVEKEIKTTV

-1898 ENIFNNSDKFST
+1898 ENIFNNSDKFGT

-1917 ALAAT
+1917 AFAAL
-1922 RYLEN
+1922 RYLKN
-1927 GSTTVKTEQDN
+1927 GSTTVKTEQNN

-1945 DEKINQDD
+1945 DEKINQDE

-1971 SKGNG
+1971 SKGKDP
-1976 SYNESGNRKSW
+1976 YTKMGNRRSW
-1987 ENLYWDYNLENIVKA
+1987 ESLYWDYNLENIVKV

-2030 EIRSDKSRLQS
+2030 EIRNDKSRLQS
-2041 VDTAQ
+2041 VDTEQ

-2053 LYNRFREISQSMT
+2053 LYSRFREISQSMT

-2079 EGVAKTKTKSGLANY
+2079 KGIAKTKTKSGLANY

-2147 DNSSDTLKNALAN
+2147 DNSSETLKNALAN

-2215 DLREMIRLS
+2215 DLREMIKLS

-2244 LYKVFEADNAETQN
+2244 LYKVFEADNAEAQN

-2298 WQRAKETAANIA
+2298 WQRAKEIAANIA

-2320 YRENLDVRR
+2320 YRENLDVRK
-2329 YIRGQVLKVSEN
+2329 YIRGQVLKVPQN
-2341 TVNDFGAEEFVDF
+2341 TINDFGAEEFIDF

-2383 DYYFP
+2383 EYYFP

-2404 LEQML
+2404 LEQIL

-2460 STQNETR
+2460 STQNEAR

-2523 KDAALAK
+2523 KDVALAK
-2530 RSATLKTKALA
+2530 RNATLKTKALA

-2591 INSITEVCTQI
+2591 INSIAEVCTQI

-2633 DSDFDYKDEYD
+2633 DSDFDYRDEYD

-2687 ATKQIGRDTVISN
+2687 ATKQIGRDTAISN

-2788 DKIETNLIDT
+2788 DKIDTNLIDT

-2888 KNFINETSLVLK
+2888 KTFINETSLVLK
-2900 HRKIA
+2900 HRKLA
-2905 KGNNYIPLEVDS
+2905 KGNNYIPLEVDPG
-2917 EDRQNEISGLTFD
+2917 DRQADDMAGINFD
-2930 ATLEGN
+2930 TTLEGN

-2945 AGQRLII
+2945 AGQRLVV

-2970 GLAIPIRN
+2970 GLAIPLRN
-2978 FKKIYGG
+2978 FNKVYNG
-2985 TLSRKYDYN
+2985 TLSKNFDYN
-2994 ADNIYTV
+2994 NNQIYTV
-3001 KAAINKKWTTSKDK
+3001 RAAIDKKWTSPKYSYGTLIIDQVIKDLNQK
-3015 IGTNLVEQAIA
+3015 
-3026 DLESRREVDR
+3026 RRKGGDMINVNSLN
-3036 AKLTARIQS
+3036 KLQS

-3067 TAGAILSNYALNEA
+3067 TAGAILSDYALKEA
-3081 IKQEQAWKDTETL
+3081 MKQEQAWKDTETL

-3126 LVNKI
+3126 LVNKV

-3141 NWIQA
+3141 KWIQA

-3165 NNPEIAKGSQAYWDK
+3165 NNPEIAKDSQAYWDK

-3193 PNYDSL
+3193 PNYDLL
-3199 HRGEIQKNTNAALR
+3199 HKAEIQKNTNAALR
-3213 MFNMFKTQTLQN
+3213 MVNMFKTQTLQN
-3225 AGLVY
+3225 AGLIY

-3257 VVQTQTVA
+3257 VVQTQIVA
-3265 ALTLTA
+3265 ALILTA
-3271 MTLLA
+3271 MTLLS

-3281 KLDKYRDD
+3281 KLNKYKDD

-3296 SILKASSN
+3296 SILKACSN
-3304 DVLATLFTTVLPIG
+3304 DVLATLLTTVIPIG
-3318 ASELQ
+3318 TSEIT
-3323 GFYDSAKNIW
+3323 SIAKALIKGKQ
-3333 NGQRGFDIVQFP
+3333 GQRGFDFIQFP
-3345 AVTAINDSFTSVLD
+3345 LATAINDFVSD
-3359 LISLAKKFIDGK
+3359 LINLRTLSVKVVNGT
-3371 ATQAQFEKV
+3371 ATAEQFEKTT
-3380 AMNLLGTV
+3380 MNFLGDV
-3388 GGISQIPVKNLYLI
+3388 GGLFQIPVKNLYLI

>member
-1 MSELSKLRKTLNMKN
+1 MSELSKLRKTLKMKN
-16 ESDNNNAYS
+16 ESDNNAYS

-62 IRQEAAQKAAQES
+62 IRREAAQKAAQEA

-100 TAVSTPFKQLKN
+100 TAVSTPFKQIKN
-112 KIVDKSED
+112 KIVDKSDD
-120 KSVQIKADLNNA
+120 KSVQIKADFNNA

-149 EDERKSTEIAKIIE
+149 EDERKNTEIAKIIN
-163 DNQLSSYLDDV
+163 DNQLSGLLDDV
-174 YTSQQT
+174 YTSQQI
-180 ANADKS
+180 ANADKNA
-186 TITSPD
+186 ISPD
-192 SLNAQKATQTRQL
+192 SLNAQKASQTRQL

-251 VSTEIARVVTSP
+251 VSTEVARVVTSP

-365 GGITKGAASLATQA
+365 GGITKRAASLATQA
-379 GINAIFSSSTMGDSV
+379 GINALFSSSTMGDSIV
-394 TQQLLNNTDAKEA
+394 QQLLNNTEAKEA

-427 LEWAGYEGKSA
+427 LEWVGHEGNST
-438 LGKILVSGVN
+438 LGKILVSGFN

-486 SESDAT
+486 SESEAT
-492 KRLLKNM
+492 KRVFKNM
-499 LAEDIFASLQ
+499 FAEDIFASLQ

-517 TGSNIVSNNVAQTA
+517 TGSDIAAKSVSQAA
-531 AYYDEGKALNQN
+531 AYYDEGKDLNQN
-543 PSVATDVVNQGLQS
+543 PSVATDVVNRGLQS

-575 YDKQKFN
+575 YDKQRFN

-634 TFVNSD
+634 TFVNSN

-680 SPTLSEQSKQAADN
+680 APTLSEQSKQAADN
-694 FKQKYF
+694 FKQKHF

-800 AAIKLSDMGMPF
+800 AAIKLSDMGMPL

-827 EREINTIPQFKGQT
+827 GRELNTIPQFKGQT
-841 KRVAPVQTKS
+841 KRVAPMQTKS

-858 RAYEKATDKKN
+858 RAYEKATDKKT
-869 ADKLRKIL
+869 ADKLTKIL

-883 GTTDLTSG
+883 GTTNLTSG

-913 VVFVNNTET
+913 VIFVNNTET

-954 HELCHDLEGTAA
+954 HELCHDLEGTSA

-1026 AKTHTKEARTIKDW
+1026 AKAHTKEARTIKDW

-1083 SEKNSNGN
+1083 GERNANVKQNNAKQTNFDKTNTKYSNKRQQSSLSEFKNVLDKTDYVHL
-1091 KNSIQIK
+1091 KNSISKLELQNEYKYGDVAFVRIENEANDITNERVSSQKLICLKSFDINGTIKPYRMYEFRDNKDENKISQIAEIIKELEYYETNDKLIAKSLRMYETYAGKTNFIRYDGKGDRCYILRNGAWGKSVTYSPITPKAK
-1098 YSIKTIV
+1098 YNGAGFTHIDNYSKNKKIKFSTKNSEGDELTEAQIEYFKNSKV
-1105 DENGKNYGKGVYLD
+1105 RDENGNLLVVYHGTTAD
-1119 SNIFDGL
+1119 FNIFDRAFGNSEGDFGRGFYFTTNGYDVRANYANEEGADLVNKIERYAELLEADDVPYKKAYKMAKDKYITAEPRVIEAYLNIENPVVIDDGGTFFDYDEGYDFETGEYTDEPSGLLFDFMESLKENLIDYAWDGNVDVSFLFEDAYDRGMYAKELVDKIKANEDFFDYFDEDGSLVL
-1126 NESARKDKI
+1126 NEAIRQSFEDIGFDGIIDKT
-1135 VEYINALAGQ
+1135 VY
-1145 GFYATDKNGEP
+1145 D
-1156 VLIEIPTSKKFKNKS
+1156 KFKNM
-1171 GKKKKANND
+1171 G
-1180 LIRKNNNSVVKLQS
+1180 
-1194 LSLIDETIQL
+1194 
-1204 SKYDS
+1204 
-1209 SSPSKYSHG
+1209 G
-1218 WLDDNGKTN
+1218 
-1227 WDYYTV
+1227 
-1233 FLQEKNK
+1233 
-1240 TIWSAT
+1240 
-1246 LNVATNANGNKILY
+1246 
-1260 DISPIKKVEPGVKS
+1260 
-1274 PATTISS
+1274 
-1281 ISKVRENVKY
+1281 
-1291 SVKNSDIDSE
+1291 IDS
-1301 YENAKEQKKEK
+1301 
-1312 IIQDLAMEWGA
+1312 
-1323 YSIDGETPLKLYHGT
+1323 GT
-1338 QSFGFTEFD
+1338 
-1347 LNKMDDERSI
+1347 I
-1357 FLTDDITMAKTY
+1357 
-1369 SGVYDAKKI
+1369 
-1378 SESKLSNYNNLSEKE
+1378 
-1393 IANALSKYNNETT
+1393 
-1406 QYKYYTEDNVNQMID
+1406 
-1421 EINQKVEK
+1421 
-1429 LVKSVYSSYKE
+1429 
-1440 KQNYFASYY
+1440 
-1449 NLDEAFKHP
+1449 
-1458 DLSNEQTRHFIFW
+1458 HFIAFNSNQAKYI
-1471 ELDNLLMSQ
+1471 ENQ
-1480 NPDVK
+1480 NPT
-1485 NLANEINSYKL
+1485 S
-1496 NLVGEYYMYPFVAK
+1496 
-1510 EVEKENGIIVAVN
+1510 
-1523 SDGAQRAEYLRK
+1523 S
-1535 DNALKKLMKL
+1535 
-1545 SGASLGNYSLYAKLN
+1545 
-1560 NPFVI
+1560 
-1565 DVKGGYWNKIYT
+1565 
-1577 ALEPSEKTA
+1577 
-1586 GEHTTREVAEFAH
+1586 
-1599 KQGYDGVVFK
+1599 
-1609 NIIDNGGNGKTKSD
+1609 
-1623 VADNV
+1623 
-1628 VVVFD
+1628 
-1633 NKMVKSADTVTYDN
+1633 
-1647 NGNIIPPSERF
+1647 
-1658 TDKEDLRF
+1658 EDLRF

-1679 AIHNTTEEKLL
+1679 AIHNTTEKKLL
-1690 KSLQLGGLPSPSIAI
+1690 SALELGGLPSPSIAI
-1705 MKAENTRGNND
+1705 MKTENTRGNND

-1730 PQANTAN
+1730 PQADTAN

-1776 AYNLNPSSFHP
+1776 AYNLNPSSFQP

-1803 VDSYK
+1803 IDSYK

-1823 PIKNVVEKEVKTTV
+1823 PIKNVVEKEIKTTV

-1864 IPSKNW
+1864 IPSKIW

-1887 ELIPGISSENI
+1887 ELIPGVSSENI
-1898 ENIFNNSDKFST
+1898 ENIFNNSDKFGT
-1910 PMQRKKY
+1910 PMQRKNY
-1917 ALAAT
+1917 AFAAL
-1922 RYLEN
+1922 RYLKN

-1945 DEKINQDD
+1945 DEKINQAE

-1971 SKGNG
+1971 SKGKDP
-1976 SYNESGNRKSW
+1976 YTEMGNRRSW
-1987 ENLYWDYNLENIVKA
+1987 ESLYWDYNLENIVKA

-2015 SNIIGGSAYNYGSID
+2015 SNIIGGSAYNYGSIN
-2030 EIRSDKSRLQS
+2030 EIRNDKSRLQS
-2041 VDTAQ
+2041 VDTEQ
-2046 YEKLRDN
+2046 YEKLKDN
-2053 LYNRFREISQSMT
+2053 LYSRFREISQSMT
-2066 KHDNPFAV
+2066 KYDNPFAV

-2147 DNSSDTLKNALAN
+2147 DNSSETLKNALAN

-2178 VLNSMDSIKFSDKVS
+2178 VLNSMDSIKFSDKIS

-2215 DLREMIRLS
+2215 DLREMIKLS

-2244 LYKVFEADNAETQN
+2244 LYKVFEADNAEAQN

-2298 WQRAKETAANIA
+2298 WQRAKEIAANIA

-2320 YRENLDVRR
+2320 YRENLDVRK
-2329 YIRGQVLKVSEN
+2329 YIRGQVLKVPQN
-2341 TVNDFGAEEFVDF
+2341 TINDFGAEEFIDF

-2383 DYYFP
+2383 EYYFP
-2388 EVNED
+2388 EINED

-2404 LEQML
+2404 LEQIL

-2523 KDAALAK
+2523 KDVALAK
-2530 RSATLKTKALA
+2530 RNATLKTKALA

-2591 INSITEVCTQI
+2591 INSIAEVCTQI

-2633 DSDFDYKDEYD
+2633 DSDFDYRDEYD

-2687 ATKQIGRDTVISN
+2687 ATKQIGRDTAISN

-2888 KNFINETSLVLK
+2888 KTFINETSLVLK
-2900 HRKIA
+2900 HRKLA
-2905 KGNNYIPLEVDS
+2905 KGNNYIPLEVDPG
-2917 EDRQNEISGLTFD
+2917 DRQADDMAGINFD
-2930 ATLEGN
+2930 TTLEGN

-2945 AGQRLII
+2945 AGQRLVV

-2970 GLAIPIRN
+2970 GLAIPLRN
-2978 FKKIYGG
+2978 FNKVYNG
-2985 TLSRKYDYN
+2985 TLSKNFDYN
-2994 ADNIYTV
+2994 NNQIYTV
-3001 KAAINKKWTTSKDK
+3001 RAAIDKKWTSPKYSYGTLIIDQVIKDLNQK
-3015 IGTNLVEQAIA
+3015 
-3026 DLESRREVDR
+3026 RRKGGDMINVNSLN
-3036 AKLTARIQS
+3036 KLQS

-3067 TAGAILSNYALNEA
+3067 TAGAILSDYALKEA
-3081 IKQEQAWKDTETL
+3081 MKQEQAWKDTETL

-3126 LVNKI
+3126 LVNKV

-3141 NWIQA
+3141 KWIQA

-3165 NNPEIAKGSQAYWDK
+3165 NNPEIAKDSQAYWDK

-3193 PNYDSL
+3193 PNYDLL
-3199 HRGEIQKNTNAALR
+3199 HKAEIQKNTNAALR
-3213 MFNMFKTQTLQN
+3213 MVNMFKTQTLQN
-3225 AGLVY
+3225 AGLIY

-3257 VVQTQTVA
+3257 VVQTQIVA
-3265 ALTLTA
+3265 ALILTA
-3271 MTLLA
+3271 MTLLS

-3281 KLDKYRDD
+3281 KLNKYKDD

-3296 SILKASSN
+3296 SILKACSN
-3304 DVLATLFTTVLPIG
+3304 DVLATLLTTVIPIG
-3318 ASELQ
+3318 TSEIT
-3323 GFYDSAKNIW
+3323 SIAKALIKGKQ
-3333 NGQRGFDIVQFP
+3333 GQRGFDFIQFP
-3345 AVTAINDSFTSVLD
+3345 LATAINDFVSD
-3359 LISLAKKFIDGK
+3359 LINLRTLSVKVVNGT
-3371 ATQAQFEKV
+3371 ATAEQFEKTT
-3380 AMNLLGTV
+3380 MNFLGDV
-3388 GGISQIPVKNLYLI
+3388 GGLFQIPVKNLYLI

>member
-1 MSELSKLRKTLNMKN
+1 MSELSKLRKTLKMKN
-16 ESDNNNAYS
+16 ESDNNAYS

-62 IRQEAAQKAAQES
+62 IRREAAQKAAQES

-112 KIVDKSED
+112 KIVDKSDD
-120 KSVQIKADLNNA
+120 KSAQIKADFNNA

-149 EDERKSTEIAKIIE
+149 EDERKNTEIAKIIN

-174 YTSQQT
+174 YTSQQI
-180 ANADKS
+180 ANADKNA
-186 TITSPD
+186 ISPD

-205 LENKLKSINTGEY
+205 LENKLKSIDTGEY
-218 NANDFINYYN
+218 NTNDFINYYN

-251 VSTEIARVVTSP
+251 VSTEVARVITSP

-379 GINAIFSSSTMGDSV
+379 GINALFSSSTMGDSIV
-394 TQQLLNNTDAKEA
+394 QQLLNNTEAKEA

-427 LEWAGYEGKSA
+427 LEWVGHEGNST
-438 LGKILVSGVN
+438 LGKILVSGFN

-486 SESDAT
+486 SESEAT
-492 KRLLKNM
+492 KRVFKNM

-517 TGSNIVSNNVAQTA
+517 TGSDIAAKSVSQAA
-531 AYYDEGKALNQN
+531 AYYDEGKDLNQN
-543 PSVATDVVNQGLQS
+543 PSVATDVVNRGLQS

-575 YDKQKFN
+575 YDKQRFN

-634 TFVNSD
+634 TFVNND

-680 SPTLSEQSKQAADN
+680 APTLSEQSKQAADN
-694 FKQKYF
+694 FKQKHF

-745 DQREMLVNSAK
+745 EQREMLVNSAK

-786 YLRLVGTEGYTAED
+786 YLRLVGIEGYTAED
-800 AAIKLSDMGMPF
+800 AAIKLSDMGMPL

-827 EREINTIPQFKGQT
+827 ERELNTIPQFKGQT
-841 KRVAPVQTKS
+841 KRVAPVQTKN

-858 RAYEKATDKKN
+858 RAYEKATDKKT
-869 ADKLRKIL
+869 AEKLTKIL

-954 HELCHDLEGTAA
+954 HELCHDLEGTSA

-1064 ISDDVAEVERIRD
+1064 ISDDIAEVERIRD

-1083 SEKNSNGN
+1083 
-1091 KNSIQIK
+1091 
-1098 YSIKTIV
+1098 
-1105 DENGKNYGKGVYLD
+1105 
-1119 SNIFDGL
+1119 
-1126 NESARKDKI
+1126 
-1135 VEYINALAGQ
+1135 
-1145 GFYATDKNGEP
+1145 GE
-1156 VLIEIPTSKKFKNKS
+1156 
-1171 GKKKKANND
+1171 
-1180 LIRKNNNSVVKLQS
+1180 R
-1194 LSLIDETIQL
+1194 
-1204 SKYDS
+1204 
-1209 SSPSKYSHG
+1209 
-1218 WLDDNGKTN
+1218 
-1227 WDYYTV
+1227 
-1233 FLQEKNK
+1233 
-1240 TIWSAT
+1240 
-1246 LNVATNANGNKILY
+1246 NAN
-1260 DISPIKKVEPGVKS
+1260 VKQ
-1274 PATTISS
+1274 
-1281 ISKVRENVKY
+1281 N
-1291 SVKNSDIDSE
+1291 
-1301 YENAKEQKKEK
+1301 NAKETNKN
-1312 IIQDLAMEWGA
+1312 IQHSD
-1323 YSIDGETPLKLYHGT
+1323 KL
-1338 QSFGFTEFD
+1338 F
-1347 LNKMDDERSI
+1347 K
-1357 FLTDDITMAKTY
+1357 
-1369 SGVYDAKKI
+1369 
-1378 SESKLSNYNNLSEKE
+1378 
-1393 IANALSKYNNETT
+1393 NALTSGEWKKYNNAMTT
-1406 QYKYYTEDNVNQMID
+1406 GIDAGIRISDNSILVECENNSQWQYKYVIYDNYSDRNEISDVFAIGKIDNNVEDDVAFQCN
-1421 EINQKVEK
+1421 EIA
-1429 LVKSVYSSYKE
+1429 VYI
-1440 KQNYFASYY
+1440 N
-1449 NLDEAFKHP
+1449 
-1458 DLSNEQTRHFIFW
+1458 
-1471 ELDNLLMSQ
+1471 
-1480 NPDVK
+1480 DVK
-1485 NLANEINSYKL
+1485 ELGYDNKSYFKKIL
-1496 NLVGEYYMYPFVAK
+1496 RTRLKDTSYILSQYNNKSKRYNVIGRGSI
-1510 EVEKENGIIVAVN
+1510 ENGTNTVDKPNGRGILTADSRN
-1523 SDGAQRAEYLRK
+1523 
-1535 DNALKKLMKL
+1535 LK
-1545 SGASLGNYSLYAKLN
+1545 
-1560 NPFVI
+1560 
-1565 DVKGGYWNKIYT
+1565 
-1577 ALEPSEKTA
+1577 
-1586 GEHTTREVAEFAH
+1586 
-1599 KQGYDGVVFK
+1599 
-1609 NIIDNGGNGKTKSD
+1609 
-1623 VADNV
+1623 
-1628 VVVFD
+1628 
-1633 NKMVKSADTVTYDN
+1633 
-1647 NGNIIPPSERF
+1647 
-1658 TDKEDLRF
+1658 F

-1690 KSLQLGGLPSPSIAI
+1690 SALELGGLPSPSIAI

-1721 LVFDKSTVD
+1721 LVFDKSTID
-1730 PQANTAN
+1730 PQADTAN

-1803 VDSYK
+1803 IDSYK

-1823 PIKNVVEKEVKTTV
+1823 PIKNIVEKEIKTTV

-1849 DTIGNVLDEIKSRPL
+1849 DTIGNVLDEIKSRPF

-1898 ENIFNNSDKFST
+1898 ENIFNNSDKFGT
-1910 PMQRKKY
+1910 PMQRKQY
-1917 ALAAT
+1917 AFAAL
-1922 RYLEN
+1922 RYLKN

-1945 DEKINQDD
+1945 DEKINQDE

-1971 SKGNG
+1971 SKGKDP
-1976 SYNESGNRKSW
+1976 YTEMGNRRSW
-1987 ENLYWDYNLENIVKA
+1987 ESLYWDYNLENIVKA

-2015 SNIIGGSAYNYGSID
+2015 SNIIGGSAYNYGSIN

-2041 VDTAQ
+2041 VDTEQ

-2066 KHDNPFAV
+2066 KYDDPFAV

-2147 DNSSDTLKNALAN
+2147 DNSSETLKNALAN

-2215 DLREMIRLS
+2215 DLREMIKLS

-2244 LYKVFEADNAETQN
+2244 LYKVFEADNAEAQN

-2298 WQRAKETAANIA
+2298 WQRAKEIAANIA

-2320 YRENLDVRR
+2320 YRENLDVRK
-2329 YIRGQVLKVSEN
+2329 YIRGQVLKVPQN
-2341 TVNDFGAEEFVDF
+2341 TINDFGAEEFIDF

-2383 DYYFP
+2383 EYYFP

-2460 STQNETR
+2460 STQNEAR

-2523 KDAALAK
+2523 KDVALAK
-2530 RSATLKTKALA
+2530 RNATLKTKALA

-2591 INSITEVCTQI
+2591 INSIAEVCTQI

-2633 DSDFDYKDEYD
+2633 DSDFDYRDEYD

-2687 ATKQIGRDTVISN
+2687 ATKQIGRDTAISN

-2819 QQGLTHL
+2819 KQGLTHL

-2856 HISVEDINALYDLLT
+2856 HISVEDINALYDLLI

-2888 KNFINETSLVLK
+2888 KSFINETSLVLK
-2900 HRKIA
+2900 HRKLA

-3036 AKLTARIQS
+3036 AKLTSRIQS

-3067 TAGAILSNYALNEA
+3067 TAGAILSDYALKEA
-3081 IKQEQAWKDTETL
+3081 MKQEQAWKDTETL

-3126 LVNKI
+3126 LVNKV

-3165 NNPEIAKGSQAYWDK
+3165 NNPEIAKDSQAYWDK

-3235 WMYYRRKGD
+3235 WMYFRKKGD
-3244 KEKAKA
+3244 KEKANA
-3250 ASKKFMR
+3250 AAKKFMR
-3257 VVQTQTVA
+3257 VAQTQTIA
-3265 ALTLTA
+3265 ALILVA
-3271 MTLLA
+3271 MTLFS
-3276 NVIKH
+3276 NVVKH
-3281 KLDKYRDD
+3281 KLNKYRDD

-3296 SILKASSN
+3296 SILKACSN

-3345 AVTAINDSFTSVLD
+3345 AVTALNDAITSVLD
-3359 LISLAKKFIDGK
+3359 LIGFAKKFIDGK
-3371 ATQAQFEKV
+3371 AKAEQFEKV
-3380 AMNLLGTV
+3380 AMNFLGTV

>member
-16 ESDNNNAYS
+16 ESDNNGYS

-100 TAVSTPFKQLKN
+100 TAVSTPFKQIKN
-112 KIVDKSED
+112 KIVDKSDD
-120 KSVQIKADLNNA
+120 KSAQIKADFNNA

-149 EDERKSTEIAKIIE
+149 EDERKNTEIAKIIN
-163 DNQLSSYLDDV
+163 DNQLSGLLDDV
-174 YTSQQT
+174 YTSQQI
-180 ANADKS
+180 ANADKNA
-186 TITSPD
+186 ISPD
-192 SLNAQKATQTRQL
+192 SLNAQKASQTRQL

-379 GINAIFSSSTMGDSV
+379 GINAIFSSSTMGDSI
-394 TQQLLNNTDAKEA
+394 TQQLLNNADAKEA

-427 LEWAGYEGKSA
+427 LEWVGHEGNST
-438 LGKILVSGVN
+438 LGKILVSGFN

-486 SESDAT
+486 SESDAA
-492 KRLLKNM
+492 KRVFKNM

-517 TGSNIVSNNVAQTA
+517 TGSNIASNNVAQAA

-575 YDKQKFN
+575 YDKQRFN

-604 AVSNESNAE
+604 ATSNESNAE

-680 SPTLSEQSKQAADN
+680 APTLSEQSKQAADN
-694 FKQKYF
+694 FKQKHF

-734 IINANDINWND
+734 VINANDINWND

-773 NGTLSQYNSKFNT
+773 SGTLSQYNTKFNT

-800 AAIKLSDMGMPF
+800 AAIKLSDMGMPL
-812 TDIEAARF
+812 TDIETARF

-841 KRVAPVQTKS
+841 KRVAPVKSKS

-858 RAYEKATDKKN
+858 RAYEKATDKKT
-869 ADKLRKIL
+869 ADKLTKIL

-883 GTTDLTSG
+883 GSTDLTSG

-913 VVFVNNTET
+913 VVFVNDTET

-931 RTPEG
+931 RTHEG

-954 HELCHDLEGTAA
+954 HELCHDIEGTNA

-1083 SEKNSNGN
+1083 
-1091 KNSIQIK
+1091 
-1098 YSIKTIV
+1098 
-1105 DENGKNYGKGVYLD
+1105 
-1119 SNIFDGL
+1119 
-1126 NESARKDKI
+1126 
-1135 VEYINALAGQ
+1135 
-1145 GFYATDKNGEP
+1145 GE
-1156 VLIEIPTSKKFKNKS
+1156 
-1171 GKKKKANND
+1171 
-1180 LIRKNNNSVVKLQS
+1180 R
-1194 LSLIDETIQL
+1194 
-1204 SKYDS
+1204 
-1209 SSPSKYSHG
+1209 
-1218 WLDDNGKTN
+1218 
-1227 WDYYTV
+1227 
-1233 FLQEKNK
+1233 
-1240 TIWSAT
+1240 
-1246 LNVATNANGNKILY
+1246 NAN
-1260 DISPIKKVEPGVKS
+1260 VKQ
-1274 PATTISS
+1274 
-1281 ISKVRENVKY
+1281 N
-1291 SVKNSDIDSE
+1291 
-1301 YENAKEQKKEK
+1301 NAKETNKN
-1312 IIQDLAMEWGA
+1312 IQHSD
-1323 YSIDGETPLKLYHGT
+1323 KL
-1338 QSFGFTEFD
+1338 F
-1347 LNKMDDERSI
+1347 K
-1357 FLTDDITMAKTY
+1357 
-1369 SGVYDAKKI
+1369 
-1378 SESKLSNYNNLSEKE
+1378 
-1393 IANALSKYNNETT
+1393 NALTSGEWKKYNNAMATGVDAGIRISDTAMLIEGEKGEFN
-1406 QYKYYTEDNVNQMID
+1406 Y
-1421 EINQKVEK
+1421 K
-1429 LVKSVYSSYKE
+1429 LVFYDNTYEDYPITAVYGIGEAGFREDITNFDAKYISDIINTAE
-1440 KQNYFASYY
+1440 VQNYANKKIIKGILRDISKGYGIVLRRYSDGNTKSFTIRPKNNAS
-1449 NLDEAFKHP
+1449 
-1458 DLSNEQTRHFIFW
+1458 
-1471 ELDNLLMSQ
+1471 SQ
-1480 NPDVK
+1480 NNNEKSNGARVPKTDSQ
-1485 NLANEINSYKL
+1485 NLK
-1496 NLVGEYYMYPFVAK
+1496 
-1510 EVEKENGIIVAVN
+1510 
-1523 SDGAQRAEYLRK
+1523 
-1535 DNALKKLMKL
+1535 
-1545 SGASLGNYSLYAKLN
+1545 
-1560 NPFVI
+1560 
-1565 DVKGGYWNKIYT
+1565 
-1577 ALEPSEKTA
+1577 
-1586 GEHTTREVAEFAH
+1586 
-1599 KQGYDGVVFK
+1599 
-1609 NIIDNGGNGKTKSD
+1609 
-1623 VADNV
+1623 
-1628 VVVFD
+1628 
-1633 NKMVKSADTVTYDN
+1633 
-1647 NGNIIPPSERF
+1647 
-1658 TDKEDLRF
+1658 F
-1666 SVKQPVEETKDLI
+1666 SVKQPIEETKDLI

-1690 KSLQLGGLPSPSIAI
+1690 SALELGGLPSPSIAI
-1705 MKAENTRGNND
+1705 MKAENTRGNNN

-1730 PQANTAN
+1730 PQADTAN

-1744 YTPITVRAE
+1744 YMPITVRAE
-1753 HKLNEDKAWDV
+1753 HELNEDKAWDI

-1776 AYNLNPSSFHP
+1776 AYNLNPVSFHP
-1787 DNLKSS
+1787 DNLKDS

-1823 PIKNVVEKEVKTTV
+1823 PIKNVVEKEIKTTV

-1898 ENIFNNSDKFST
+1898 ENIFNNSDKFGT

-1945 DEKINQDD
+1945 DEKINQDE

-1971 SKGNG
+1971 SKGNDP
-1976 SYNESGNRKSW
+1976 YTKSGNRKSW

-2030 EIRSDKSRLQS
+2030 EIRNDKSRLQS
-2041 VDTAQ
+2041 VDTEQ

-2053 LYNRFREISQSMT
+2053 LYSRFREISQSMT

-2079 EGVAKTKTKSGLANY
+2079 EGIAKTKTKSGLANY

-2147 DNSSDTLKNALAN
+2147 DNSSDTLKNALEN

-2178 VLNSMDSIKFSDKVS
+2178 VLNSMDSIKFSDKV
-2193 NDDVFDDIFDI
+2193 NDDIFDEVFDV

-2244 LYKVFEADNAETQN
+2244 LYKVFEADNAEAQK

-2320 YRENLDVRR
+2320 YRENLDVRK
-2329 YIRGQVLKVSEN
+2329 YIRGQVLKVPQS
-2341 TVNDFGAEEFVDF
+2341 TVNDFGAEEFIDF

-2383 DYYFP
+2383 EYYFP

-2393 GQSVVGNEQAE
+2393 GQSVIGNEQAE

-2460 STQNETR
+2460 STKNEDR

-2530 RSATLKTKALA
+2530 RNATLKTKALA

-2687 ATKQIGRDTVISN
+2687 ATKQIGRDTAISN

-2819 QQGLTHL
+2819 KQGLTHL

-2888 KNFINETSLVLK
+2888 KSFINETSLVLK
-2900 HRKIA
+2900 HRKLA

-3036 AKLTARIQS
+3036 AKLTSRIQS

-3067 TAGAILSNYALNEA
+3067 TAGAILSDYALKEA
-3081 IKQEQAWKDTETL
+3081 MKQEQAWKDTETL

-3126 LVNKI
+3126 LVNKV

-3165 NNPEIAKGSQAYWDK
+3165 NNPEIAKDSQAYWDK

-3235 WMYYRRKGD
+3235 WMYFRKKGD
-3244 KEKAKA
+3244 KEKANA
-3250 ASKKFMR
+3250 AAKKFMR
-3257 VVQTQTVA
+3257 VAQTQTIA
-3265 ALTLTA
+3265 ALILVA
-3271 MTLLA
+3271 MTLFS
-3276 NVIKH
+3276 NVVKH
-3281 KLDKYRDD
+3281 KLNKYRDD

-3296 SILKASSN
+3296 SILKACSN

-3345 AVTAINDSFTSVLD
+3345 AVTALNDAITSVLD
-3359 LISLAKKFIDGK
+3359 LIGFAKKFIDGK
-3371 ATQAQFEKV
+3371 AKAEQFEKV
-3380 AMNLLGTV
+3380 AMNFLGTV

>member
-1 MSELSKLRKTLNMKN
+1 MSELSKLRKTLKMKN
-16 ESDNNNAYS
+16 ESDNNAYS

-62 IRQEAAQKAAQES
+62 IRREAAQKAAQES

-112 KIVDKSED
+112 KIVDKSDD
-120 KSVQIKADLNNA
+120 KSAQIKADFNNA

-140 DIYNQKKEQ
+140 DIYNQKKER
-149 EDERKSTEIAKIIE
+149 EDERKNTEIAKIIN
-163 DNQLSSYLDDV
+163 DNQLSGLLDDV
-174 YTSQQT
+174 YTSQQI
-180 ANADKS
+180 ANADKNA
-186 TITSPD
+186 ISPD
-192 SLNAQKATQTRQL
+192 SLNAQKASQTRQL

-251 VSTEIARVVTSP
+251 VSTEVSRVVTSP

-379 GINAIFSSSTMGDSV
+379 GINALFSSSTMGDSIV
-394 TQQLLNNTDAKEA
+394 QQLLNNTEAKEA

-427 LEWAGYEGKSA
+427 LEWVGHEGNST
-438 LGKILVSGVN
+438 LGKILVSGFN

-486 SESDAT
+486 SESEAT
-492 KRLLKNM
+492 KRVFKNM

-517 TGSNIVSNNVAQTA
+517 TGSDIAAKSVSQAA
-531 AYYDEGKALNQN
+531 AYYDEGKDLNQN
-543 PSVATDVVNQGLQS
+543 PSVATDVVNRGLQS

-575 YDKQKFN
+575 YDKQRFN

-634 TFVNSD
+634 TFVNSN

-680 SPTLSEQSKQAADN
+680 APTLSEQSKQAADN
-694 FKQKYF
+694 FKQKHF

-800 AAIKLSDMGMPF
+800 AAIKLSDMGMPL
-812 TDIEAARF
+812 TDIETARF

-827 EREINTIPQFKGQT
+827 GRELNTIPQFKGQT
-841 KRVAPVQTKS
+841 KRVAPMQTKS

-858 RAYEKATDKKN
+858 RAYEKATDKKT
-869 ADKLRKIL
+869 ADKLTKIL

-883 GTTDLTSG
+883 GTTNLTSG

-954 HELCHDLEGTAA
+954 HELCHDLEGTSA

-1083 SEKNSNGN
+1083 DERNANVKQNNGKETN
-1091 KNSIQIK
+1091 KNIQHSDKLFKNALTSGEWKK
-1098 YSIKTIV
+1098 YNNAMATGIDAGIRISDTAMLIEGEKG
-1105 DENGKNYGKGVYLD
+1105 EFNYKLVFYDNTYEDYPITAVYGIGEAGFRED
-1119 SNIFDGL
+1119 ITSFDAKHI
-1126 NESARKDKI
+1126 SD
-1135 VEYINALAGQ
+1135 VINALEEEN
-1145 GFYATDKNGEP
+1145 YADKKIIKRILGSFSESYKI
-1156 VLIEIPTSKKFKNKS
+1156 VLRRYGDRNAKAFTVRPKS
-1171 GKKKKANND
+1171 NTNSQ
-1180 LIRKNNNSVVKLQS
+1180 NNNEKSNGARVS
-1194 LSLIDETIQL
+1194 AA
-1204 SKYDS
+1204 DS
-1209 SSPSKYSHG
+1209 R
-1218 WLDDNGKTN
+1218 N
-1227 WDYYTV
+1227 
-1233 FLQEKNK
+1233 
-1240 TIWSAT
+1240 
-1246 LNVATNANGNKILY
+1246 
-1260 DISPIKKVEPGVKS
+1260 
-1274 PATTISS
+1274 
-1281 ISKVRENVKY
+1281 
-1291 SVKNSDIDSE
+1291 
-1301 YENAKEQKKEK
+1301 
-1312 IIQDLAMEWGA
+1312 
-1323 YSIDGETPLKLYHGT
+1323 LK
-1338 QSFGFTEFD
+1338 
-1347 LNKMDDERSI
+1347 
-1357 FLTDDITMAKTY
+1357 
-1369 SGVYDAKKI
+1369 
-1378 SESKLSNYNNLSEKE
+1378 
-1393 IANALSKYNNETT
+1393 
-1406 QYKYYTEDNVNQMID
+1406 
-1421 EINQKVEK
+1421 
-1429 LVKSVYSSYKE
+1429 
-1440 KQNYFASYY
+1440 
-1449 NLDEAFKHP
+1449 
-1458 DLSNEQTRHFIFW
+1458 
-1471 ELDNLLMSQ
+1471 
-1480 NPDVK
+1480 
-1485 NLANEINSYKL
+1485 
-1496 NLVGEYYMYPFVAK
+1496 
-1510 EVEKENGIIVAVN
+1510 
-1523 SDGAQRAEYLRK
+1523 
-1535 DNALKKLMKL
+1535 
-1545 SGASLGNYSLYAKLN
+1545 
-1560 NPFVI
+1560 
-1565 DVKGGYWNKIYT
+1565 
-1577 ALEPSEKTA
+1577 
-1586 GEHTTREVAEFAH
+1586 
-1599 KQGYDGVVFK
+1599 
-1609 NIIDNGGNGKTKSD
+1609 
-1623 VADNV
+1623 
-1628 VVVFD
+1628 
-1633 NKMVKSADTVTYDN
+1633 
-1647 NGNIIPPSERF
+1647 
-1658 TDKEDLRF
+1658 F
-1666 SVKQPVEETKDLI
+1666 SVKQPIEETKDLI

-1690 KSLQLGGLPSPSIAI
+1690 KSLQLGGLPMPSIAI
-1705 MKAENTRGNND
+1705 MKAENTRGNDD
-1716 FGNIS
+1716 FGDIS

-1730 PQANTAN
+1730 PQASRYN
-1737 KVYSSDA
+1737 KVYGGDA
-1744 YTPITVRAE
+1744 WTPTFPAIEYKVNEKVENKINKLYYDFARKYGYDEAKPLYNLAQDLESELNKYNGETGLIESYKDDTRLMNFYLMESGKGKIQPIIKEIRTEMPEGVIEQSQHFINALGKDVINELKTDNGESIMSRRKKWFE
-1753 HKLNEDKAWDV
+1753 KYKDKLNEAYAGYFVDDLGISIEEAREIISDTKMFDYVNMINDAYRYLHGKTVSVRTETDRTATDEAIKKA
-1764 YSKIRELSKQKL
+1764 
-1776 AYNLNPSSFHP
+1776 
-1787 DNLKSS
+1787 
-1793 IDSAGGINEL
+1793 AG
-1803 VDSYK
+1803 
-1808 NDYAFKE
+1808 NDYLKWLQNLLKGVE
-1815 LYLADTAE
+1815 E
-1823 PIKNVVEKEVKTTV
+1823 KSGIRNNV
-1837 SKEDT
+1837 
-1842 DLFDYFN
+1842 DYF
-1849 DTIGNVLDEIKSRPL
+1849 T
-1864 IPSKNW
+1864 
-1870 VSDYDTQVV
+1870 
-1879 NAITDYFK
+1879 A
-1887 ELIPGISSENI
+1887 
-1898 ENIFNNSDKFST
+1898 
-1910 PMQRKKY
+1910 M
-1917 ALAAT
+1917 
-1922 RYLEN
+1922 
-1927 GSTTVKTEQDN
+1927 
-1938 EATHKLI
+1938 
-1945 DEKINQDD
+1945 
-1953 YEQWLYDL
+1953 
-1961 FDGVVEKKGI
+1961 
-1971 SKGNG
+1971 
-1976 SYNESGNRKSW
+1976 GNRRSFEALHW
-1987 ENLYWDYNLENIVKA
+1987 ENNLENIVKA
-2002 MNAQNAQGGNFLV
+2002 MRKESETGVSQLFSGSEIWGVSAKQYSSIADIKSDSQRLINLDEEEYSKIKKGFGERLSEIAESIMDKTESNKFIAIDNAFEVIA
-2015 SNIIGGSAYNYGSID
+2015 
-2030 EIRSDKSRLQS
+2030 E
-2041 VDTAQ
+2041 
-2046 YEKLRDN
+2046 
-2053 LYNRFREISQSMT
+2053 
-2066 KHDNPFAV
+2066 AV
-2074 ADVIV
+2074 RYS
-2079 EGVAKTKTKSGLANY
+2079 KTKSGLLNY
-2094 LKTELKGWANYSD
+2094 LRQYPQLTVTD
-2107 MAVDDIWSLVNDI
+2107 FAVDDIVSLVTDI
-2120 RALPTEYFEAKPQRA
+2120 SNMPTEYFEAKPQRA

-2147 DNSSDTLKNALAN
+2147 DNSSETLKNALTN

-2215 DLREMIRLS
+2215 DLREMIKLS

-2244 LYKVFEADNAETQN
+2244 LYKVFEADNAEAQN

-2298 WQRAKETAANIA
+2298 WQRAKEIAANIV

-2320 YRENLDVRR
+2320 YRENLDVRK
-2329 YIRGQVLKVSEN
+2329 YIRGQVLKVPQN
-2341 TVNDFGAEEFVDF
+2341 TINDFGAEEFIDF

-2383 DYYFP
+2383 EYYFP

-2460 STQNETR
+2460 STQNEAR

-2512 ASLNDENDKIK
+2512 AFLNDENDKIK
-2523 KDAALAK
+2523 KDVALAK
-2530 RSATLKTKALA
+2530 RNATLKTKALA

-2591 INSITEVCTQI
+2591 INSIAEVCTQI

-2633 DSDFDYKDEYD
+2633 DSDFDYRDEYD

-2687 ATKQIGRDTVISN
+2687 ATKQIGRDTAISN

-2888 KNFINETSLVLK
+2888 KSFINETSLVLK
-2900 HRKIA
+2900 HRKLA

-3036 AKLTARIQS
+3036 AKLTSRIQS

-3067 TAGAILSNYALNEA
+3067 TAGAILSDYALKEA
-3081 IKQEQAWKDTETL
+3081 MKQEQAWKDTETL

-3126 LVNKI
+3126 LVNKV

-3165 NNPEIAKGSQAYWDK
+3165 NNPEIAKNSQAYWDK

-3235 WMYYRRKGD
+3235 WMYFRKKGD
-3244 KEKAKA
+3244 KEKANA
-3250 ASKKFMR
+3250 AAKKFMR
-3257 VVQTQTVA
+3257 VAQTQTIA
-3265 ALTLTA
+3265 ALILVA
-3271 MTLLA
+3271 MTLFS

-3281 KLDKYRDD
+3281 KLNKYRDD

-3296 SILKASSN
+3296 SILKACSN

-3345 AVTAINDSFTSVLD
+3345 AVTALNDAITSVLD
-3359 LISLAKKFIDGK
+3359 LIGFAKKFIDGK
-3371 ATQAQFEKV
+3371 AKAEQFEKV
-3380 AMNLLGTV
+3380 AMNFLGTV

>member
-16 ESDNNNAYS
+16 ESDNNGYNS
-25 GDSQASIDYIQ
+25 NSQASIEYMQ

-47 TDDRPDTVYSYSLSD
+47 TDDRPDTVYSYSSSA
-62 IRQEAAQKAAQES
+62 IKQRAAQEAAQKAAQES
-75 KEHMDN
+75 KKHMDN

-86 LRKERNSSRWDYAK
+86 LKKERNSSRWDYAK

-112 KIVDKSED
+112 KVVDKSES
-120 KSVQIKADLNNA
+120 KSAQIKADLNNA

-149 EDERKSTEIAKIIE
+149 EDERKNTEIAKIIE
-163 DNQLSSYLDDV
+163 DNQLSGLLDDV

-205 LENKLKSINTGEY
+205 LENKLKSIDTGEY
-218 NANDFINYYN
+218 NTNDFINYYN
-228 AQKNLETTKKVTDK
+228 AKKNLETTKNVTDK

-295 VKEGIEDRA
+295 VKEGIENRA

-379 GINAIFSSSTMGDSV
+379 GINALFSSSTMGDSI
-394 TQQLLNNTDAKEA
+394 TQQLLNNTEAKEA

-427 LEWAGYEGKSA
+427 LEWVGYEGNST
-438 LGKILVSGVN
+438 LGKILVSGFN

-486 SESDAT
+486 SESEAA
-492 KRLLKNM
+492 KRVFKNM

-509 AGLAGAAM
+509 AGLAGATM
-517 TGSNIVSNNVAQTA
+517 TGSDIAAKSVSQAA
-531 AYYDEGKALNQN
+531 AYYDEGKDLNQN
-543 PSVATDVVNQGLQS
+543 PSVATDVVNRGLQS
-557 STDGK
+557 STDSK

-575 YDKQKFN
+575 YDKQRFN

-604 AVSNESNAE
+604 AISNESNAE
-613 ELSTIYNKAANG
+613 ELLTIYNKAANG

-640 FVKNIIAENNIEAKN
+640 FVKNIITENNIEAKN

-680 SPTLSEQSKQAADN
+680 TPTLSEQSKQAADN
-694 FKQKYF
+694 FKQKHF

-745 DQREMLVNSAK
+745 EQREMLVNSAK
-756 AYSPNIAM
+756 AYSPKIAM

-773 NGTLSQYNSKFNT
+773 NGTLSQYNTKFNT

-800 AAIKLSDMGMPF
+800 AAIKLSDMGMPL

-827 EREINTIPQFKGQT
+827 RRELNTISQFKGQT
-841 KRVAPVQTKS
+841 KRVAPVQSKS
-851 VADNDYD
+851 VANNDYD
-858 RAYEKATDKKN
+858 RAYEKATDKKT
-869 ADKLRKIL
+869 ADKLTKIL

-883 GTTDLTSG
+883 GSTDLTSG
-891 ASDFEKLQM
+891 ASEFEKLQM

-913 VVFVNNTET
+913 VIFVNNTET

-931 RTPEG
+931 RTPDG

-954 HELCHDLEGTAA
+954 HELCHDLEGTNA

-1026 AKTHTKEARTIKDW
+1026 AKAHTKEARTIKDW

-1064 ISDDVAEVERIRD
+1064 ISDDVAEIERIRD

-1091 KNSIQIK
+1091 K
-1098 YSIKTIV
+1098 TII
-1105 DENGKNYGKGVYLD
+1105 DENEK
-1119 SNIFDGL
+1119 
-1126 NESARKDKI
+1126 
-1135 VEYINALAGQ
+1135 
-1145 GFYATDKNGEP
+1145 
-1156 VLIEIPTSKKFKNKS
+1156 
-1171 GKKKKANND
+1171 
-1180 LIRKNNNSVVKLQS
+1180 VK
-1194 LSLIDETIQL
+1194 
-1204 SKYDS
+1204 
-1209 SSPSKYSHG
+1209 
-1218 WLDDNGKTN
+1218 
-1227 WDYYTV
+1227 
-1233 FLQEKNK
+1233 
-1240 TIWSAT
+1240 
-1246 LNVATNANGNKILY
+1246 
-1260 DISPIKKVEPGVKS
+1260 
-1274 PATTISS
+1274 
-1281 ISKVRENVKY
+1281 
-1291 SVKNSDIDSE
+1291 
-1301 YENAKEQKKEK
+1301 
-1312 IIQDLAMEWGA
+1312 
-1323 YSIDGETPLKLYHGT
+1323 
-1338 QSFGFTEFD
+1338 
-1347 LNKMDDERSI
+1347 
-1357 FLTDDITMAKTY
+1357 
-1369 SGVYDAKKI
+1369 
-1378 SESKLSNYNNLSEKE
+1378 
-1393 IANALSKYNNETT
+1393 
-1406 QYKYYTEDNVNQMID
+1406 
-1421 EINQKVEK
+1421 
-1429 LVKSVYSSYKE
+1429 
-1440 KQNYFASYY
+1440 
-1449 NLDEAFKHP
+1449 
-1458 DLSNEQTRHFIFW
+1458 
-1471 ELDNLLMSQ
+1471 
-1480 NPDVK
+1480 
-1485 NLANEINSYKL
+1485 
-1496 NLVGEYYMYPFVAK
+1496 
-1510 EVEKENGIIVAVN
+1510 
-1523 SDGAQRAEYLRK
+1523 
-1535 DNALKKLMKL
+1535 
-1545 SGASLGNYSLYAKLN
+1545 
-1560 NPFVI
+1560 
-1565 DVKGGYWNKIYT
+1565 
-1577 ALEPSEKTA
+1577 
-1586 GEHTTREVAEFAH
+1586 
-1599 KQGYDGVVFK
+1599 
-1609 NIIDNGGNGKTKSD
+1609 
-1623 VADNV
+1623 
-1628 VVVFD
+1628 
-1633 NKMVKSADTVTYDN
+1633 
-1647 NGNIIPPSERF
+1647 
-1658 TDKEDLRF
+1658 F

-1690 KSLQLGGLPSPSIAI
+1690 KSLQLGGLPMPSIAI
-1705 MKAENTRGNND
+1705 MKAENTRGND
-1716 FGNIS
+1716 GFGDIS
-1721 LVFDKSTVD
+1721 LVFPKSTID
-1730 PQANTAN
+1730 PSQNAYN
-1737 KVYSSDA
+1737 KVYGGDA
-1744 YTPITVRAE
+1744 WTPVYPTVEYKINEEKANEIYSRAINATKDKYAY
-1753 HKLNEDKAWDV
+1753 KLNPV
-1764 YSKIRELSKQKL
+1764 Y
-1776 AYNLNPSSFHP
+1776 FHP
-1787 DNLKSS
+1787 SNLEDTINRYNGERGL
-1793 IDSAGGINEL
+1793 IDH
-1803 VDSYK
+1803 YK
-1808 NDYAFKE
+1808 NDYGMKQ
-1815 LYLADTAE
+1815 LYLAE
-1823 PIKNVVEKEVKTTV
+1823 IGKPVKEVKVKETRTV
-1837 SKEDT
+1837 LSDEQVKIYDYLIENFGDT
-1842 DLFDYFN
+1842 LSILDNGTYPARKWIDENGTAFDNARRGYYRQ
-1849 DTIGNVLDEIKSRPL
+1849 IMPEITEEQ
-1864 IPSKNW
+1864 I
-1870 VSDYDTQVV
+1870 D
-1879 NAITDYFK
+1879 
-1887 ELIPGISSENI
+1887 
-1898 ENIFNNSDKFST
+1898 NIFNSLNEKPIDKIRLAR
-1910 PMQRKKY
+1910 QVNNYRK
-1917 ALAAT
+1917 
-1922 RYLEN
+1922 N
-1927 GSTTVKTEQDN
+1927 GKVSVKTEQDN
-1938 EATHKLI
+1938 AATQKEI
-1945 DEKINQDD
+1945 DSRINQKE
-1953 YEQWLYDL
+1953 YEVWIKDL
-1961 FDGVVEKKGI
+1961 FSDIAEKKGI
-1971 SKGNG
+1971 RNNLDPYTS
-1976 SYNESGNRKSW
+1976 SGNMRSF
-1987 ENLYWDYNLENIVKA
+1987 EQLHYEETLENVVKQ
-2002 MNAQNAQGGNFLV
+2002 MRTQNNGDVSLFSGLGIWGVAAKNYGTMEQMKSDSFRLQNLSEEEFGKIKQGFGERLGEISESLENKYKNDNFFIDV
-2015 SNIIGGSAYNYGSID
+2015 ENKMTNIIDA
-2030 EIRSDKSRLQS
+2030 
-2041 VDTAQ
+2041 
-2046 YEKLRDN
+2046 LRV
-2053 LYNRFREISQSMT
+2053 S
-2066 KHDNPFAV
+2066 
-2074 ADVIV
+2074 
-2079 EGVAKTKTKSGLANY
+2079 KTKSGILKY
-2094 LKTELKGWANYSD
+2094 LKQYFKNASEST
-2107 MAVDDIWSLVNDI
+2107 VDDLLDLVADI
-2120 RALPTEYFEAKPQRA
+2120 GNMPVDYFEAKPQRA

-2215 DLREMIRLS
+2215 DLREMIKLS

-2234 ELSNAAEQIG
+2234 ELSNAAKQIG
-2244 LYKVFEADNAETQN
+2244 LYKVFEADNAEAQK

-2276 SAQLSSLYEYMYNN
+2276 TAQLSSLYEYMYNS

-2320 YRENLDVRR
+2320 YRENLDVRK
-2329 YIRGQVLKVSEN
+2329 YIRGQVLKVPQN
-2341 TVNDFGAEEFVDF
+2341 TINDFGAEEFIDF

-2383 DYYFP
+2383 EYYFP

-2393 GQSVVGNEQAE
+2393 GQYVIGNEQAE
-2404 LEQML
+2404 LEQIL

-2460 STQNETR
+2460 STQNEAR

-2523 KDAALAK
+2523 KDVALAK
-2530 RSATLKTKALA
+2530 RNATLKTKALA

-2591 INSITEVCTQI
+2591 INSIAEVCTQI

-2633 DSDFDYKDEYD
+2633 DSDFDYRDEYD

-2687 ATKQIGRDTVISN
+2687 ATKQIGRDTAISN

-2741 YDDNAELNRQFK
+2741 YEDNAELNRQFK

-2826 MRGGINIYD
+2826 MSGGINIYD
-2835 IESLTKG
+2835 IESLAKG

-2856 HISVEDINALYDLLT
+2856 HILVEDINALYDLLT

-2888 KNFINETSLVLK
+2888 KSFINETSLVLK
-2900 HRKIA
+2900 HRKLA

-2978 FKKIYGG
+2978 FKKVYGG
-2985 TLSRKYDYN
+2985 TLSRNYDYN

-3001 KAAINKKWTTSKDK
+3001 KAAINKKWTTSNDT

-3036 AKLTARIQS
+3036 AKLTSKIQS

-3067 TAGAILSNYALNEA
+3067 TAGAILSDYALKEA
-3081 IKQEQAWKDTETL
+3081 MKQEQAWKDTETL

-3126 LVNKI
+3126 LVNKV
-3131 PDKWQNVLPS
+3131 PDKWQNALPS

-3165 NNPEIAKGSQAYWDK
+3165 NNPKVAKGSQAYWDK

-3235 WMYYRRKGD
+3235 WMYFRKKG
-3244 KEKAKA
+3244 EKGKA
-3250 ASKKFMR
+3250 NAAAKKFMR
-3257 VVQTQTVA
+3257 VAQTQTIA
-3265 ALTLTA
+3265 ALILVA
-3271 MTLLA
+3271 MTLFS

-3296 SILKASSN
+3296 SILKACSN

-3333 NGQRGFDIVQFP
+3333 KGQRGFDIVQFP
-3345 AVTAINDSFTSVLD
+3345 AVTALNDSITSVLD
-3359 LISLAKKFIDGK
+3359 LIGFAKKLIDGK
-3371 ATQAQFEKV
+3371 AKAEQFEKV
-3380 AMNLLGTV
+3380 AMNFLGIV

-3408 WVKEFAD
+3408 WVKDFSED
-3415 N
+3415 

>member
-1 MSELSKLRKTLNMKN
+1 MSELSKLRKTLKMKN
-16 ESDNNNAYS
+16 ESDNNAYS

-62 IRQEAAQKAAQES
+62 IRREAAQKAAQES

-112 KIVDKSED
+112 KIVDKSDD
-120 KSVQIKADLNNA
+120 KSAQIKADFNNA

-149 EDERKSTEIAKIIE
+149 EDERKNTEIAKIIN
-163 DNQLSSYLDDV
+163 DNQLSGLLDDV
-174 YTSQQT
+174 YTSQQI
-180 ANADKS
+180 ANADKNA
-186 TITSPD
+186 ISPD
-192 SLNAQKATQTRQL
+192 SLNAQKASQTRQL

-379 GINAIFSSSTMGDSV
+379 GINALFSSSTMGDSIV
-394 TQQLLNNTDAKEA
+394 QQLLNNTEAKEA

-427 LEWAGYEGKSA
+427 LEWVGHEGNST
-438 LGKILVSGVN
+438 LGKILVSGFN

-486 SESDAT
+486 SESEAT
-492 KRLLKNM
+492 KRVFKNM

-517 TGSNIVSNNVAQTA
+517 TGSDIAAKSVSQAA
-531 AYYDEGKALNQN
+531 AYYDEGRDLNQN
-543 PSVATDVVNQGLQS
+543 PSVATDVVNRGLRS

-575 YDKQKFN
+575 YDKQRFN

-634 TFVNSD
+634 AFVNSN

-680 SPTLSEQSKQAADN
+680 APTLSEQSKQAADN
-694 FKQKYF
+694 FKQKHF

-745 DQREMLVNSAK
+745 EQREMLVNSAK

-800 AAIKLSDMGMPF
+800 AAIKLSDMGMPL

-827 EREINTIPQFKGQT
+827 ERELNTIPQFKGQT

-858 RAYEKATDKKN
+858 RAYEKATDKKT
-869 ADKLRKIL
+869 ADKLTKIL

-883 GTTDLTSG
+883 GSTDLTSG

-954 HELCHDLEGTAA
+954 HELCHDLEGTSA

-1019 ENFITNF
+1019 EKFITNF

-1064 ISDDVAEVERIRD
+1064 ISDDIAEVERIRD

-1083 SEKNSNGN
+1083 GERNANVKLNNEKEIKGN
-1091 KNSIQIK
+1091 IQYSDKLFKNALTSGEWKK
-1098 YSIKTIV
+1098 YNNAMATGIDAGIRISDTAMLIEGEKG
-1105 DENGKNYGKGVYLD
+1105 EFNYKLVFYDNTYEDYPITAVYGIGEAGFRED
-1119 SNIFDGL
+1119 ITSFDAKHI
-1126 NESARKDKI
+1126 SD
-1135 VEYINALAGQ
+1135 VINALEEENYADKKIIKRILGSFSESYKIVLRRYGDRNAKAFTVRPKSNTNSQ
-1145 GFYATDKNGEP
+1145 NNNEKSNGARVSATD
-1156 VLIEIPTSKKFKNKS
+1156 
-1171 GKKKKANND
+1171 
-1180 LIRKNNNSVVKLQS
+1180 IRN
-1194 LSLIDETIQL
+1194 
-1204 SKYDS
+1204 
-1209 SSPSKYSHG
+1209 
-1218 WLDDNGKTN
+1218 
-1227 WDYYTV
+1227 
-1233 FLQEKNK
+1233 
-1240 TIWSAT
+1240 
-1246 LNVATNANGNKILY
+1246 
-1260 DISPIKKVEPGVKS
+1260 
-1274 PATTISS
+1274 
-1281 ISKVRENVKY
+1281 
-1291 SVKNSDIDSE
+1291 
-1301 YENAKEQKKEK
+1301 
-1312 IIQDLAMEWGA
+1312 
-1323 YSIDGETPLKLYHGT
+1323 LK
-1338 QSFGFTEFD
+1338 
-1347 LNKMDDERSI
+1347 
-1357 FLTDDITMAKTY
+1357 
-1369 SGVYDAKKI
+1369 
-1378 SESKLSNYNNLSEKE
+1378 
-1393 IANALSKYNNETT
+1393 
-1406 QYKYYTEDNVNQMID
+1406 
-1421 EINQKVEK
+1421 
-1429 LVKSVYSSYKE
+1429 
-1440 KQNYFASYY
+1440 
-1449 NLDEAFKHP
+1449 
-1458 DLSNEQTRHFIFW
+1458 
-1471 ELDNLLMSQ
+1471 
-1480 NPDVK
+1480 
-1485 NLANEINSYKL
+1485 
-1496 NLVGEYYMYPFVAK
+1496 
-1510 EVEKENGIIVAVN
+1510 
-1523 SDGAQRAEYLRK
+1523 
-1535 DNALKKLMKL
+1535 
-1545 SGASLGNYSLYAKLN
+1545 
-1560 NPFVI
+1560 
-1565 DVKGGYWNKIYT
+1565 
-1577 ALEPSEKTA
+1577 
-1586 GEHTTREVAEFAH
+1586 
-1599 KQGYDGVVFK
+1599 
-1609 NIIDNGGNGKTKSD
+1609 
-1623 VADNV
+1623 
-1628 VVVFD
+1628 
-1633 NKMVKSADTVTYDN
+1633 
-1647 NGNIIPPSERF
+1647 
-1658 TDKEDLRF
+1658 F
-1666 SVKQPVEETKDLI
+1666 SVKQPIEETKDLI

-1690 KSLQLGGLPSPSIAI
+1690 KSLQLGGLPMPSIAI
-1705 MKAENTRGNND
+1705 MKAENTRGNDD
-1716 FGNIS
+1716 FGDIS

-1730 PQANTAN
+1730 PQASRYN
-1737 KVYSSDA
+1737 KVYGGDA
-1744 YTPITVRAE
+1744 WTPTFPAIEYKVNEKVENKINKLYYDFARKYGYDEAKPLYNLAQDLESELNKYNGEIGLIESYKDDTRLMNFYLMESGKGKIKPIIKEIRTEMPEGVIEQSQHFINALGKDVINELKTNNGESIMSHRKKWFE
-1753 HKLNEDKAWDV
+1753 KYKDKLNEAYAGYFVDDLGISIEEAREIISDTKMFDYVNMINDAYRYLHGKTVSVRTETDRTATDEAIKKAT
-1764 YSKIRELSKQKL
+1764 
-1776 AYNLNPSSFHP
+1776 
-1787 DNLKSS
+1787 
-1793 IDSAGGINEL
+1793 G
-1803 VDSYK
+1803 
-1808 NDYAFKE
+1808 NDYLKWLQNLLKGVEEKSGIRNNVDFF
-1815 LYLADTAE
+1815 TA
-1823 PIKNVVEKEVKTTV
+1823 
-1837 SKEDT
+1837 
-1842 DLFDYFN
+1842 
-1849 DTIGNVLDEIKSRPL
+1849 
-1864 IPSKNW
+1864 
-1870 VSDYDTQVV
+1870 
-1879 NAITDYFK
+1879 
-1887 ELIPGISSENI
+1887 
-1898 ENIFNNSDKFST
+1898 
-1910 PMQRKKY
+1910 M
-1917 ALAAT
+1917 
-1922 RYLEN
+1922 
-1927 GSTTVKTEQDN
+1927 
-1938 EATHKLI
+1938 
-1945 DEKINQDD
+1945 
-1953 YEQWLYDL
+1953 
-1961 FDGVVEKKGI
+1961 
-1971 SKGNG
+1971 
-1976 SYNESGNRKSW
+1976 GNRRSFEALHW
-1987 ENLYWDYNLENIVKA
+1987 ENNLENIVKA
-2002 MNAQNAQGGNFLV
+2002 MRKESETGVSQLFSGSEIWGVSAKQYSSIADIKSDSQRLINLDEEEYSKIKKGFGERLSEIAESIMDKTESNKFIAIDNAFEVIA
-2015 SNIIGGSAYNYGSID
+2015 
-2030 EIRSDKSRLQS
+2030 E
-2041 VDTAQ
+2041 
-2046 YEKLRDN
+2046 
-2053 LYNRFREISQSMT
+2053 
-2066 KHDNPFAV
+2066 AV
-2074 ADVIV
+2074 RYS
-2079 EGVAKTKTKSGLANY
+2079 KTKSGLLNY
-2094 LKTELKGWANYSD
+2094 LRQYPQLTVTD
-2107 MAVDDIWSLVNDI
+2107 FAVDDIVSLVTDI
-2120 RALPTEYFEAKPQRA
+2120 SNMPTEYFEAKPQRA

-2147 DNSSDTLKNALAN
+2147 DNSSETLKNALAN

-2178 VLNSMDSIKFSDKVS
+2178 ILNSMDSIKFSDKVS

-2215 DLREMIRLS
+2215 DLREMIKLS

-2244 LYKVFEADNAETQN
+2244 LYKVFEADNAEAQN

-2320 YRENLDVRR
+2320 YRENLDVRK
-2329 YIRGQVLKVSEN
+2329 YIRGQVLKVPQN
-2341 TVNDFGAEEFVDF
+2341 TINDFGAEEFIDF

-2383 DYYFP
+2383 EYYFP

-2460 STQNETR
+2460 STQNEAR

-2523 KDAALAK
+2523 KDVALAK
-2530 RSATLKTKALA
+2530 RNATLKTKALA

-2591 INSITEVCTQI
+2591 INSIAEVCTQI

-2633 DSDFDYKDEYD
+2633 DSDFDYRDEYD

-2687 ATKQIGRDTVISN
+2687 ATKQIGRDTAISN

-2856 HISVEDINALYDLLT
+2856 HILVEDINALYDLLT

-2888 KNFINETSLVLK
+2888 KTFINETSLVLK
-2900 HRKIA
+2900 HRKLA
-2905 KGNNYIPLEVDS
+2905 KGNNYIPLEVDPG
-2917 EDRQNEISGLTFD
+2917 DRQVEDMVGINFD
-2930 ATLEGN
+2930 TTLEGN
-2936 GALKAVNPN
+2936 GALKAVNPK
-2945 AGQRLII
+2945 AGQRLVV

-2970 GLAIPIRN
+2970 GLAIPLRN
-2978 FKKIYGG
+2978 FNKVYNG
-2985 TLSRKYDYN
+2985 TLSKNFDYN
-2994 ADNIYTV
+2994 NNEIYTV
-3001 KAAINKKWTTSKDK
+3001 RAAIDKKWTSPKYSYGTLIIDQVIKDLNQK
-3015 IGTNLVEQAIA
+3015 RRKGG
-3026 DLESRREVDR
+3026 DLINVDSLNR
-3036 AKLTARIQS
+3036 LQS

-3067 TAGAILSNYALNEA
+3067 TAGAILSDYALKEA
-3081 IKQEQAWKDTETL
+3081 MKQEQAWKDTETL

-3121 QDSNA
+3121 QDSKA

-3141 NWIQA
+3141 KWIQA

-3165 NNPEIAKGSQAYWDK
+3165 NNPEIAKDSQAYWDK

-3193 PNYDSL
+3193 PNYDLL
-3199 HRGEIQKNTNAALR
+3199 HKAEVQKNTNAALK
-3213 MFNMFKTQTLQN
+3213 MVNMFKTQTLQN
-3225 AGLVY
+3225 AGLIY

-3244 KEKAKA
+3244 KEKAKV

-3257 VVQTQTVA
+3257 VVQTQIVA
-3265 ALTLTA
+3265 ALILTA
-3271 MTLLA
+3271 MTLLS

-3281 KLDKYRDD
+3281 KLNKYRDD

-3296 SILKASSN
+3296 SILKACSN
-3304 DVLATLFTTVLPIG
+3304 DVLATLLTTVIPIG
-3318 ASELQ
+3318 ASEIT
-3323 GFYDSAKNIW
+3323 SIAKAFLKGKQ
-3333 NGQRGFDIVQFP
+3333 GQRGFDFIQFP
-3345 AVTAINDSFTSVLD
+3345 LATAINDFISD
-3359 LISLAKKFIDGK
+3359 LINLRALSTKVVNGT
-3371 ATQAQFEKV
+3371 ATAEQFEKTI
-3380 AMNLLGTV
+3380 MNFLGDV
-3388 GGISQIPVKNLYLI
+3388 GGLFQIPVNNLYLI

>member
-16 ESDNNNAYS
+16 ESDNNGYNS
-25 GDSQASIDYIQ
+25 NSQASIEYMQ

-47 TDDRPDTVYSYSLSD
+47 TDDRPDTVYSYSSSA
-62 IRQEAAQKAAQES
+62 IKQRAAQEAAQKAAQES
-75 KEHMDN
+75 KKHMDN

-86 LRKERNSSRWDYAK
+86 LKKERNSSRWDYAK

-112 KIVDKSED
+112 KVVDKSES
-120 KSVQIKADLNNA
+120 KSAQIKTDLNNA

-149 EDERKSTEIAKIIE
+149 EDERKNTEIAKIIE
-163 DNQLSSYLDDV
+163 DNQLSGLLDDV

-186 TITSPD
+186 TITSPN

-295 VKEGIEDRA
+295 VKEGIENRA

-379 GINAIFSSSTMGDSV
+379 GINALFSSSTMGDSI
-394 TQQLLNNTDAKEA
+394 TQQLLNNTEAKEA

-427 LEWAGYEGKSA
+427 LEWVGHEGNST
-438 LGKILVSGVN
+438 LGKILVSGFN

-486 SESDAT
+486 SESEAA
-492 KRLLKNM
+492 KRVFKNM

-509 AGLAGAAM
+509 AGLAGATM
-517 TGSNIVSNNVAQTA
+517 TGSDIAAKSVSQAA
-531 AYYDEGKALNQN
+531 AYYDEGKDLNQN
-543 PSVATDVVNQGLQS
+543 PSVATDVVNRGLQS
-557 STDGK
+557 STGGK

-575 YDKQKFN
+575 YDKQRFN

-613 ELSTIYNKAANG
+613 ELSTIYSKAANG

-640 FVKNIIAENNIEAKN
+640 FVKNIIAENDIEAKN

-680 SPTLSEQSKQAADN
+680 TPTLSEQSKQAADN
-694 FKQKYF
+694 FKKKHF

-745 DQREMLVNSAK
+745 EQREMLVNSAK
-756 AYSPNIAM
+756 AYSPKIAM

-773 NGTLSQYNSKFNT
+773 NGTLSQYNTKFNT

-800 AAIKLSDMGMPF
+800 AAIKLSDMGMPL

-827 EREINTIPQFKGQT
+827 GRELNTISQFKGQT
-841 KRVAPVQTKS
+841 KRVAPVQSKS

-858 RAYEKATDKKN
+858 RAYEKATDKKT
-869 ADKLRKIL
+869 ADKLTKIL

-883 GTTDLTSG
+883 GSTDLTSG
-891 ASDFEKLQM
+891 ASEFEKLQM

-913 VVFVNNTET
+913 VIFVNNTET

-931 RTPEG
+931 RTPDG

-954 HELCHDLEGTAA
+954 HELCHDLESTNA

-1026 AKTHTKEARTIKDW
+1026 AKAHTKEARTIKDW

-1064 ISDDVAEVERIRD
+1064 ISDDVAEIERIRD

-1091 KNSIQIK
+1091 KNIIQTK
-1098 YSIKTIV
+1098 YSIKTII
-1105 DENGKNYGKGVYLD
+1105 DENEK
-1119 SNIFDGL
+1119 
-1126 NESARKDKI
+1126 
-1135 VEYINALAGQ
+1135 
-1145 GFYATDKNGEP
+1145 
-1156 VLIEIPTSKKFKNKS
+1156 
-1171 GKKKKANND
+1171 
-1180 LIRKNNNSVVKLQS
+1180 VK
-1194 LSLIDETIQL
+1194 
-1204 SKYDS
+1204 
-1209 SSPSKYSHG
+1209 
-1218 WLDDNGKTN
+1218 
-1227 WDYYTV
+1227 
-1233 FLQEKNK
+1233 
-1240 TIWSAT
+1240 
-1246 LNVATNANGNKILY
+1246 
-1260 DISPIKKVEPGVKS
+1260 
-1274 PATTISS
+1274 
-1281 ISKVRENVKY
+1281 
-1291 SVKNSDIDSE
+1291 
-1301 YENAKEQKKEK
+1301 
-1312 IIQDLAMEWGA
+1312 
-1323 YSIDGETPLKLYHGT
+1323 
-1338 QSFGFTEFD
+1338 
-1347 LNKMDDERSI
+1347 
-1357 FLTDDITMAKTY
+1357 
-1369 SGVYDAKKI
+1369 
-1378 SESKLSNYNNLSEKE
+1378 
-1393 IANALSKYNNETT
+1393 
-1406 QYKYYTEDNVNQMID
+1406 
-1421 EINQKVEK
+1421 
-1429 LVKSVYSSYKE
+1429 
-1440 KQNYFASYY
+1440 
-1449 NLDEAFKHP
+1449 
-1458 DLSNEQTRHFIFW
+1458 
-1471 ELDNLLMSQ
+1471 
-1480 NPDVK
+1480 
-1485 NLANEINSYKL
+1485 
-1496 NLVGEYYMYPFVAK
+1496 
-1510 EVEKENGIIVAVN
+1510 
-1523 SDGAQRAEYLRK
+1523 
-1535 DNALKKLMKL
+1535 
-1545 SGASLGNYSLYAKLN
+1545 
-1560 NPFVI
+1560 
-1565 DVKGGYWNKIYT
+1565 
-1577 ALEPSEKTA
+1577 
-1586 GEHTTREVAEFAH
+1586 
-1599 KQGYDGVVFK
+1599 
-1609 NIIDNGGNGKTKSD
+1609 
-1623 VADNV
+1623 
-1628 VVVFD
+1628 
-1633 NKMVKSADTVTYDN
+1633 
-1647 NGNIIPPSERF
+1647 
-1658 TDKEDLRF
+1658 F

-1690 KSLQLGGLPSPSIAI
+1690 SALELGGLPSPSIAI
-1705 MKAENTRGNND
+1705 MKAENTRGNDD
-1716 FGNIS
+1716 FGDIS
-1721 LVFDKSTVD
+1721 LVFDKSTID
-1730 PQANTAN
+1730 PQADTAN

-1776 AYNLNPSSFHP
+1776 AYNLNPTSFHP

-1803 VDSYK
+1803 IDSYK

-1823 PIKNVVEKEVKTTV
+1823 PIKNVVEKEIKTTV

-1864 IPSKNW
+1864 IPSKIW

-1879 NAITDYFK
+1879 KAITDYFK

-1898 ENIFNNSDKFST
+1898 KNIFNNSDKFGT

-1917 ALAAT
+1917 AFAAL
-1922 RYLEN
+1922 RYLKN

-1945 DEKINQDD
+1945 DEKINQDE

-1971 SKGNG
+1971 SKGKDP
-1976 SYNESGNRKSW
+1976 YTKMGNRKRW
-1987 ENLYWDYNLENIVKA
+1987 ESLYWDYNLENIVKA

-2015 SNIIGGSAYNYGSID
+2015 SNIIGGSAYNYDSIN
-2030 EIRSDKSRLQS
+2030 EIRNDKSRLQS
-2041 VDTAQ
+2041 VDTEQ

-2066 KHDNPFAV
+2066 KYDNPFAV

-2079 EGVAKTKTKSGLANY
+2079 EGIAKTKTKSGLANY

-2147 DNSSDTLKNALAN
+2147 DNSSETLKNALAN

-2215 DLREMIRLS
+2215 DLREMIKLS

-2244 LYKVFEADNAETQN
+2244 LYKVFEADNAEAQK

-2276 SAQLSSLYEYMYNN
+2276 TAQLSSLYEYMYNS

-2310 SGKNYVDDSV
+2310 SGKNYVDDLV
-2320 YRENLDVRR
+2320 YRENLDVRK
-2329 YIRGQVLKVSEN
+2329 YIRGQVLKVPQN
-2341 TVNDFGAEEFVDF
+2341 TINDFGAEEFIDF

-2383 DYYFP
+2383 EYYFP

-2393 GQSVVGNEQAE
+2393 GQYVIGNEQAE
-2404 LEQML
+2404 LEQIL

-2460 STQNETR
+2460 STQNEAR

-2523 KDAALAK
+2523 KDVALAK
-2530 RSATLKTKALA
+2530 RNATLKNIALA

-2591 INSITEVCTQI
+2591 INSIAEVCTQI

-2633 DSDFDYKDEYD
+2633 DSDFDYRDEYD

-2687 ATKQIGRDTVISN
+2687 ATKQIGRDTAISN

-2888 KNFINETSLVLK
+2888 KSFINETSLVLK
-2900 HRKIA
+2900 HRKLA

-2978 FKKIYGG
+2978 FKKVYGG
-2985 TLSRKYDYN
+2985 TLSRNYDYN

-3001 KAAINKKWTTSKDK
+3001 KAAINKKWTTSNDT

-3036 AKLTARIQS
+3036 AKLTSKIQS

-3067 TAGAILSNYALNEA
+3067 TAGAILSDYSLKEA
-3081 IKQEQAWKDTETL
+3081 MKQEQAWKDTETL

-3121 QDSNA
+3121 RDSNA
-3126 LVNKI
+3126 LVNKV
-3131 PDKWQNVLPS
+3131 PDKWQNALPS

-3165 NNPEIAKGSQAYWDK
+3165 NNPEVAKGSQAYWDK

-3235 WMYYRRKGD
+3235 WMYFRKKGD
-3244 KEKAKA
+3244 KEKANA
-3250 ASKKFMR
+3250 AAKKFMR
-3257 VVQTQTVA
+3257 VAQTQTIA
-3265 ALTLTA
+3265 ALILVA
-3271 MTLLA
+3271 MTLFS

-3296 SILKASSN
+3296 SILKACSN

-3333 NGQRGFDIVQFP
+3333 KGQRGFDIVQFP
-3345 AVTAINDSFTSVLD
+3345 AVTALNDAITSVLD
-3359 LISLAKKFIDGK
+3359 LIGFAKKFIDGK
-3371 ATQAQFEKV
+3371 AKAEQFEKV
-3380 AMNLLGTV
+3380 AMNFLGIV

-3408 WVKEFAD
+3408 WVKDFSED
-3415 N
+3415 

>member
-1 MSELSKLRKTLNMKN
+1 MSELSKLRKTLKMKN
-16 ESDNNNAYS
+16 ESDNNAYS

-47 TDDRPDTVYSYSLSD
+47 TDDRPNTVYSYSSSA
-62 IRQEAAQKAAQES
+62 IKQRAAQEAAQKAAQEA

-100 TAVSTPFKQLKN
+100 TAVSTPFKQIKN
-112 KIVDKSED
+112 KILDKSDD
-120 KSVQIKADLNNA
+120 KSAQIKANFNNA

-149 EDERKSTEIAKIIE
+149 EDERKNTEIAKIIN
-163 DNQLSSYLDDV
+163 DNQLSGLLDDV
-174 YTSQQT
+174 YTSQQI
-180 ANADKS
+180 ANADKNA
-186 TITSPD
+186 ISPD
-192 SLNAQKATQTRQL
+192 SLNAQKAIQTRQL

-251 VSTEIARVVTSP
+251 VSTEVARVVTSP

-379 GINAIFSSSTMGDSV
+379 GINALFSSSTMGDSIV
-394 TQQLLNNTDAKEA
+394 QQLLNNTEAKEA

-427 LEWAGYEGKSA
+427 LEWAGYEGKGT
-438 LGKILVSGVN
+438 LGKVLVSGFN

-486 SESDAT
+486 SESEAT
-492 KRLLKNM
+492 KRVFKNM

-517 TGSNIVSNNVAQTA
+517 TGSDIAAKSVSQAA
-531 AYYDEGKALNQN
+531 AYYDEGKDLNQN
-543 PSVATDVVNQGLQS
+543 PSVATDVVNRGLQS

-575 YDKQKFN
+575 YDKQRFN

-634 TFVNSD
+634 TFVNSN

-680 SPTLSEQSKQAADN
+680 APTLSEQSKQAADN
-694 FKQKYF
+694 FKQKHF

-800 AAIKLSDMGMPF
+800 AAIKLSDMGMPL

-827 EREINTIPQFKGQT
+827 GRELNTIPQFKGQT
-841 KRVAPVQTKS
+841 KRVAPMQTKS

-858 RAYEKATDKKN
+858 RAYEKATDKKT
-869 ADKLRKIL
+869 ADKLTKIL

-883 GTTDLTSG
+883 GTTNLTSG

-954 HELCHDLEGTAA
+954 HELCHDLEGTSA

-1026 AKTHTKEARTIKDW
+1026 AKAHTKEARTIKDW

-1058 VTEYRA
+1058 VTEYRT

-1083 SEKNSNGN
+1083 GERNSNSN
-1091 KNSIQIK
+1091 KKSVQTK
-1098 YSIKTIV
+1098 YSIKNII
-1105 DENGKNYGKGVYLD
+1105 DENGRNYGKGVYLD

-1126 NESARKDKI
+1126 NESARKEKI

-1145 GFYATDKNGEP
+1145 GFYATNKNGEP

-1180 LIRKNNNSVVKLQS
+1180 LIRKNNNSIVKLQS

-1218 WLDDNGKTN
+1218 WLDDNGKAN

-1274 PATTISS
+1274 PATTINS
-1281 ISKVRENVKY
+1281 ISKNQENVKF
-1291 SVKNSDIDSE
+1291 SAKNSDTQSKDVVNEFRNELKNTKLYLYDGIERFEKDKEFYQKYQSGVANKNNFYIDTIADFESVKSRPRKTPDYVSHYFDKNGKYRVSSE
-1301 YENAKEQKKEK
+1301 YWYQDDYVIRGSDHWGIGIASCDWLLDGKSRRGYKSYGKAKWTDFILKTGIVTYNNKEFLASFEN
-1312 IIQDLAMEWGA
+1312 I
-1323 YSIDGETPLKLYHGT
+1323 HGK
-1338 QSFGFTEFD
+1338 SPFGFPIYKVDGNYISYNKWEHKYVK
-1347 LNKMDDERSI
+1347 LND
-1357 FLTDDITMAKTY
+1357 
-1369 SGVYDAKKI
+1369 
-1378 SESKLSNYNNLSEKE
+1378 
-1393 IANALSKYNNETT
+1393 
-1406 QYKYYTEDNVNQMID
+1406 
-1421 EINQKVEK
+1421 
-1429 LVKSVYSSYKE
+1429 
-1440 KQNYFASYY
+1440 
-1449 NLDEAFKHP
+1449 
-1458 DLSNEQTRHFIFW
+1458 
-1471 ELDNLLMSQ
+1471 
-1480 NPDVK
+1480 
-1485 NLANEINSYKL
+1485 NEINSYLGKIL
-1496 NLVGEYYMYPFVAK
+1496 QD
-1510 EVEKENGIIVAVN
+1510 EK
-1523 SDGAQRAEYLRK
+1523 
-1535 DNALKKLMKL
+1535 
-1545 SGASLGNYSLYAKLN
+1545 
-1560 NPFVI
+1560 
-1565 DVKGGYWNKIYT
+1565 VK
-1577 ALEPSEKTA
+1577 
-1586 GEHTTREVAEFAH
+1586 
-1599 KQGYDGVVFK
+1599 
-1609 NIIDNGGNGKTKSD
+1609 
-1623 VADNV
+1623 
-1628 VVVFD
+1628 
-1633 NKMVKSADTVTYDN
+1633 
-1647 NGNIIPPSERF
+1647 
-1658 TDKEDLRF
+1658 F
-1666 SVKQPVEETKDLI
+1666 SVKQPIEETKDLI

-1690 KSLQLGGLPSPSIAI
+1690 SALELGGLPSPSIAI

-1721 LVFDKSTVD
+1721 LVFDKSTID
-1730 PQANTAN
+1730 PQADTAN

-1787 DNLKSS
+1787 DNLKGS

-1803 VDSYK
+1803 IDSYK

-1823 PIKNVVEKEVKTTV
+1823 PIKNVVEKEIKTTV

-1898 ENIFNNSDKFST
+1898 ENIFNNSDKFGT

-1917 ALAAT
+1917 AFAAL
-1922 RYLEN
+1922 RYLKN

-1945 DEKINQDD
+1945 DEKINQDE

-1971 SKGNG
+1971 SKGKDP
-1976 SYNESGNRKSW
+1976 YTKMGNRKSW

-2015 SNIIGGSAYNYGSID
+2015 SNIIGGSAYNYDSIN
-2030 EIRSDKSRLQS
+2030 EIRNNKSRLQS
-2041 VDTAQ
+2041 VDTEQ

-2066 KHDNPFAV
+2066 KYDDPFAV

-2147 DNSSDTLKNALAN
+2147 DNSSETLKNALAN

-2215 DLREMIRLS
+2215 DLREMIKLS

-2244 LYKVFEADNAETQN
+2244 LYKVFEADNAEAQN

-2298 WQRAKETAANIA
+2298 WQRAKEIAANIA

-2320 YRENLDVRR
+2320 YRENLDVRK
-2329 YIRGQVLKVSEN
+2329 YIRGQVLKVPQN
-2341 TVNDFGAEEFVDF
+2341 TINDFGAEEFIDF

-2383 DYYFP
+2383 EYYFP

-2404 LEQML
+2404 LEQIL

-2460 STQNETR
+2460 STQNEAR

-2523 KDAALAK
+2523 KDVALAK
-2530 RSATLKTKALA
+2530 RNATLKTKALA

-2591 INSITEVCTQI
+2591 INSIAEVCTQI

-2633 DSDFDYKDEYD
+2633 DSDFDYRDEYD

-2687 ATKQIGRDTVISN
+2687 ATKQIGRDTAISN

-2888 KNFINETSLVLK
+2888 KSFINETSLVLK
-2900 HRKIA
+2900 HRKLA

-3001 KAAINKKWTTSKDK
+3001 KAAINKKWTTSRYT

-3036 AKLTARIQS
+3036 AKWTSRIHS
-3045 LWVQYTLA
+3045 LWVQYILA
-3053 GNISVTLKQ
+3053 GRLSVTLKQ

-3067 TAGAILSNYALNEA
+3067 TAGAILSDYALKEA
-3081 IKQEQAWKDTETL
+3081 MKQEQAWKDTETL

-3126 LVNKI
+3126 LVNKV

-3165 NNPEIAKGSQAYWDK
+3165 NNPEIAKDSQAYWDK

-3193 PNYDSL
+3193 PNYDLL

-3235 WMYYRRKGD
+3235 WMYFRKKGD
-3244 KEKAKA
+3244 KEKANA
-3250 ASKKFMR
+3250 AAKKFMR
-3257 VVQTQTVA
+3257 VAQTQTIA
-3265 ALTLTA
+3265 ALILVA
-3271 MTLLA
+3271 MTLFS
-3276 NVIKH
+3276 NVILH
-3281 KLDKYRDD
+3281 KLNKYRDD

-3296 SILKASSN
+3296 SVLKASSN
-3304 DVLATLFTTVLPIG
+3304 DVLATLFVTILPIFG
-3318 ASELQ
+3318 SEIQ
-3323 GFYDSAKNIW
+3323 GIYESAKNIW

-3345 AVTAINDSFTSVLD
+3345 TVTAINDSFTSVLD
-3359 LISLAKKFIDGK
+3359 LISLAKKVIDGK
-3371 ATQAQFEKV
+3371 ATSEQFERV
-3380 AMNLLGTV
+3380 AMNFLGTV
-3388 GGISQIPVKNLYLI
+3388 GGILQIPVTNLYAI

>member
-1 MSELSKLRKTLNMKN
+1 MSELSKLRKTLKMKN
-16 ESDNNNAYS
+16 ESDNNAYS

-62 IRQEAAQKAAQES
+62 IRREAAQKAAQEA

-112 KIVDKSED
+112 KIVDKSD
-120 KSVQIKADLNNA
+120 NKSAQIKADFNNA

-149 EDERKSTEIAKIIE
+149 EDERKNTEIAKIIN
-163 DNQLSSYLDDV
+163 DNQLSGLLDDV
-174 YTSQQT
+174 YTSQQI
-180 ANADKS
+180 ANADKNA
-186 TITSPD
+186 ISPD

-205 LENKLKSINTGEY
+205 LENKLKSIDTGEY
-218 NANDFINYYN
+218 NTNDFINYYN

-365 GGITKGAASLATQA
+365 GGITKGAASLAKQA
-379 GINAIFSSSTMGDSV
+379 GINALFSSSTMGDSI
-394 TQQLLNNTDAKEA
+394 TQQLLNNTEAKEA

-427 LEWAGYEGKSA
+427 LEWVGHEGNST
-438 LGKILVSGVN
+438 LGKILVSGFN

-486 SESDAT
+486 SESEAT
-492 KRLLKNM
+492 KRVFKNM

-509 AGLAGAAM
+509 AGLAGATM
-517 TGSNIVSNNVAQTA
+517 TGSDIAAKSVSQAA
-531 AYYDEGKALNQN
+531 AYYDEGKDLNQN
-543 PSVATDVVNQGLQS
+543 PSVATDVVNRGLQS
-557 STDGK
+557 STNGK

-575 YDKQKFN
+575 YDKQRFN

-655 NVELAKKAVSVISSI
+655 NVELAKKAVNVISSI

-680 SPTLSEQSKQAADN
+680 APTLSEQSKQAADN
-694 FKQKYF
+694 FKQKHF

-745 DQREMLVNSAK
+745 EQREMLVNSAK

-800 AAIKLSDMGMPF
+800 AAIKLSDMGMPL

-827 EREINTIPQFKGQT
+827 ERELNTIPQFKGQT

-858 RAYEKATDKKN
+858 RAYEKATDKKT
-869 ADKLRKIL
+869 AEKLTKIL

-954 HELCHDLEGTAA
+954 HELCHDLEGTNA

-1026 AKTHTKEARTIKDW
+1026 AKAHTKEARTIKDW

-1064 ISDDVAEVERIRD
+1064 ISDDIAEVERIRD

-1083 SEKNSNGN
+1083 GE
-1091 KNSIQIK
+1091 
-1098 YSIKTIV
+1098 
-1105 DENGKNYGKGVYLD
+1105 
-1119 SNIFDGL
+1119 
-1126 NESARKDKI
+1126 R
-1135 VEYINALAGQ
+1135 NANVKQNNAKETVTKL
-1145 GFYATDKNGEP
+1145 
-1156 VLIEIPTSKKFKNKS
+1156 NKS
-1171 GKKKKANND
+1171 NVQYSTKQSFKEQVD
-1180 LIRKNNNSVVKLQS
+1180 LVLKVNENVNSKV
-1194 LSLIDETIQL
+1194 
-1204 SKYDS
+1204 SK
-1209 SSPSKYSHG
+1209 
-1218 WLDDNGKTN
+1218 
-1227 WDYYTV
+1227 
-1233 FLQEKNK
+1233 
-1240 TIWSAT
+1240 
-1246 LNVATNANGNKILY
+1246 
-1260 DISPIKKVEPGVKS
+1260 
-1274 PATTISS
+1274 ISS
-1281 ISKVRENVKY
+1281 IDDIKSKYQDKVQYLVISENDDALTLNNIVVKPEYRNQGIGQKVLNDLMSYADNNNKIIRLTPTSEYGTKSRLAKWYKKNSFVENKGRNADLTTYETMYRLPKTNEVNNVK
-1291 SVKNSDIDSE
+1291 
-1301 YENAKEQKKEK
+1301 
-1312 IIQDLAMEWGA
+1312 
-1323 YSIDGETPLKLYHGT
+1323 
-1338 QSFGFTEFD
+1338 
-1347 LNKMDDERSI
+1347 
-1357 FLTDDITMAKTY
+1357 
-1369 SGVYDAKKI
+1369 
-1378 SESKLSNYNNLSEKE
+1378 
-1393 IANALSKYNNETT
+1393 
-1406 QYKYYTEDNVNQMID
+1406 
-1421 EINQKVEK
+1421 
-1429 LVKSVYSSYKE
+1429 
-1440 KQNYFASYY
+1440 
-1449 NLDEAFKHP
+1449 
-1458 DLSNEQTRHFIFW
+1458 
-1471 ELDNLLMSQ
+1471 
-1480 NPDVK
+1480 
-1485 NLANEINSYKL
+1485 
-1496 NLVGEYYMYPFVAK
+1496 
-1510 EVEKENGIIVAVN
+1510 
-1523 SDGAQRAEYLRK
+1523 
-1535 DNALKKLMKL
+1535 
-1545 SGASLGNYSLYAKLN
+1545 
-1560 NPFVI
+1560 
-1565 DVKGGYWNKIYT
+1565 
-1577 ALEPSEKTA
+1577 
-1586 GEHTTREVAEFAH
+1586 
-1599 KQGYDGVVFK
+1599 
-1609 NIIDNGGNGKTKSD
+1609 
-1623 VADNV
+1623 
-1628 VVVFD
+1628 
-1633 NKMVKSADTVTYDN
+1633 
-1647 NGNIIPPSERF
+1647 
-1658 TDKEDLRF
+1658 F
-1666 SVKQPVEETKDLI
+1666 SVKQPIEETKDLI
-1679 AIHNTTEEKLL
+1679 AIHNTTEKKLL
-1690 KSLQLGGLPSPSIAI
+1690 KSLQLGGLPMPSIAI
-1705 MKAENTRGNND
+1705 MKAENTRGNDD
-1716 FGNIS
+1716 FGDIS

-1730 PQANTAN
+1730 PQADTAN

-1803 VDSYK
+1803 IDSYK

-1823 PIKNVVEKEVKTTV
+1823 PIKNVVEKEIKTTV

-1864 IPSKNW
+1864 IPSKIW

-1898 ENIFNNSDKFST
+1898 ENIFNNSDKFGT
-1910 PMQRKKY
+1910 PMQRKQY
-1917 ALAAT
+1917 AFAAL
-1922 RYLEN
+1922 RYLKN

-1945 DEKINQDD
+1945 DEKINQDE

-1971 SKGNG
+1971 SKGKDP
-1976 SYNESGNRKSW
+1976 YTKSGNRKSW
-1987 ENLYWDYNLENIVKA
+1987 ESLYWDYNLENIVKA

-2015 SNIIGGSAYNYGSID
+2015 SNIIGGSAYKYGSID
-2030 EIRSDKSRLQS
+2030 EIRNDKSRLQS
-2041 VDTAQ
+2041 VDTEQ

-2066 KHDNPFAV
+2066 KYDNPFAV

-2079 EGVAKTKTKSGLANY
+2079 EGIVKTKTKSGLANY

-2147 DNSSDTLKNALAN
+2147 DNSSETLKNALAN

-2193 NDDVFDDIFDI
+2193 NYDVFDDIFDI

-2215 DLREMIRLS
+2215 DLREMIKLS

-2234 ELSNAAEQIG
+2234 ELSNAAKQIG
-2244 LYKVFEADNAETQN
+2244 LYKVFEADNAEAQK

-2276 SAQLSSLYEYMYNN
+2276 TAQLSSLYEYMYNS

-2320 YRENLDVRR
+2320 YRENLDVRK
-2329 YIRGQVLKVSEN
+2329 YIRGQVLKVPQN
-2341 TVNDFGAEEFVDF
+2341 TINDFGAEEFIDF
-2354 KKQARGK
+2354 KKQARGR

-2383 DYYFP
+2383 EYYFP

-2393 GQSVVGNEQAE
+2393 GQYVIGNEQAE
-2404 LEQML
+2404 LEQIL

-2460 STQNETR
+2460 STQNEAR

-2530 RSATLKTKALA
+2530 RNATLKTKALA

-2633 DSDFDYKDEYD
+2633 DSDFDYRDEYD
-2644 SEISLYLSEL
+2644 NEISLYLSEL

-2687 ATKQIGRDTVISN
+2687 ATKQIGRDTAISN

-2819 QQGLTHL
+2819 KQGLTHL

-2888 KNFINETSLVLK
+2888 KSFINETSLVLK
-2900 HRKIA
+2900 HRKLA

-3036 AKLTARIQS
+3036 AKLTSRIQS

-3067 TAGAILSNYALNEA
+3067 TAGAILSDYALKEA
-3081 IKQEQAWKDTETL
+3081 MKQEQAWKDTETL

-3126 LVNKI
+3126 LVNKV

-3165 NNPEIAKGSQAYWDK
+3165 NNPEIAKDSQAYWDK

-3235 WMYYRRKGD
+3235 WMYFRKKGD
-3244 KEKAKA
+3244 KEKANA
-3250 ASKKFMR
+3250 AAKKFMR
-3257 VVQTQTVA
+3257 VAQTQTIA
-3265 ALTLTA
+3265 ALILVA
-3271 MTLLA
+3271 MTLFS

-3281 KLDKYRDD
+3281 KLNKYRDD

-3296 SILKASSN
+3296 SILKACSN

-3345 AVTAINDSFTSVLD
+3345 AVTALNDAITSVLD
-3359 LISLAKKFIDGK
+3359 LIGFAKKFIDGK
-3371 ATQAQFEKV
+3371 AKAEQFEKV
-3380 AMNLLGTV
+3380 AMNFLGTV

>member
-1 MSELSKLRKTLNMKN
+1 MSELSKLRKTLKMKN
-16 ESDNNNAYS
+16 ESDNNAYS

-47 TDDRPDTVYSYSLSD
+47 TDDRPDTVYSYSSSA
-62 IRQEAAQKAAQES
+62 IKQRAAQEAAQKAAQES

-112 KIVDKSED
+112 KIVDKSDD
-120 KSVQIKADLNNA
+120 KSAQIKADFNNA

-149 EDERKSTEIAKIIE
+149 EDERKNTEIAKIIN
-163 DNQLSSYLDDV
+163 DNQLSGLLDDV
-174 YTSQQT
+174 YTSQQI
-180 ANADKS
+180 ANADKNA
-186 TITSPD
+186 ISPD
-192 SLNAQKATQTRQL
+192 SLNSQKASQTRQL

-228 AQKNLETTKKVTDK
+228 AQKNLETTKKITDK

-379 GINAIFSSSTMGDSV
+379 GINALFSSSTMGDSIV
-394 TQQLLNNTDAKEA
+394 QQLLNNTEAKEA

-427 LEWAGYEGKSA
+427 LEWVGHEGNST
-438 LGKILVSGVN
+438 LGKILVSGFN

-486 SESDAT
+486 SESEAT
-492 KRLLKNM
+492 KRVFKNM

-517 TGSNIVSNNVAQTA
+517 TGSDIAAKSVSQAA
-531 AYYDEGKALNQN
+531 AYYDEGRDLNQN
-543 PSVATDVVNQGLQS
+543 PSVATDVVNRGLRS

-575 YDKQKFN
+575 YDKQRFN

-634 TFVNSD
+634 AFVNSN

-680 SPTLSEQSKQAADN
+680 APTLSEQSKQAADN
-694 FKQKYF
+694 FKQKHF

-745 DQREMLVNSAK
+745 EQREMLVNSAK

-800 AAIKLSDMGMPF
+800 AAIKLSDMGMPL

-827 EREINTIPQFKGQT
+827 GRELNTIPQFKGQT
-841 KRVAPVQTKS
+841 KRVAPVQSKS

-858 RAYEKATDKKN
+858 RAYEKATDKKT
-869 ADKLRKIL
+869 AEKLTKIL

-954 HELCHDLEGTAA
+954 HELCHDLEGTSA

-1026 AKTHTKEARTIKDW
+1026 AKAHTKEARTIKDW

-1083 SEKNSNGN
+1083 GEKN
-1091 KNSIQIK
+1091 
-1098 YSIKTIV
+1098 
-1105 DENGKNYGKGVYLD
+1105 
-1119 SNIFDGL
+1119 
-1126 NESARKDKI
+1126 
-1135 VEYINALAGQ
+1135 
-1145 GFYATDKNGEP
+1145 
-1156 VLIEIPTSKKFKNKS
+1156 
-1171 GKKKKANND
+1171 ANNST
-1180 LIRKNNNSVVKLQS
+1180 NN
-1194 LSLIDETIQL
+1194 T
-1204 SKYDS
+1204 
-1209 SSPSKYSHG
+1209 
-1218 WLDDNGKTN
+1218 
-1227 WDYYTV
+1227 
-1233 FLQEKNK
+1233 
-1240 TIWSAT
+1240 
-1246 LNVATNANGNKILY
+1246 
-1260 DISPIKKVEPGVKS
+1260 
-1274 PATTISS
+1274 
-1281 ISKVRENVKY
+1281 NVKY
-1291 SVKNSDIDSE
+1291 SNKNIDFE
-1301 YENAKEQKKEK
+1301 RNIDEWDKEGRSNDETF
-1312 IIQDLAMEWGA
+1312 IIGNTGDVLQGLGA
-1323 YSIDGETPLKLYHGT
+1323 IDNQIYFYG
-1338 QSFGFTEFD
+1338 
-1347 LNKMDDERSI
+1347 
-1357 FLTDDITMAKTY
+1357 
-1369 SGVYDAKKI
+1369 KKI
-1378 SESKLSNYNNLSEKE
+1378 
-1393 IANALSKYNNETT
+1393 NA
-1406 QYKYYTEDNVNQMID
+1406 I
-1421 EINQKVEK
+1421 
-1429 LVKSVYSSYKE
+1429 
-1440 KQNYFASYY
+1440 
-1449 NLDEAFKHP
+1449 
-1458 DLSNEQTRHFIFW
+1458 
-1471 ELDNLLMSQ
+1471 
-1480 NPDVK
+1480 
-1485 NLANEINSYKL
+1485 
-1496 NLVGEYYMYPFVAK
+1496 
-1510 EVEKENGIIVAVN
+1510 
-1523 SDGAQRAEYLRK
+1523 
-1535 DNALKKLMKL
+1535 LKK
-1545 SGASLGNYSLYAKLN
+1545 
-1560 NPFVI
+1560 
-1565 DVKGGYWNKIYT
+1565 
-1577 ALEPSEKTA
+1577 
-1586 GEHTTREVAEFAH
+1586 H
-1599 KQGYDGVVFK
+1599 KDSMTLDIIKKVPD
-1609 NIIDNGGNGKTKSD
+1609 IIDNPALVLSSHSRSKRNNTRLLLFGTVKGSNGKPIMSVLDLQPFENGLLISDMQKLTSAYPLTKGQNGIRNYLNNCNVLYVTENKKTATRLVRQIGLFDPKKGLPIGFQQSGFIGSISYKNQNVNIQGKPFSD
-1623 VADNV
+1623 VFSEQTAENE
-1628 VVVFD
+1628 
-1633 NKMVKSADTVTYDN
+1633 KVK
-1647 NGNIIPPSERF
+1647 
-1658 TDKEDLRF
+1658 F
-1666 SVKQPVEETKDLI
+1666 SVKQPIEETKDLI

-1690 KSLQLGGLPSPSIAI
+1690 SALELGGLPSPSIAI

-1730 PQANTAN
+1730 PQADTAN

-1803 VDSYK
+1803 IDSYK

-1823 PIKNVVEKEVKTTV
+1823 PIKNVVEKEIKTTV

-1864 IPSKNW
+1864 IPSKIW
-1870 VSDYDTQVV
+1870 VNDYDTQVV

-1898 ENIFNNSDKFST
+1898 ENIFNNSDKFGT

-1917 ALAAT
+1917 AFSAL
-1922 RYLEN
+1922 RYLKN

-1945 DEKINQDD
+1945 DEKINQDE

-1971 SKGNG
+1971 SKGKDP
-1976 SYNESGNRKSW
+1976 YTEMGNRRSW
-1987 ENLYWDYNLENIVKA
+1987 ESLYWDYNLENIVKA

-2015 SNIIGGSAYNYGSID
+2015 SNIIGGSAYNYGSIN
-2030 EIRSDKSRLQS
+2030 EIRNDKSRLQS
-2041 VDTAQ
+2041 IDTEQ

-2066 KHDNPFAV
+2066 KYDDPFAV

-2079 EGVAKTKTKSGLANY
+2079 EGIAKTKTKSGLANY

-2147 DNSSDTLKNALAN
+2147 DNSSEMLKNALAN

-2215 DLREMIRLS
+2215 DLREMIKLS

-2244 LYKVFEADNAETQN
+2244 LYKVFEADNAEAQN

-2298 WQRAKETAANIA
+2298 WQRAKEIAANIA
-2310 SGKNYVDDSV
+2310 SGKNYVDNSV
-2320 YRENLDVRR
+2320 YRENLDVRK
-2329 YIRGQVLKVSEN
+2329 YIRGQVLKVPQN
-2341 TVNDFGAEEFVDF
+2341 TINDFGAEEFIDF

-2383 DYYFP
+2383 EYYFP

-2460 STQNETR
+2460 STQNEAR

-2523 KDAALAK
+2523 KDVALAK
-2530 RSATLKTKALA
+2530 RNATLKTKALA

-2591 INSITEVCTQI
+2591 INSIAEVCTQI

-2615 KAKPYLESLI
+2615 KAKPYLKSLI

-2633 DSDFDYKDEYD
+2633 DSDFDYRDEYD

-2687 ATKQIGRDTVISN
+2687 ATKQIGRDTAISN

-2835 IESLTKG
+2835 IKSLTKG

-2856 HISVEDINALYDLLT
+2856 HISLEDINALYDLLT

-2888 KNFINETSLVLK
+2888 KTFINETSLVLK
-2900 HRKIA
+2900 HRKLA

-3036 AKLTARIQS
+3036 AKLTSRIQS

-3067 TAGAILSNYALNEA
+3067 TAGAILSDYALKEA
-3081 IKQEQAWKDTETL
+3081 MKQEQAWKDTETL

-3121 QDSNA
+3121 QDSNT
-3126 LVNKI
+3126 LVNKV

-3165 NNPEIAKGSQAYWDK
+3165 NNPEIAKDSQAYWDK

-3235 WMYYRRKGD
+3235 WMYFRKKGD
-3244 KEKAKA
+3244 KEKANA
-3250 ASKKFMR
+3250 AAKKFMR
-3257 VVQTQTVA
+3257 VAQTQTIA
-3265 ALTLTA
+3265 ALILVA
-3271 MTLLA
+3271 MTLFS

-3281 KLDKYRDD
+3281 KLNKYRDD

-3296 SILKASSN
+3296 SILKACSN

-3345 AVTAINDSFTSVLD
+3345 AVTALNDAITSVLD
-3359 LISLAKKFIDGK
+3359 LIGFAKKFIDGK
-3371 ATQAQFEKV
+3371 AKAEQFEKV

>member
-1 MSELSKLRKTLNMKN
+1 MSELSKLRKTLKMKN
-16 ESDNNNAYS
+16 ESDNNAYS

-47 TDDRPDTVYSYSLSD
+47 TDDRPDTVYSYSSSA
-62 IRQEAAQKAAQES
+62 IKQRAAQEAAQKAAQES

-112 KIVDKSED
+112 KIVDKSDD
-120 KSVQIKADLNNA
+120 KSAQIKADFNNA

-149 EDERKSTEIAKIIE
+149 EDERKNTEIAKIIN
-163 DNQLSSYLDDV
+163 DNQLSGLLDDV
-174 YTSQQT
+174 YTSQQI
-180 ANADKS
+180 ANADKNA
-186 TITSPD
+186 ISPD
-192 SLNAQKATQTRQL
+192 SLNAQKASQTRQL
-205 LENKLKSINTGEY
+205 LENKLKSIDTGEY
-218 NANDFINYYN
+218 NTNDFINYYN

-365 GGITKGAASLATQA
+365 GGITKGAVSLATQA
-379 GINAIFSSSTMGDSV
+379 GINALFSSSTMGDSIV
-394 TQQLLNNTDAKEA
+394 QQLLNNTEAKEA

-427 LEWAGYEGKSA
+427 LEWVGHEGNST
-438 LGKILVSGVN
+438 LGKILVSGFN

-486 SESDAT
+486 SESEAT
-492 KRLLKNM
+492 KRVFKNM

-517 TGSNIVSNNVAQTA
+517 TGSDIAAKSVSQAA
-531 AYYDEGKALNQN
+531 AYYDEGKDLNQN
-543 PSVATDVVNQGLQS
+543 PSVATDVVNRGLQS

-575 YDKQKFN
+575 YDKQRFN

-634 TFVNSD
+634 AFVNSN

-680 SPTLSEQSKQAADN
+680 APTLSEQSKQAADN
-694 FKQKYF
+694 FKQKHF

-745 DQREMLVNSAK
+745 EQREMLVNSAK

-800 AAIKLSDMGMPF
+800 AAIKLSDMGMPL

-827 EREINTIPQFKGQT
+827 GRELNTIPQFKGQT
-841 KRVAPVQTKS
+841 KRVAPVQSKS

-858 RAYEKATDKKN
+858 RAYEKATDKKT
-869 ADKLRKIL
+869 AEKLTKIL

-883 GTTDLTSG
+883 GSTNLTSG

-954 HELCHDLEGTAA
+954 HELCHDLEGTSA

-1019 ENFITNF
+1019 EKFITNF

-1083 SEKNSNGN
+1083 GERNANVKQNNANSNVR
-1091 KNSIQIK
+1091 
-1098 YSIKTIV
+1098 YSIKKTKNMQWKDQV
-1105 DENGKNYGKGVYLD
+1105 NSYLENDGNVNRNDTLVVSKNIPDFLSK
-1119 SNIFDGL
+1119 SNITDLPLAMPLSVL
-1126 NESARKDKI
+1126 N
-1135 VEYINALAGQ
+1135 
-1145 GFYATDKNGEP
+1145 
-1156 VLIEIPTSKKFKNKS
+1156 
-1171 GKKKKANND
+1171 KA
-1180 LIRKNNNSVVKLQS
+1180 RKNNDVSHSLNKNDLLSLADDINNADIVVDDVTRKSLIFVKIKNNELKIIAAFSKNVYFDNDYVHKATTVHFRKNVNPMLEKLSASSTVFFKSKNEFDS
-1194 LSLIDETIQL
+1194 LSRRNGIIPSAYN
-1204 SKYDS
+1204 SK
-1209 SSPSKYSHG
+1209 
-1218 WLDDNGKTN
+1218 
-1227 WDYYTV
+1227 
-1233 FLQEKNK
+1233 
-1240 TIWSAT
+1240 
-1246 LNVATNANGNKILY
+1246 
-1260 DISPIKKVEPGVKS
+1260 IK
-1274 PATTISS
+1274 
-1281 ISKVRENVKY
+1281 
-1291 SVKNSDIDSE
+1291 
-1301 YENAKEQKKEK
+1301 
-1312 IIQDLAMEWGA
+1312 
-1323 YSIDGETPLKLYHGT
+1323 
-1338 QSFGFTEFD
+1338 F
-1347 LNKMDDERSI
+1347 
-1357 FLTDDITMAKTY
+1357 
-1369 SGVYDAKKI
+1369 
-1378 SESKLSNYNNLSEKE
+1378 
-1393 IANALSKYNNETT
+1393 
-1406 QYKYYTEDNVNQMID
+1406 ID
-1421 EINQKVEK
+1421 EIVSNKTQKVK
-1429 LVKSVYSSYKE
+1429 
-1440 KQNYFASYY
+1440 
-1449 NLDEAFKHP
+1449 
-1458 DLSNEQTRHFIFW
+1458 
-1471 ELDNLLMSQ
+1471 
-1480 NPDVK
+1480 
-1485 NLANEINSYKL
+1485 
-1496 NLVGEYYMYPFVAK
+1496 
-1510 EVEKENGIIVAVN
+1510 
-1523 SDGAQRAEYLRK
+1523 
-1535 DNALKKLMKL
+1535 
-1545 SGASLGNYSLYAKLN
+1545 
-1560 NPFVI
+1560 
-1565 DVKGGYWNKIYT
+1565 
-1577 ALEPSEKTA
+1577 PSEHDK
-1586 GEHTTREVAEFAH
+1586 
-1599 KQGYDGVVFK
+1599 K
-1609 NIIDNGGNGKTKSD
+1609 
-1623 VADNV
+1623 
-1628 VVVFD
+1628 
-1633 NKMVKSADTVTYDN
+1633 VK
-1647 NGNIIPPSERF
+1647 
-1658 TDKEDLRF
+1658 F
-1666 SVKQPVEETKDLI
+1666 SIKQPVEETKDLI

-1690 KSLQLGGLPSPSIAI
+1690 SALELGGLPSPSIAI
-1705 MKAENTRGNND
+1705 MKAENARGNND

-1721 LVFDKSTVD
+1721 LVFDKSTID

-1776 AYNLNPSSFHP
+1776 AYNLNPTSFYP

-1803 VDSYK
+1803 IDSYK

-1823 PIKNVVEKEVKTTV
+1823 PIKNVVKKEIKTTV

-1864 IPSKNW
+1864 IPSKIW

-1898 ENIFNNSDKFST
+1898 ENIFNNSDKFGT
-1910 PMQRKKY
+1910 PMQRKQY
-1917 ALAAT
+1917 AFAAL
-1922 RYLEN
+1922 RYLKN

-1945 DEKINQDD
+1945 DEKINQDK

-1971 SKGNG
+1971 SKGKDP
-1976 SYNESGNRKSW
+1976 YTEMGNRRSW
-1987 ENLYWDYNLENIVKA
+1987 ESLYWDYNLENIVKA

-2015 SNIIGGSAYNYGSID
+2015 SNIIGGSAYNYGSIN
-2030 EIRSDKSRLQS
+2030 EIRNDKSRLQS
-2041 VDTAQ
+2041 VDTEQ

-2066 KHDNPFAV
+2066 KYDDPFAV

-2147 DNSSDTLKNALAN
+2147 DNSSKTLKNALAN

-2215 DLREMIRLS
+2215 DLREMIKLS

-2244 LYKVFEADNAETQN
+2244 LYKVFEADNAEAQN

-2276 SAQLSSLYEYMYNN
+2276 TAQLSSLYEYMYNS

-2298 WQRAKETAANIA
+2298 WQRAKEIAANIA

-2320 YRENLDVRR
+2320 YRENLDVRK
-2329 YIRGQVLKVSEN
+2329 YIRGQVLKVPQS
-2341 TVNDFGAEEFVDF
+2341 TVNDFGAEEFIDF

-2383 DYYFP
+2383 EYYFP

-2393 GQSVVGNEQAE
+2393 GQSVIGNEQAE

-2523 KDAALAK
+2523 KDVALAK
-2530 RSATLKTKALA
+2530 RNATLKTKALA

-2591 INSITEVCTQI
+2591 INSIAEVCTQI

-2633 DSDFDYKDEYD
+2633 DSDFDYRDEYD

-2687 ATKQIGRDTVISN
+2687 ATKQIGRDTAISN

-2788 DKIETNLIDT
+2788 DKIDTNLIDT

-2888 KNFINETSLVLK
+2888 KSFINETSLVLK
-2900 HRKIA
+2900 HRKLA

-3001 KAAINKKWTTSKDK
+3001 KAAINKKWTTSRYT

-3036 AKLTARIQS
+3036 AKWTSRIHS

-3053 GNISVTLKQ
+3053 GRLSVTLKQ

-3067 TAGAILSNYALNEA
+3067 TAGAILSDYALKEA
-3081 IKQEQAWKDTETL
+3081 MKQKQAWKDTETL

-3126 LVNKI
+3126 LVNKV

-3165 NNPEIAKGSQAYWDK
+3165 NNPEIAKDSQAYWDK

-3193 PNYDSL
+3193 PNYDLL

-3235 WMYYRRKGD
+3235 WMYFRKKGD
-3244 KEKAKA
+3244 KEKANA
-3250 ASKKFMR
+3250 AAKKFMR
-3257 VVQTQTVA
+3257 VAQTQTIA
-3265 ALTLTA
+3265 ALILVA
-3271 MTLLA
+3271 MTLFS
-3276 NVIKH
+3276 NVILH
-3281 KLDKYRDD
+3281 KLNKYRDD

-3296 SILKASSN
+3296 SVLKASSN
-3304 DVLATLFTTVLPIG
+3304 DVLATLFVTILPIFG
-3318 ASELQ
+3318 SEIQ
-3323 GFYDSAKNIW
+3323 GIYESAKNIW

-3359 LISLAKKFIDGK
+3359 LISLAKKLIDGR
-3371 ATQAQFEKV
+3371 ATSEQFERV
-3380 AMNLLGTV
+3380 AMNFLGTV
-3388 GGISQIPVKNLYLI
+3388 GGILQIPVTNLYAI

>member
-16 ESDNNNAYS
+16 ESDNNGYS

-100 TAVSTPFKQLKN
+100 TAVSTPIKQLKN
-112 KIVDKSED
+112 KIVDKSES
-120 KSVQIKADLNNA
+120 KSAQIKADFNNA

-149 EDERKSTEIAKIIE
+149 EDERKNTEIAKIIE

-174 YTSQQT
+174 YTSQQI

-205 LENKLKSINTGEY
+205 LENKLKSIDTGEY

-351 EVVFDSLLLGGGIT
+351 EVVFDSLLFGGGIT

-379 GINAIFSSSTMGDSV
+379 GINAIFSSSTMGDSI
-394 TQQLLNNTDAKEA
+394 TQQLLNNADAKEA

-427 LEWAGYEGKSA
+427 LEWVGHEGNST
-438 LGKILVSGVN
+438 LGKILVSGFN

-486 SESDAT
+486 SESDAA
-492 KRLLKNM
+492 KRVFKNM

-517 TGSNIVSNNVAQTA
+517 TGSNIASNNVAQA
-531 AYYDEGKALNQN
+531 ASYYDEGKALNQN

-575 YDKQKFN
+575 YDKQRFN

-604 AVSNESNAE
+604 ATSNESNAE

-680 SPTLSEQSKQAADN
+680 APTLSEQSKQVADN
-694 FKQKYF
+694 FKQKHF

-734 IINANDINWND
+734 VINANDINWND
-745 DQREMLVNSAK
+745 EQREMLVNSAK

-773 NGTLSQYNSKFNT
+773 NGTLSQYNTKFNA

-800 AAIKLSDMGMPF
+800 AAIKLSDMGMPL

-841 KRVAPVQTKS
+841 KRVAPVQSKS

-858 RAYEKATDKKN
+858 RAYEKATDKKT
-869 ADKLRKIL
+869 ADKLTKIL

-883 GTTDLTSG
+883 GSTDLTSG

-954 HELCHDLEGTAA
+954 HELCHDIEGTNA

-1064 ISDDVAEVERIRD
+1064 ISDDIAEVERIRD

-1083 SEKNSNGN
+1083 SERNANVKQNNAKETN
-1091 KNSIQIK
+1091 KNIQH
-1098 YSIKTIV
+1098 S
-1105 DENGKNYGKGVYLD
+1105 
-1119 SNIFDGL
+1119 
-1126 NESARKDKI
+1126 DKLFK
-1135 VEYINALAGQ
+1135 NALTSGEWKKYNNAMTTGIDAGIRISDSSMLVECENDSKWQ
-1145 GFYATDKNGEP
+1145 YKYVVYDNISTDKNITDVFAIGKIDKNVEDY
-1156 VLIEIPTSKKFKNKS
+1156 VDFQCKRIADFINETKEIGYDNKQYVRKILSSFIKNTSYILAEYNNRSSRYNVIGRGSIENGTNTYEKS
-1171 GKKKKANND
+1171 
-1180 LIRKNNNSVVKLQS
+1180 
-1194 LSLIDETIQL
+1194 
-1204 SKYDS
+1204 
-1209 SSPSKYSHG
+1209 
-1218 WLDDNGKTN
+1218 NGAR
-1227 WDYYTV
+1227 V
-1233 FLQEKNK
+1233 
-1240 TIWSAT
+1240 SAT
-1246 LNVATNANGNKILY
+1246 
-1260 DISPIKKVEPGVKS
+1260 
-1274 PATTISS
+1274 
-1281 ISKVRENVKY
+1281 
-1291 SVKNSDIDSE
+1291 DSR
-1301 YENAKEQKKEK
+1301 N
-1312 IIQDLAMEWGA
+1312 
-1323 YSIDGETPLKLYHGT
+1323 LK
-1338 QSFGFTEFD
+1338 
-1347 LNKMDDERSI
+1347 
-1357 FLTDDITMAKTY
+1357 
-1369 SGVYDAKKI
+1369 
-1378 SESKLSNYNNLSEKE
+1378 
-1393 IANALSKYNNETT
+1393 
-1406 QYKYYTEDNVNQMID
+1406 
-1421 EINQKVEK
+1421 
-1429 LVKSVYSSYKE
+1429 
-1440 KQNYFASYY
+1440 
-1449 NLDEAFKHP
+1449 
-1458 DLSNEQTRHFIFW
+1458 
-1471 ELDNLLMSQ
+1471 
-1480 NPDVK
+1480 
-1485 NLANEINSYKL
+1485 
-1496 NLVGEYYMYPFVAK
+1496 
-1510 EVEKENGIIVAVN
+1510 
-1523 SDGAQRAEYLRK
+1523 
-1535 DNALKKLMKL
+1535 
-1545 SGASLGNYSLYAKLN
+1545 
-1560 NPFVI
+1560 
-1565 DVKGGYWNKIYT
+1565 
-1577 ALEPSEKTA
+1577 
-1586 GEHTTREVAEFAH
+1586 
-1599 KQGYDGVVFK
+1599 
-1609 NIIDNGGNGKTKSD
+1609 
-1623 VADNV
+1623 
-1628 VVVFD
+1628 
-1633 NKMVKSADTVTYDN
+1633 
-1647 NGNIIPPSERF
+1647 
-1658 TDKEDLRF
+1658 F
-1666 SVKQPVEETKDLI
+1666 SVKHPIEETKDLI

-1690 KSLQLGGLPSPSIAI
+1690 SALELGGLPSPSIAI
-1705 MKAENTRGNND
+1705 MKAENTRGNNN

-1730 PQANTAN
+1730 PQADTAN

-1753 HKLNEDKAWDV
+1753 HKLNEDKAWDI

-1776 AYNLNPSSFHP
+1776 AYNLNPVLFHP
-1787 DNLKSS
+1787 DNLKDS

-1823 PIKNVVEKEVKTTV
+1823 PVKNVVEKEAKTTV

-1898 ENIFNNSDKFST
+1898 ENIFNNSDKFGT

-1945 DEKINQDD
+1945 DEKINQDE

-1961 FDGVVEKKGI
+1961 FDGVVEKKGV
-1971 SKGNG
+1971 SKGKDP
-1976 SYNESGNRKSW
+1976 YTKMGNRRSW
-1987 ENLYWDYNLENIVKA
+1987 ESLYWDYNLDNIVKA

-2030 EIRSDKSRLQS
+2030 EIRNDKSRLQS
-2041 VDTAQ
+2041 VDTEQ

-2053 LYNRFREISQSMT
+2053 LYSRFREISQSMT
-2066 KHDNPFAV
+2066 KYDDPFAV

-2079 EGVAKTKTKSGLANY
+2079 EGIAKTKTKSGLANY

-2147 DNSSDTLKNALAN
+2147 DNSSETLKNALAN

-2178 VLNSMDSIKFSDKVS
+2178 VLNSMDSIKFSDKV
-2193 NDDVFDDIFDI
+2193 NDDIFDEVFDV

-2244 LYKVFEADNAETQN
+2244 LYKVFEADNAEAQK

-2320 YRENLDVRR
+2320 YRENLDVRK
-2329 YIRGQVLKVSEN
+2329 YIRGQVLKVPQS
-2341 TVNDFGAEEFVDF
+2341 TVNDFGAEEFIDF

-2383 DYYFP
+2383 EYYFP

-2393 GQSVVGNEQAE
+2393 GQSVIGNEQAE

-2460 STQNETR
+2460 STKNEDR
-2467 MKELQSSYQS
+2467 MKELQSSYQA

-2530 RSATLKTKALA
+2530 RNATLKTKALA

-2564 RKIGNVGNTL
+2564 RKIGNIGNTL

-2687 ATKQIGRDTVISN
+2687 ATKQIGRDTAISN

-2856 HISVEDINALYDLLT
+2856 HISIEDINALYDLLT

-2900 HRKIA
+2900 HRKLA
-2905 KGNNYIPLEVDS
+2905 KGNNYIPLEVDPG
-2917 EDRQNEISGLTFD
+2917 DRQADDMVGINFD
-2930 ATLEGN
+2930 TTLEGN

-2945 AGQRLII
+2945 AGQRLIV

-2970 GLAIPIRN
+2970 GLAIPLRN
-2978 FKKIYGG
+2978 FNKVYNG
-2985 TLSRKYDYN
+2985 TLSKNFDYN
-2994 ADNIYTV
+2994 NNEIYTV
-3001 KAAINKKWTTSKDK
+3001 RAAIEKKWTSPKHKYGTLIIDQVIKDLNQK
-3015 IGTNLVEQAIA
+3015 RRKGG
-3026 DLESRREVDR
+3026 DLINVDSLNR
-3036 AKLTARIQS
+3036 LQS

-3067 TAGAILSNYALNEA
+3067 TAGAILSDYALKEA
-3081 IKQEQAWKDTETL
+3081 MKQEQAWKDTETL

-3121 QDSNA
+3121 QDSKA

-3141 NWIQA
+3141 KWIQA

-3165 NNPEIAKGSQAYWDK
+3165 NNPEIAKDSQVYWDK

-3193 PNYDSL
+3193 PNYDML
-3199 HRGEIQKNTNAALR
+3199 HKAEVQKNTNGALK
-3213 MFNMFKTQTLQN
+3213 MVNMFKTQTLQN
-3225 AGLVY
+3225 AGLIY

-3257 VVQTQTVA
+3257 VVQTQIVA
-3265 ALTLTA
+3265 ALILTA
-3271 MTLLA
+3271 MTLLS

-3281 KLDKYRDD
+3281 KLDKYFDD
-3289 DDKITWL
+3289 NDKITWL
-3296 SILKASSN
+3296 SILKACSN
-3304 DVLATLFTTVLPIG
+3304 DVLATLLTTVIPIG
-3318 ASELQ
+3318 ASEITSIFKAFIKGKQ
-3323 GFYDSAKNIW
+3323 
-3333 NGQRGFDIVQFP
+3333 GQRGFDFIQFP
-3345 AVTAINDSFTSVLD
+3345 LATAINDFISD
-3359 LISLAKKFIDGK
+3359 LINLRALSTKVVNGT
-3371 ATQAQFEKV
+3371 ATAEQFEKTI
-3380 AMNLLGTV
+3380 MNFLGDV
-3388 GGISQIPVKNLYLI
+3388 GGLFQIPVNNLYLI
-3402 LKGIIE
+3402 FKGIIE
-3408 WVKEFAD
+3408 WIKEFAD

>member
-1 MSELSKLRKTLNMKN
+1 MSELSKLKKTLNMKN
-16 ESDNNNAYS
+16 ESDNNGYS

-100 TAVSTPFKQLKN
+100 TAVSTPIKQLKN
-112 KIVDKSED
+112 KIVDKSES
-120 KSVQIKADLNNA
+120 KSAQIKTDFNNA

-149 EDERKSTEIAKIIE
+149 EDERKNTEIAKIIN
-163 DNQLSSYLDDV
+163 DNQLSGLLDDV
-174 YTSQQT
+174 YTSQQI
-180 ANADKS
+180 ANADKNA
-186 TITSPD
+186 ISPD
-192 SLNAQKATQTRQL
+192 SLNAQKASQTRQL

-379 GINAIFSSSTMGDSV
+379 GINAIFSSSTMGDSI
-394 TQQLLNNTDAKEA
+394 TQQLLNNADAKEA

-427 LEWAGYEGKSA
+427 LEWVGHEGNST
-438 LGKILVSGVN
+438 LGKILVSGFN

-486 SESDAT
+486 SESDAA
-492 KRLLKNM
+492 KRVFKNM

-517 TGSNIVSNNVAQTA
+517 TGSNIASNNVVQA
-531 AYYDEGKALNQN
+531 ASYYDEGKALNQN
-543 PSVATDVVNQGLQS
+543 PSVATDIVNQGLQS

-575 YDKQKFN
+575 YDKQRFN

-604 AVSNESNAE
+604 ATSNESNAE

-680 SPTLSEQSKQAADN
+680 APTLSEQSKQAADN
-694 FKQKYF
+694 FKQKHF

-734 IINANDINWND
+734 VINANDINWND

-773 NGTLSQYNSKFNT
+773 SGTLSQYNTKFNT

-800 AAIKLSDMGMPF
+800 AAIKLSDMGMPL
-812 TDIEAARF
+812 TDIETARF

-841 KRVAPVQTKS
+841 KRVAPVKSKS

-858 RAYEKATDKKN
+858 RAYEKATDKKT
-869 ADKLRKIL
+869 ADKLTKIL

-883 GTTDLTSG
+883 GSTDLTSG

-931 RTPEG
+931 RTSEG

-954 HELCHDLEGTAA
+954 HELCHDIEGTNA

-1083 SEKNSNGN
+1083 
-1091 KNSIQIK
+1091 
-1098 YSIKTIV
+1098 
-1105 DENGKNYGKGVYLD
+1105 
-1119 SNIFDGL
+1119 
-1126 NESARKDKI
+1126 
-1135 VEYINALAGQ
+1135 
-1145 GFYATDKNGEP
+1145 GER
-1156 VLIEIPTSKKFKNKS
+1156 N
-1171 GKKKKANND
+1171 ANNTT
-1180 LIRKNNNSVVKLQS
+1180 NN
-1194 LSLIDETIQL
+1194 T
-1204 SKYDS
+1204 
-1209 SSPSKYSHG
+1209 
-1218 WLDDNGKTN
+1218 
-1227 WDYYTV
+1227 
-1233 FLQEKNK
+1233 
-1240 TIWSAT
+1240 
-1246 LNVATNANGNKILY
+1246 
-1260 DISPIKKVEPGVKS
+1260 
-1274 PATTISS
+1274 
-1281 ISKVRENVKY
+1281 NVKY
-1291 SVKNSDIDSE
+1291 SNKNIDFE
-1301 YENAKEQKKEK
+1301 RNIDEWDKEGRSNDETF
-1312 IIQDLAMEWGA
+1312 IIGNTGDVLQGLGA
-1323 YSIDGETPLKLYHGT
+1323 IDNQIYFYG
-1338 QSFGFTEFD
+1338 
-1347 LNKMDDERSI
+1347 
-1357 FLTDDITMAKTY
+1357 
-1369 SGVYDAKKI
+1369 KKI
-1378 SESKLSNYNNLSEKE
+1378 
-1393 IANALSKYNNETT
+1393 NA
-1406 QYKYYTEDNVNQMID
+1406 I
-1421 EINQKVEK
+1421 
-1429 LVKSVYSSYKE
+1429 
-1440 KQNYFASYY
+1440 
-1449 NLDEAFKHP
+1449 
-1458 DLSNEQTRHFIFW
+1458 
-1471 ELDNLLMSQ
+1471 
-1480 NPDVK
+1480 
-1485 NLANEINSYKL
+1485 
-1496 NLVGEYYMYPFVAK
+1496 
-1510 EVEKENGIIVAVN
+1510 
-1523 SDGAQRAEYLRK
+1523 
-1535 DNALKKLMKL
+1535 LKK
-1545 SGASLGNYSLYAKLN
+1545 
-1560 NPFVI
+1560 
-1565 DVKGGYWNKIYT
+1565 
-1577 ALEPSEKTA
+1577 
-1586 GEHTTREVAEFAH
+1586 H
-1599 KQGYDGVVFK
+1599 KDSMTLDIIKKVPD
-1609 NIIDNGGNGKTKSD
+1609 IIDNPALVLSSHSRSKSNNTRLLLFGTVKGSNGKPIMSVLDLQPFENGLLISDMQKLTSAYPLTKGQNGIRNYLNNCDVLYVTENKKTATRLVGQIGLFDPKKGLPIELQQSGYIGSISYSERSVNIQGKPFSD
-1623 VADNV
+1623 VFSETTAE
-1628 VVVFD
+1628 
-1633 NKMVKSADTVTYDN
+1633 KEKVK
-1647 NGNIIPPSERF
+1647 
-1658 TDKEDLRF
+1658 F

-1690 KSLQLGGLPSPSIAI
+1690 KSLQLGGLPMPSIAI
-1705 MKAENTRGNND
+1705 MKAENTRGNDD
-1716 FGNIS
+1716 FGDIS

-1730 PQANTAN
+1730 PQASRYN
-1737 KVYSSDA
+1737 KVYGGDA
-1744 YTPITVRAE
+1744 WTPTFPAIDYKVNEKVENKINKLYYDFARKYGYDEAKPLYNLAQDLESELNKYNGEIGLIESYKDDTRLMNFYLMESGKGKIQPIIKEIRTEMPEGVIEQSQHFINALGKDVINELKTDNGESIMSHRKKWFE
-1753 HKLNEDKAWDV
+1753 KYKDKLNEAYAGYFVDDLGISIEEAREIISDTKMFDYVNMINDAYRYLHGKTVSVRTETDRTATDEAIKKA
-1764 YSKIRELSKQKL
+1764 
-1776 AYNLNPSSFHP
+1776 
-1787 DNLKSS
+1787 
-1793 IDSAGGINEL
+1793 AG
-1803 VDSYK
+1803 
-1808 NDYAFKE
+1808 NDYLKWLQNLLKGVE
-1815 LYLADTAE
+1815 GKSG
-1823 PIKNVVEKEVKTTV
+1823 IRNNV
-1837 SKEDT
+1837 
-1842 DLFDYFN
+1842 DYF
-1849 DTIGNVLDEIKSRPL
+1849 T
-1864 IPSKNW
+1864 
-1870 VSDYDTQVV
+1870 
-1879 NAITDYFK
+1879 A
-1887 ELIPGISSENI
+1887 
-1898 ENIFNNSDKFST
+1898 
-1910 PMQRKKY
+1910 M
-1917 ALAAT
+1917 
-1922 RYLEN
+1922 
-1927 GSTTVKTEQDN
+1927 
-1938 EATHKLI
+1938 
-1945 DEKINQDD
+1945 
-1953 YEQWLYDL
+1953 
-1961 FDGVVEKKGI
+1961 
-1971 SKGNG
+1971 
-1976 SYNESGNRKSW
+1976 GNRRSFEALHW
-1987 ENLYWDYNLENIVKA
+1987 ENNLENIVKA
-2002 MNAQNAQGGNFLV
+2002 MRKESETGVSQLFSGLEIWGVSAKQYSSIADIKSDSQRLINLDEEEYSKIKKGFGERLSEIAESIMDKTESNKFIAIDNAFEVIA
-2015 SNIIGGSAYNYGSID
+2015 
-2030 EIRSDKSRLQS
+2030 E
-2041 VDTAQ
+2041 
-2046 YEKLRDN
+2046 
-2053 LYNRFREISQSMT
+2053 
-2066 KHDNPFAV
+2066 AV
-2074 ADVIV
+2074 RYS
-2079 EGVAKTKTKSGLANY
+2079 KTKSGLLNY
-2094 LKTELKGWANYSD
+2094 LRQYPQLTVTD
-2107 MAVDDIWSLVNDI
+2107 FAVDDIVSLVTDI
-2120 RALPTEYFEAKPQRA
+2120 SNMPTEYFEAKPQRA

-2147 DNSSDTLKNALAN
+2147 DNSSETLKNALTN

-2178 VLNSMDSIKFSDKVS
+2178 VLNSMDSIKFSDKV
-2193 NDDVFDDIFDI
+2193 NDDIFDEVFDV

-2244 LYKVFEADNAETQN
+2244 LYKVFEADNAEAQK

-2320 YRENLDVRR
+2320 YRENLDVRK
-2329 YIRGQVLKVSEN
+2329 YIRGQVLKVPQS
-2341 TVNDFGAEEFVDF
+2341 TVNDFGAEEFIDF

-2383 DYYFP
+2383 EYYFP

-2393 GQSVVGNEQAE
+2393 GQSVIGNEQAE

-2460 STQNETR
+2460 STKNEDR

-2530 RSATLKTKALA
+2530 RNATLKTKALA

-2687 ATKQIGRDTVISN
+2687 ATKQIGRDTAISN

-2826 MRGGINIYD
+2826 MRGGVNIYD

-2888 KNFINETSLVLK
+2888 KSFINETSLVLK
-2900 HRKIA
+2900 HRKLA
-2905 KGNNYIPLEVDS
+2905 KGNNYIPLEVDPG
-2917 EDRQNEISGLTFD
+2917 DRQADDMVGINFD
-2930 ATLEGN
+2930 TTLEGN

-2970 GLAIPIRN
+2970 GLAIPLRN
-2978 FKKIYGG
+2978 FNKVYNG
-2985 TLSRKYDYN
+2985 TLSKNFDYN
-2994 ADNIYTV
+2994 NNEIYTV
-3001 KAAINKKWTTSKDK
+3001 RAAIDKKWTSPKHNYGTLIIDQVIKDLNQK
-3015 IGTNLVEQAIA
+3015 RRKGG
-3026 DLESRREVDR
+3026 DLINVDSLNR
-3036 AKLTARIQS
+3036 LQS

-3067 TAGAILSNYALNEA
+3067 TAGAILSDYALKEA
-3081 IKQEQAWKDTETL
+3081 MKQEQAWKDTETL

-3141 NWIQA
+3141 KWIQA

-3165 NNPEIAKGSQAYWDK
+3165 NNPEIAKDSQAYWDK

-3193 PNYDSL
+3193 PNYDLL
-3199 HRGEIQKNTNAALR
+3199 HKAEVQKNTNGALK
-3213 MFNMFKTQTLQN
+3213 MVNMFKTQTLQN
-3225 AGLVY
+3225 AGLIY

-3257 VVQTQTVA
+3257 VVQTQIVA
-3265 ALTLTA
+3265 ALILTA
-3271 MTLLA
+3271 MTLLS

-3281 KLDKYRDD
+3281 KLDKYFDD
-3289 DDKITWL
+3289 NDKITWL
-3296 SILKASSN
+3296 SILKACSN
-3304 DVLATLFTTVLPIG
+3304 DVLATLLTTVIPIG
-3318 ASELQ
+3318 ASEITSIFKAFIKGKQ
-3323 GFYDSAKNIW
+3323 
-3333 NGQRGFDIVQFP
+3333 GQRGFDFIQFP
-3345 AVTAINDSFTSVLD
+3345 LATAINDFISD
-3359 LISLAKKFIDGK
+3359 LINLRALSTKVVNGT
-3371 ATQAQFEKV
+3371 ATAEQFEKTT
-3380 AMNLLGTV
+3380 MNFLGDV
-3388 GGISQIPVKNLYLI
+3388 GGLFQIPVNNLYLI
-3402 LKGIIE
+3402 FKGIIE

>member
-1 MSELSKLRKTLNMKN
+1 MSELSKLRKTLKMKN
-16 ESDNNNAYS
+16 ESDNNAYS

-62 IRQEAAQKAAQES
+62 IRREAAQKAAQES

-100 TAVSTPFKQLKN
+100 TAVSTPFKQIKN
-112 KIVDKSED
+112 KIVDKSDD
-120 KSVQIKADLNNA
+120 KSAQIKADFNNA

-149 EDERKSTEIAKIIE
+149 EDERKNTEIAKIIN
-163 DNQLSSYLDDV
+163 DNQLSGLLDDV
-174 YTSQQT
+174 YTSQQI
-180 ANADKS
+180 ANADKNA
-186 TITSPD
+186 ISPD

-379 GINAIFSSSTMGDSV
+379 GINALFSSSTMGDSIV
-394 TQQLLNNTDAKEA
+394 QQLLNNTEAKEA

-427 LEWAGYEGKSA
+427 LEWVGHEGNST
-438 LGKILVSGVN
+438 LGKILVSGFN

-486 SESDAT
+486 SESEAT
-492 KRLLKNM
+492 KRVFKNM

-517 TGSNIVSNNVAQTA
+517 TGSDIAAKSVSQAA
-531 AYYDEGKALNQN
+531 AYYDEGKDLNQN
-543 PSVATDVVNQGLQS
+543 PSVATDVVNRGLQS

-575 YDKQKFN
+575 YDKQRFN

-680 SPTLSEQSKQAADN
+680 APTLSEQSKQAADN
-694 FKQKYF
+694 FKQKHF

-714 NITTIAQTGDSVLF
+714 NITTIAQTGDSILF

-745 DQREMLVNSAK
+745 EQREMLVNSAK

-773 NGTLSQYNSKFNT
+773 NGTLSQYNTKFNT

-800 AAIKLSDMGMPF
+800 AAIKLSDMGMPL

-827 EREINTIPQFKGQT
+827 ERELNTIPQFKGQT
-841 KRVAPVQTKS
+841 KRVAPMQTKS

-858 RAYEKATDKKN
+858 RAYEKATDKKT
-869 ADKLRKIL
+869 ADKLTKIL

-883 GTTDLTSG
+883 GGTDLTSG

-954 HELCHDLEGTAA
+954 HELCHDLEGTSA
-966 YSALES
+966 YSALEN

-1064 ISDDVAEVERIRD
+1064 ISDDIAEVERIRD

-1083 SEKNSNGN
+1083 GERNANVKQN
-1091 KNSIQIK
+1091 
-1098 YSIKTIV
+1098 
-1105 DENGKNYGKGVYLD
+1105 NGKETNENIQHSDKLFKNALTSGEWKKYNNAMATGIDAGIRISDTAMLIEGEKGEFNYKLVFYDNTYEDYPIIAVYGIGEAGFRED
-1119 SNIFDGL
+1119 ITSFDAKHI
-1126 NESARKDKI
+1126 SD
-1135 VEYINALAGQ
+1135 VINALEEENYADKKIIKRILGSFSESYKIVLRRYGDRNAKAFTVRPKSNTNSQ
-1145 GFYATDKNGEP
+1145 NNNEKSNGARVSATDSRN
-1156 VLIEIPTSKKFKNKS
+1156 
-1171 GKKKKANND
+1171 
-1180 LIRKNNNSVVKLQS
+1180 
-1194 LSLIDETIQL
+1194 
-1204 SKYDS
+1204 
-1209 SSPSKYSHG
+1209 
-1218 WLDDNGKTN
+1218 
-1227 WDYYTV
+1227 
-1233 FLQEKNK
+1233 
-1240 TIWSAT
+1240 
-1246 LNVATNANGNKILY
+1246 
-1260 DISPIKKVEPGVKS
+1260 
-1274 PATTISS
+1274 
-1281 ISKVRENVKY
+1281 
-1291 SVKNSDIDSE
+1291 
-1301 YENAKEQKKEK
+1301 
-1312 IIQDLAMEWGA
+1312 
-1323 YSIDGETPLKLYHGT
+1323 LK
-1338 QSFGFTEFD
+1338 
-1347 LNKMDDERSI
+1347 
-1357 FLTDDITMAKTY
+1357 
-1369 SGVYDAKKI
+1369 
-1378 SESKLSNYNNLSEKE
+1378 
-1393 IANALSKYNNETT
+1393 
-1406 QYKYYTEDNVNQMID
+1406 
-1421 EINQKVEK
+1421 
-1429 LVKSVYSSYKE
+1429 
-1440 KQNYFASYY
+1440 
-1449 NLDEAFKHP
+1449 
-1458 DLSNEQTRHFIFW
+1458 
-1471 ELDNLLMSQ
+1471 
-1480 NPDVK
+1480 
-1485 NLANEINSYKL
+1485 
-1496 NLVGEYYMYPFVAK
+1496 
-1510 EVEKENGIIVAVN
+1510 
-1523 SDGAQRAEYLRK
+1523 
-1535 DNALKKLMKL
+1535 
-1545 SGASLGNYSLYAKLN
+1545 
-1560 NPFVI
+1560 
-1565 DVKGGYWNKIYT
+1565 
-1577 ALEPSEKTA
+1577 
-1586 GEHTTREVAEFAH
+1586 
-1599 KQGYDGVVFK
+1599 
-1609 NIIDNGGNGKTKSD
+1609 
-1623 VADNV
+1623 
-1628 VVVFD
+1628 
-1633 NKMVKSADTVTYDN
+1633 
-1647 NGNIIPPSERF
+1647 
-1658 TDKEDLRF
+1658 F
-1666 SVKQPVEETKDLI
+1666 SVKQPIEETKDLI

-1690 KSLQLGGLPSPSIAI
+1690 SALELGGLPSPSIAI

-1716 FGNIS
+1716 FGDIS

-1730 PQANTAN
+1730 PQADTAN

-1803 VDSYK
+1803 IDSYK

-1815 LYLADTAE
+1815 LYLADTSE
-1823 PIKNVVEKEVKTTV
+1823 PIKNVVEKEIKTTV

-1898 ENIFNNSDKFST
+1898 ENIFNNSYKFGT
-1910 PMQRKKY
+1910 PMKRKQY
-1917 ALAAT
+1917 AFAAL
-1922 RYLEN
+1922 RYLKN

-1945 DEKINQDD
+1945 DEKINQDE

-1971 SKGNG
+1971 SKGKNP
-1976 SYNESGNRKSW
+1976 YTEMGNRRSW
-1987 ENLYWDYNLENIVKA
+1987 ESLYWDYNLENIVKA

-2015 SNIIGGSAYNYGSID
+2015 SNIIGGSAYNYGSIN
-2030 EIRSDKSRLQS
+2030 EIRNDKSRLQS
-2041 VDTAQ
+2041 VDTEQ

-2066 KHDNPFAV
+2066 KYDDPFAV

-2079 EGVAKTKTKSGLANY
+2079 EGIAKTKTKSGLANY

-2147 DNSSDTLKNALAN
+2147 DNSSEKLKNALAN

-2166 EYKAGDNDSRAE
+2166 EYKAGDNDSRSE
-2178 VLNSMDSIKFSDKVS
+2178 VLNSMDSIKFSDKVG

-2215 DLREMIRLS
+2215 DLREMIKLS

-2244 LYKVFEADNAETQN
+2244 LYKVFEADNAESQN

-2290 SDIDYDYI
+2290 SYIDYDYI
-2298 WQRAKETAANIA
+2298 WQRAKEIATNIA

-2320 YRENLDVRR
+2320 YRENLDVRK
-2329 YIRGQVLKVSEN
+2329 YIRGQVLKVPQN
-2341 TVNDFGAEEFVDF
+2341 TINDFGAEEFIDF

-2383 DYYFP
+2383 EYYFP

-2460 STQNETR
+2460 STQNEAR

-2530 RSATLKTKALA
+2530 RNATLKTKALA

-2591 INSITEVCTQI
+2591 INSIAEVCTQI

-2633 DSDFDYKDEYD
+2633 DSDFDYRDEYD
-2644 SEISLYLSEL
+2644 NEISLYLSEL

-2687 ATKQIGRDTVISN
+2687 ATKQIGRDTAISN

-2788 DKIETNLIDT
+2788 DKVETNLIDT

-2856 HISVEDINALYDLLT
+2856 HISVEDVNALYDLLT

-2888 KNFINETSLVLK
+2888 KSFINETSLVIK
-2900 HRKIA
+2900 HRKLA

-3036 AKLTARIQS
+3036 AKLTSRIQS

-3067 TAGAILSNYALNEA
+3067 TAGAILSDYALKEA
-3081 IKQEQAWKDTETL
+3081 MKQEQAWKDTETL

-3126 LVNKI
+3126 LVNKV

-3165 NNPEIAKGSQAYWDK
+3165 NNPEIAKDSQAYWDK

-3235 WMYYRRKGD
+3235 WMYFRKKGD
-3244 KEKAKA
+3244 KEKANA
-3250 ASKKFMR
+3250 AAKKFMR
-3257 VVQTQTVA
+3257 VAQTQTIA
-3265 ALTLTA
+3265 ALILVA
-3271 MTLLA
+3271 MTLFS

-3281 KLDKYRDD
+3281 KLNKYRDD

-3296 SILKASSN
+3296 SILKACSN

-3345 AVTAINDSFTSVLD
+3345 AVTALNDAITSVLD
-3359 LISLAKKFIDGK
+3359 LIGFAKKFIDGK
-3371 ATQAQFEKV
+3371 AKAEQFEKV

>member
-16 ESDNNNAYS
+16 ESDNNGYS

-100 TAVSTPFKQLKN
+100 TAVSTPIKQLKN
-112 KIVDKSED
+112 KIVDKSES
-120 KSVQIKADLNNA
+120 KSAQIKTDFNNA

-149 EDERKSTEIAKIIE
+149 EDERKNTEIAKIIE
-163 DNQLSSYLDDV
+163 NNQLSSYLDDV
-174 YTSQQT
+174 YTSQQI

-205 LENKLKSINTGEY
+205 LENKLKSIDTGEY

-313 GAHIGNILKVND
+313 GAHIGNVLKVND

-379 GINAIFSSSTMGDSV
+379 GINAIFSSSTMGDSI
-394 TQQLLNNTDAKEA
+394 TQQLLNNADAKEA

-427 LEWAGYEGKSA
+427 LEWVGHEGNST
-438 LGKILVSGVN
+438 LGKILVSGFN

-486 SESDAT
+486 SESDAA
-492 KRLLKNM
+492 KRVFKNM

-517 TGSNIVSNNVAQTA
+517 TGSNIASNNVAQA
-531 AYYDEGKALNQN
+531 ASYYDEGKALNQN
-543 PSVATDVVNQGLQS
+543 PSVATDIVNQGLQS

-562 AFQIASDLSENYN
+562 VFQIASDLSENYN
-575 YDKQKFN
+575 YDKQRFN

-604 AVSNESNAE
+604 AVSNENNAE

-680 SPTLSEQSKQAADN
+680 APTLSEQSKQAADN
-694 FKQKYF
+694 FKQKHF
-700 NQGTAVQTKQGEKV
+700 NQGTAVQTKQGKKV

-734 IINANDINWND
+734 VINANDINWND
-745 DQREMLVNSAK
+745 EHREMLVNSAK

-773 NGTLSQYNSKFNT
+773 SGTLSQYNTKFNT

-800 AAIKLSDMGMPF
+800 AAIKLSDMGMPL
-812 TDIEAARF
+812 TDIETARF

-841 KRVAPVQTKS
+841 KRVAPVQSKS

-858 RAYEKATDKKN
+858 RAYEKATDKKT
-869 ADKLRKIL
+869 ADKLTKIL

-883 GTTDLTSG
+883 GSTDLTSG

-931 RTPEG
+931 RTHEG

-954 HELCHDLEGTAA
+954 HELCHDIEGTNA

-992 GIMQSQNLSEQSA
+992 GIMQLQNLSEQSA

-1077 LFNAAL
+1077 LFNVAL
-1083 SEKNSNGN
+1083 
-1091 KNSIQIK
+1091 
-1098 YSIKTIV
+1098 
-1105 DENGKNYGKGVYLD
+1105 
-1119 SNIFDGL
+1119 
-1126 NESARKDKI
+1126 
-1135 VEYINALAGQ
+1135 
-1145 GFYATDKNGEP
+1145 GER
-1156 VLIEIPTSKKFKNKS
+1156 N
-1171 GKKKKANND
+1171 ANNTT
-1180 LIRKNNNSVVKLQS
+1180 NN
-1194 LSLIDETIQL
+1194 T
-1204 SKYDS
+1204 
-1209 SSPSKYSHG
+1209 
-1218 WLDDNGKTN
+1218 
-1227 WDYYTV
+1227 
-1233 FLQEKNK
+1233 
-1240 TIWSAT
+1240 
-1246 LNVATNANGNKILY
+1246 
-1260 DISPIKKVEPGVKS
+1260 
-1274 PATTISS
+1274 
-1281 ISKVRENVKY
+1281 NVKY
-1291 SVKNSDIDSE
+1291 SNKNIDFE
-1301 YENAKEQKKEK
+1301 RNIDEWDKEGRSNDETF
-1312 IIQDLAMEWGA
+1312 IIGNTGDVLQGLGA
-1323 YSIDGETPLKLYHGT
+1323 IDNQIYFYG
-1338 QSFGFTEFD
+1338 
-1347 LNKMDDERSI
+1347 
-1357 FLTDDITMAKTY
+1357 
-1369 SGVYDAKKI
+1369 KKI
-1378 SESKLSNYNNLSEKE
+1378 
-1393 IANALSKYNNETT
+1393 NA
-1406 QYKYYTEDNVNQMID
+1406 I
-1421 EINQKVEK
+1421 
-1429 LVKSVYSSYKE
+1429 
-1440 KQNYFASYY
+1440 
-1449 NLDEAFKHP
+1449 
-1458 DLSNEQTRHFIFW
+1458 
-1471 ELDNLLMSQ
+1471 
-1480 NPDVK
+1480 
-1485 NLANEINSYKL
+1485 
-1496 NLVGEYYMYPFVAK
+1496 
-1510 EVEKENGIIVAVN
+1510 
-1523 SDGAQRAEYLRK
+1523 
-1535 DNALKKLMKL
+1535 LKK
-1545 SGASLGNYSLYAKLN
+1545 
-1560 NPFVI
+1560 
-1565 DVKGGYWNKIYT
+1565 
-1577 ALEPSEKTA
+1577 
-1586 GEHTTREVAEFAH
+1586 H
-1599 KQGYDGVVFK
+1599 KDSMTLDIIKKVPD
-1609 NIIDNGGNGKTKSD
+1609 IIDNPALVLSSHSRSKSNNTRLLLFGTVKGSNGKPIMSVLDLQPFENGLLISDMQKLTSAYPLTKGQNGIRNYLNNCDVLYVTENKKTATRLVGQIGLFDPKKGLPIELQQSGYTGSISYSERSVNIQGKPFSD
-1623 VADNV
+1623 VFSEQTAENE
-1628 VVVFD
+1628 
-1633 NKMVKSADTVTYDN
+1633 KVK
-1647 NGNIIPPSERF
+1647 
-1658 TDKEDLRF
+1658 F
-1666 SVKQPVEETKDLI
+1666 SVKQPIEETKDLI

-1690 KSLQLGGLPSPSIAI
+1690 SALELGGLPSPSIAI
-1705 MKAENTRGNND
+1705 MKAENTKGNND

-1730 PQANTAN
+1730 PQADTAN

-1753 HKLNEDKAWDV
+1753 HKLNEDKAWDI

-1776 AYNLNPSSFHP
+1776 AYKLNPTLFHP

-1803 VDSYK
+1803 IDSYK

-1823 PIKNVVEKEVKTTV
+1823 PIKNVVEKEIKTTV

-1870 VSDYDTQVV
+1870 VNDYDTQVV

-1898 ENIFNNSDKFST
+1898 ENIFNNSDKFGT

-1945 DEKINQDD
+1945 DEKINQDE

-1971 SKGNG
+1971 SKGKDP
-1976 SYNESGNRKSW
+1976 YTKMGNRRSW

-2015 SNIIGGSAYNYGSID
+2015 SNIIGGSAYNYGSIN
-2030 EIRSDKSRLQS
+2030 EIRNDKSRLQS
-2041 VDTAQ
+2041 VDIEQ

-2053 LYNRFREISQSMT
+2053 LYSRFREISQSMT

-2079 EGVAKTKTKSGLANY
+2079 EGIAKTKTKSGLANY

-2147 DNSSDTLKNALAN
+2147 DNSSKTLKNALEN
-2160 AGINYS
+2160 AGINYT

-2178 VLNSMDSIKFSDKVS
+2178 VLNSMDSIKFSDKV
-2193 NDDVFDDIFDI
+2193 NDDIFDEVFDV

-2244 LYKVFEADNAETQN
+2244 LYKVFEADNAEAQK

-2320 YRENLDVRR
+2320 YRENLDVRK
-2329 YIRGQVLKVSEN
+2329 YIRGQVLKVPQS
-2341 TVNDFGAEEFVDF
+2341 TVNDFGAEEFIDF

-2383 DYYFP
+2383 EYYFP

-2393 GQSVVGNEQAE
+2393 GQSVIGNEQAE

-2429 SGMTIDQYTNVIAT
+2429 SGMTIDQYTNVIAI

-2460 STQNETR
+2460 STQNEAR

-2512 ASLNDENDKIK
+2512 ASLNDKNDKIK

-2530 RSATLKTKALA
+2530 RNATLKTKALA

-2591 INSITEVCTQI
+2591 INSIAEVCTQI

-2633 DSDFDYKDEYD
+2633 DSDFDYRDEYD

-2687 ATKQIGRDTVISN
+2687 ATKQIGRDTAISN

-2871 DYDKSWI
+2871 DYDISWI

-2888 KNFINETSLVLK
+2888 KSFINETSLVLK
-2900 HRKIA
+2900 HRKLA

-2930 ATLEGN
+2930 VTLEGN

-3015 IGTNLVEQAIA
+3015 IGTNLVEQAIS

-3036 AKLTARIQS
+3036 AKLTSRIQS

-3067 TAGAILSNYALNEA
+3067 TAGAILSDYALKEA
-3081 IKQEQAWKDTETL
+3081 MKQEQAWKDTETL

-3126 LVNKI
+3126 LVNKV

-3165 NNPEIAKGSQAYWDK
+3165 NNPEIAKDSQAYWDK

-3235 WMYYRRKGD
+3235 WMYFRKKGD
-3244 KEKAKA
+3244 KEKANA
-3250 ASKKFMR
+3250 AAKKFMR
-3257 VVQTQTVA
+3257 VAQTQTIA
-3265 ALTLTA
+3265 ALILVA
-3271 MTLLA
+3271 MTLFS

-3281 KLDKYRDD
+3281 KLNKYRDD

-3296 SILKASSN
+3296 SILKACSN

-3345 AVTAINDSFTSVLD
+3345 AVTALNDAITSVLD
-3359 LISLAKKFIDGK
+3359 LIGFAKKFIDGK
-3371 ATQAQFEKV
+3371 AKAEQFEKV
-3380 AMNLLGTV
+3380 AMNFLGTV

>member
-16 ESDNNNAYS
+16 ESDNNGYS

-100 TAVSTPFKQLKN
+100 TAVSTPIKQLKN
-112 KIVDKSED
+112 KIVDKSES
-120 KSVQIKADLNNA
+120 KSAQIKTDFNNA

-149 EDERKSTEIAKIIE
+149 EDERKNTEIAKIIE
-163 DNQLSSYLDDV
+163 DNKLSSYLDDV
-174 YTSQQT
+174 YTSQQI

-205 LENKLKSINTGEY
+205 LENKLKSIDTGEY

-379 GINAIFSSSTMGDSV
+379 GINAIFSSSTMGDSI
-394 TQQLLNNTDAKEA
+394 TQQLLNNADAKEA

-427 LEWAGYEGKSA
+427 LEWVGHEGNSA
-438 LGKILVSGVN
+438 LGKILVSGFN

-486 SESDAT
+486 SESDAA
-492 KRLLKNM
+492 KRVFKNM

-517 TGSNIVSNNVAQTA
+517 TGSNIASNNVAQAA

-575 YDKQKFN
+575 YDKQRFN

-680 SPTLSEQSKQAADN
+680 APTLSEQSKQAADN
-694 FKQKYF
+694 FKQKHF

-734 IINANDINWND
+734 VINANDINWND
-745 DQREMLVNSAK
+745 EQREMLVNSAK

-773 NGTLSQYNSKFNT
+773 NGTLSQYNTKFNT

-800 AAIKLSDMGMPF
+800 AAIKLSDMGMPL

-841 KRVAPVQTKS
+841 KRVAPVQSKS

-858 RAYEKATDKKN
+858 RAYEKATDKKT
-869 ADKLRKIL
+869 ADKLTKIL

-883 GTTDLTSG
+883 GSTDLTSG

-954 HELCHDLEGTAA
+954 HELCHDIEGTNA

-972 EVMKYLA
+972 EVVKYLA

-1064 ISDDVAEVERIRD
+1064 ISDDIAEVERIRD

-1083 SEKNSNGN
+1083 
-1091 KNSIQIK
+1091 
-1098 YSIKTIV
+1098 
-1105 DENGKNYGKGVYLD
+1105 
-1119 SNIFDGL
+1119 
-1126 NESARKDKI
+1126 
-1135 VEYINALAGQ
+1135 
-1145 GFYATDKNGEP
+1145 GE
-1156 VLIEIPTSKKFKNKS
+1156 
-1171 GKKKKANND
+1171 
-1180 LIRKNNNSVVKLQS
+1180 R
-1194 LSLIDETIQL
+1194 
-1204 SKYDS
+1204 
-1209 SSPSKYSHG
+1209 
-1218 WLDDNGKTN
+1218 
-1227 WDYYTV
+1227 
-1233 FLQEKNK
+1233 
-1240 TIWSAT
+1240 
-1246 LNVATNANGNKILY
+1246 NAN
-1260 DISPIKKVEPGVKS
+1260 VKQ
-1274 PATTISS
+1274 
-1281 ISKVRENVKY
+1281 N
-1291 SVKNSDIDSE
+1291 
-1301 YENAKEQKKEK
+1301 NAKETVTKLNKSNVQYSTKQSFKEQVDLVLNDKFPRDNAVYVGNTTEILGKIGLNTNLPLLTTANHIKKAILPKNTNKHQHGLKTEQIYKIPNYIKRPVMIFESLTKNRDVVMVTDMLDSDEMPIVISIHPDGTGNFNRVEIPSNFVTGFYGRDNFYNFIKNTVSENKVLYINKEK
-1312 IIQDLAMEWGA
+1312 ATNLSKKSSTSWLE
-1323 YSIDGETPLKLYHGT
+1323 PLEK
-1338 QSFGFTEFD
+1338 
-1347 LNKMDDERSI
+1347 
-1357 FLTDDITMAKTY
+1357 
-1369 SGVYDAKKI
+1369 VYDFDTIIRKV
-1378 SESKLSNYNNLSEKE
+1378 
-1393 IANALSKYNNETT
+1393 NE
-1406 QYKYYTEDNVNQMID
+1406 NVNRKNENSQD
-1421 EINQKVEK
+1421 EKVK
-1429 LVKSVYSSYKE
+1429 
-1440 KQNYFASYY
+1440 
-1449 NLDEAFKHP
+1449 
-1458 DLSNEQTRHFIFW
+1458 
-1471 ELDNLLMSQ
+1471 
-1480 NPDVK
+1480 
-1485 NLANEINSYKL
+1485 
-1496 NLVGEYYMYPFVAK
+1496 
-1510 EVEKENGIIVAVN
+1510 
-1523 SDGAQRAEYLRK
+1523 
-1535 DNALKKLMKL
+1535 
-1545 SGASLGNYSLYAKLN
+1545 
-1560 NPFVI
+1560 
-1565 DVKGGYWNKIYT
+1565 
-1577 ALEPSEKTA
+1577 
-1586 GEHTTREVAEFAH
+1586 
-1599 KQGYDGVVFK
+1599 
-1609 NIIDNGGNGKTKSD
+1609 
-1623 VADNV
+1623 
-1628 VVVFD
+1628 
-1633 NKMVKSADTVTYDN
+1633 
-1647 NGNIIPPSERF
+1647 
-1658 TDKEDLRF
+1658 F

-1690 KSLQLGGLPSPSIAI
+1690 SALELGGLPSPSIAI
-1705 MKAENTRGNND
+1705 MKAENTRGNNN

-1730 PQANTAN
+1730 PQADTAN

-1753 HKLNEDKAWDV
+1753 HKLNEDKAWNI

-1776 AYNLNPSSFHP
+1776 AYNLNPVLFHP
-1787 DNLKSS
+1787 DNLKDS

-1803 VDSYK
+1803 IDSYK

-1815 LYLADTAE
+1815 LYLADTSE
-1823 PIKNVVEKEVKTTV
+1823 PIKNVVEKEIKTTV

-1864 IPSKNW
+1864 IPSKIW
-1870 VSDYDTQVV
+1870 VNDYDTQVV

-1898 ENIFNNSDKFST
+1898 ENIFNNSDKFGT
-1910 PMQRKKY
+1910 PMQRKQY
-1917 ALAAT
+1917 AFAAL

-1945 DEKINQDD
+1945 DEKINQDE

-1971 SKGNG
+1971 SKGKDP
-1976 SYNESGNRKSW
+1976 YTKMGNRRSW
-1987 ENLYWDYNLENIVKA
+1987 ESLYWDYNLENIVKA

-2030 EIRSDKSRLQS
+2030 EIRNDKSRLQS
-2041 VDTAQ
+2041 VDIEQ

-2053 LYNRFREISQSMT
+2053 LYNRFMEISQSMT
-2066 KHDNPFAV
+2066 KHDNLFAV

-2079 EGVAKTKTKSGLANY
+2079 EGIAKTKTKSGLANY

-2147 DNSSDTLKNALAN
+2147 DNSSETLKNALVN

-2178 VLNSMDSIKFSDKVS
+2178 VLNSMDSIKFSDKV
-2193 NDDVFDDIFDI
+2193 NDDIFDEVFDV

-2215 DLREMIRLS
+2215 DLREMMRLS

-2244 LYKVFEADNAETQN
+2244 LYKVFEADNAEAQK

-2320 YRENLDVRR
+2320 YRENLDVRK
-2329 YIRGQVLKVSEN
+2329 YIRGQVLKVPQN
-2341 TVNDFGAEEFVDF
+2341 TVNDFGAEEFIDF

-2383 DYYFP
+2383 EYYFP

-2393 GQSVVGNEQAE
+2393 GQSVIGNEQAE

-2460 STQNETR
+2460 STKNEDR

-2530 RSATLKTKALA
+2530 RNATLKTKALA

-2687 ATKQIGRDTVISN
+2687 ATKQIGRDTAISN

-2888 KNFINETSLVLK
+2888 KSFINETSLVLK
-2900 HRKIA
+2900 HRKLA

-2978 FKKIYGG
+2978 FKKVYGG
-2985 TLSRKYDYN
+2985 TLSRNYDYN

-3001 KAAINKKWTTSKDK
+3001 KAAINKKWTTSKDT

-3036 AKLTARIQS
+3036 AKLTSRIQS

-3067 TAGAILSNYALNEA
+3067 TAGTILSDYALKEA
-3081 IKQEQAWKDTETL
+3081 MKQEQAWKDTETL

-3126 LVNKI
+3126 LVNKV

-3165 NNPEIAKGSQAYWDK
+3165 NNPEIAKDSQAYWDK

-3235 WMYYRRKGD
+3235 WMYFRKKGD
-3244 KEKAKA
+3244 KEKANA
-3250 ASKKFMR
+3250 AAKKFMR
-3257 VVQTQTVA
+3257 VAQTQTIA
-3265 ALTLTA
+3265 ALILVA
-3271 MTLLA
+3271 MTLFS
-3276 NVIKH
+3276 NVVKH
-3281 KLDKYRDD
+3281 KLNKYRDD

-3296 SILKASSN
+3296 SILKACSN

-3323 GFYDSAKNIW
+3323 GFYDSTKNIW

-3345 AVTAINDSFTSVLD
+3345 AVTALNDAITSVLD
-3359 LISLAKKFIDGK
+3359 LIGFAKKFIDGK
-3371 ATQAQFEKV
+3371 AKAEQFEKV
-3380 AMNLLGTV
+3380 AMNFLGTV

>member
-1 MSELSKLRKTLNMKN
+1 MSELSKLRKTLKMKN
-16 ESDNNNAYS
+16 ESDNNAYS

-47 TDDRPDTVYSYSLSD
+47 TDDRPETVYSYSSSA
-62 IRQEAAQKAAQES
+62 IKQRAAQEAAQKAAQES

-112 KIVDKSED
+112 KIVDKSDD
-120 KSVQIKADLNNA
+120 KSAQIKADFNNA

-149 EDERKSTEIAKIIE
+149 EDERKNTEIAKIIN
-163 DNQLSSYLDDV
+163 DNQLSGLLDDV
-174 YTSQQT
+174 YTSQQI
-180 ANADKS
+180 ANADKNA
-186 TITSPD
+186 ISPD
-192 SLNAQKATQTRQL
+192 SLNAQKASQTRQL

-251 VSTEIARVVTSP
+251 VSTELARVVTSP

-379 GINAIFSSSTMGDSV
+379 GINAIFSSSTMGDSI
-394 TQQLLNNTDAKEA
+394 TQQLLNNADAKEA

-427 LEWAGYEGKSA
+427 LEWVGHEGNST
-438 LGKILVSGVN
+438 LGKILVSGFN

-486 SESDAT
+486 SESDAA
-492 KRLLKNM
+492 KRVFKNM

-517 TGSNIVSNNVAQTA
+517 TGSNIASNNVAQA
-531 AYYDEGKALNQN
+531 ASYYDEGKALNQN
-543 PSVATDVVNQGLQS
+543 PSVATDIVNRGLQS

-575 YDKQKFN
+575 YDKQRFN

-680 SPTLSEQSKQAADN
+680 APTLSEQSKQVADN
-694 FKQKYF
+694 FNQKHF

-714 NITTIAQTGDSVLF
+714 NITTIAQTGNSVLF

-734 IINANDINWND
+734 VINANDINWND

-773 NGTLSQYNSKFNT
+773 NGTLSQYNTKFNT

-800 AAIKLSDMGMPF
+800 AAIKLSDMGMPL

-841 KRVAPVQTKS
+841 KRVAPVQSNS

-858 RAYEKATDKKN
+858 RAYEKATDKKT
-869 ADKLRKIL
+869 ADKLTKIL

-883 GTTDLTSG
+883 GSTDLTSG

-954 HELCHDLEGTAA
+954 HELCHDIEGTNA

-1064 ISDDVAEVERIRD
+1064 ISDDIAEVERIRD

-1083 SEKNSNGN
+1083 SERN
-1091 KNSIQIK
+1091 
-1098 YSIKTIV
+1098 
-1105 DENGKNYGKGVYLD
+1105 
-1119 SNIFDGL
+1119 
-1126 NESARKDKI
+1126 
-1135 VEYINALAGQ
+1135 
-1145 GFYATDKNGEP
+1145 
-1156 VLIEIPTSKKFKNKS
+1156 
-1171 GKKKKANND
+1171 ANNTT
-1180 LIRKNNNSVVKLQS
+1180 NN
-1194 LSLIDETIQL
+1194 T
-1204 SKYDS
+1204 
-1209 SSPSKYSHG
+1209 
-1218 WLDDNGKTN
+1218 
-1227 WDYYTV
+1227 
-1233 FLQEKNK
+1233 
-1240 TIWSAT
+1240 
-1246 LNVATNANGNKILY
+1246 
-1260 DISPIKKVEPGVKS
+1260 
-1274 PATTISS
+1274 
-1281 ISKVRENVKY
+1281 NVKY
-1291 SVKNSDIDSE
+1291 SNKNIDFE
-1301 YENAKEQKKEK
+1301 RNIDEWDKEGRSNDETF
-1312 IIQDLAMEWGA
+1312 IIGNTGDVLQGLGA
-1323 YSIDGETPLKLYHGT
+1323 IDNQIYFYG
-1338 QSFGFTEFD
+1338 
-1347 LNKMDDERSI
+1347 
-1357 FLTDDITMAKTY
+1357 
-1369 SGVYDAKKI
+1369 KKI
-1378 SESKLSNYNNLSEKE
+1378 
-1393 IANALSKYNNETT
+1393 NA
-1406 QYKYYTEDNVNQMID
+1406 I
-1421 EINQKVEK
+1421 
-1429 LVKSVYSSYKE
+1429 
-1440 KQNYFASYY
+1440 
-1449 NLDEAFKHP
+1449 
-1458 DLSNEQTRHFIFW
+1458 
-1471 ELDNLLMSQ
+1471 
-1480 NPDVK
+1480 
-1485 NLANEINSYKL
+1485 
-1496 NLVGEYYMYPFVAK
+1496 
-1510 EVEKENGIIVAVN
+1510 
-1523 SDGAQRAEYLRK
+1523 
-1535 DNALKKLMKL
+1535 LKKHRDSMTLDIIK
-1545 SGASLGNYSLYAKLN
+1545 KV
-1560 NPFVI
+1560 P
-1565 DVKGGYWNKIYT
+1565 D
-1577 ALEPSEKTA
+1577 
-1586 GEHTTREVAEFAH
+1586 
-1599 KQGYDGVVFK
+1599 
-1609 NIIDNGGNGKTKSD
+1609 IIDNPALVLSSHSRSKSNNTRLLLFGTVKASNGKPIMSVLDLQPFEKGLLISDMQKLTSAYPLTRGQNGIRNYLNNCDVLYVTKNKKAATKLVGQIGFFDPKKGLPIELQQSGYIGSISYSERSVNIQGKPFSD
-1623 VADNV
+1623 VFSETTAENE
-1628 VVVFD
+1628 
-1633 NKMVKSADTVTYDN
+1633 KVK
-1647 NGNIIPPSERF
+1647 
-1658 TDKEDLRF
+1658 F
-1666 SVKQPVEETKDLI
+1666 SVKQPIEETKDLI

-1690 KSLQLGGLPSPSIAI
+1690 SALELGGLPSPSIAI
-1705 MKAENTRGNND
+1705 MKAENTRGNNN

-1721 LVFDKSTVD
+1721 LVFDKSTID
-1730 PQANTAN
+1730 PQADTAN

-1753 HKLNEDKAWDV
+1753 HKFNEDKAWNI

-1776 AYNLNPSSFHP
+1776 AYNLNPVLFHP
-1787 DNLKSS
+1787 DNLKDS

-1803 VDSYK
+1803 IDSYK

-1823 PIKNVVEKEVKTTV
+1823 PVKNVVEKEVKTTV

-1864 IPSKNW
+1864 IPSEIW

-1898 ENIFNNSDKFST
+1898 ENIFNNSDKFGT

-1945 DEKINQDD
+1945 DEKINQDE

-1971 SKGNG
+1971 SKGKDP
-1976 SYNESGNRKSW
+1976 YTKMGNRRSW

-2015 SNIIGGSAYNYGSID
+2015 SNIIGGSAYNYGSIN
-2030 EIRSDKSRLQS
+2030 EIRNDKSRLQS
-2041 VDTAQ
+2041 VDIEQ

-2053 LYNRFREISQSMT
+2053 LYSRFREISQSMT

-2079 EGVAKTKTKSGLANY
+2079 EGIAKTKTKSGLANY

-2147 DNSSDTLKNALAN
+2147 DNSSKTLKNALEN
-2160 AGINYS
+2160 AGINYT

-2178 VLNSMDSIKFSDKVS
+2178 VLNSMDSIKFSDKV
-2193 NDDVFDDIFDI
+2193 NDDIFDEVFDV

-2244 LYKVFEADNAETQN
+2244 LYKVFGADNAEAQK

-2320 YRENLDVRR
+2320 YRENLDVRK
-2329 YIRGQVLKVSEN
+2329 YIRGQVLKVPQS
-2341 TVNDFGAEEFVDF
+2341 TVNDFGAEEFIDF

-2383 DYYFP
+2383 EYYFP

-2393 GQSVVGNEQAE
+2393 GQSVIGNEQAE

-2415 QKVYHNGAEEEAED
+2415 QRVYHNGAEEEAED

-2460 STQNETR
+2460 STKNEDR
-2467 MKELQSSYQS
+2467 MKELQSSYQA

-2530 RSATLKTKALA
+2530 RNATLKTKALA

-2564 RKIGNVGNTL
+2564 RKIGNIGNTL

-2633 DSDFDYKDEYD
+2633 DSDFDYSGEYD
-2644 SEISLYLSEL
+2644 NEISLYLSEL

-2687 ATKQIGRDTVISN
+2687 ATKQIGRDTAISN

-2826 MRGGINIYD
+2826 MRGGVNIYD

-2888 KNFINETSLVLK
+2888 KSFINETSLVLK
-2900 HRKIA
+2900 HRKLA
-2905 KGNNYIPLEVDS
+2905 KGNNYIPLEVDPG
-2917 EDRQNEISGLTFD
+2917 DRQADDMVGINFD
-2930 ATLEGN
+2930 TTLEGN

-2970 GLAIPIRN
+2970 GLAIPLRN
-2978 FKKIYGG
+2978 FNKVYNG
-2985 TLSRKYDYN
+2985 TLSKNFDYN
-2994 ADNIYTV
+2994 NNEIYTV
-3001 KAAINKKWTTSKDK
+3001 RAAIDKKWTSPKHNYGTLIIDQVIKDLNQK
-3015 IGTNLVEQAIA
+3015 RRKGG
-3026 DLESRREVDR
+3026 DLINVDSLNR
-3036 AKLTARIQS
+3036 LQS

-3067 TAGAILSNYALNEA
+3067 TAGAILSDYALKEA
-3081 IKQEQAWKDTETL
+3081 MKQEQAWKDTETL

-3121 QDSNA
+3121 QDSKA

-3141 NWIQA
+3141 KWIQA

-3165 NNPEIAKGSQAYWDK
+3165 NNPEIAKDSQAYWDK

-3193 PNYDSL
+3193 PNYDML
-3199 HRGEIQKNTNAALR
+3199 HKAEVQKNTNGALK
-3213 MFNMFKTQTLQN
+3213 MVNMFKTQTLQN

-3257 VVQTQTVA
+3257 VVQTQIVA
-3265 ALTLTA
+3265 ALILTA
-3271 MTLLA
+3271 MTLLS

-3281 KLDKYRDD
+3281 KLDKYFDD
-3289 DDKITWL
+3289 NDKITWL
-3296 SILKASSN
+3296 SILKACSN
-3304 DVLATLFTTVLPIG
+3304 DVLATLLTTVIPIG
-3318 ASELQ
+3318 ASEITSIFKAFIKGKQ
-3323 GFYDSAKNIW
+3323 
-3333 NGQRGFDIVQFP
+3333 GQRGFDFIQFP
-3345 AVTAINDSFTSVLD
+3345 LATAINDFISD
-3359 LISLAKKFIDGK
+3359 LINLRALSTKVVNGT
-3371 ATQAQFEKV
+3371 ATAEQFEKTT
-3380 AMNLLGTV
+3380 MNFLGDV
-3388 GGISQIPVKNLYLI
+3388 GGLFQIPVNNLYLI
-3402 LKGIIE
+3402 FKGIIE

>member
-1 MSELSKLRKTLNMKN
+1 MSELSKLRKTLKMKN
-16 ESDNNNAYS
+16 ESDNNAYS

-47 TDDRPDTVYSYSLSD
+47 TDDRPDTVYSYSSSA
-62 IRQEAAQKAAQES
+62 IKQRAAQEAAQKAAQES

-112 KIVDKSED
+112 KIVDKSDD
-120 KSVQIKADLNNA
+120 KSAQIKADFNNA

-149 EDERKSTEIAKIIE
+149 EDERKNTEIAKIIN
-163 DNQLSSYLDDV
+163 DNQLSGLLDDV
-174 YTSQQT
+174 YTSQQI
-180 ANADKS
+180 ANADKNA
-186 TITSPD
+186 ISPD
-192 SLNAQKATQTRQL
+192 SLNAQKASQTRQL

-379 GINAIFSSSTMGDSV
+379 GINALFSSSTMGDSIV
-394 TQQLLNNTDAKEA
+394 QQLLNNTEAKEA

-427 LEWAGYEGKSA
+427 LEWVGHEGNST
-438 LGKILVSGVN
+438 LGKILVSGFN

-486 SESDAT
+486 SESEAT
-492 KRLLKNM
+492 KRVFKNM

-517 TGSNIVSNNVAQTA
+517 TGSDIAAKSVSQAA
-531 AYYDEGKALNQN
+531 AYYDEGKDLNQN
-543 PSVATDVVNQGLQS
+543 PSVATDVVNRGLQS

-613 ELSTIYNKAANG
+613 ELSKIYNKAANG

-680 SPTLSEQSKQAADN
+680 APTLSEQSKQAADN
-694 FKQKYF
+694 FKQKHF

-734 IINANDINWND
+734 VINANDINWND
-745 DQREMLVNSAK
+745 EQREMLVNSAK

-773 NGTLSQYNSKFNT
+773 SGTLSQYNSKFNT

-800 AAIKLSDMGMPF
+800 AAIKLSDMGMPL
-812 TDIEAARF
+812 TDIETARF
-820 EEAGKQF
+820 KEAGKQF

-841 KRVAPVQTKS
+841 KRVAPVQSKS

-858 RAYEKATDKKN
+858 RAYEKATDKKT
-869 ADKLRKIL
+869 ADKLTKIL

-883 GTTDLTSG
+883 GSTDLTSG

-954 HELCHDLEGTAA
+954 HELCHDIEGTNA

-1064 ISDDVAEVERIRD
+1064 ISDDIAEVERIRD
-1077 LFNAAL
+1077 LFNAAF
-1083 SEKNSNGN
+1083 SERNANVKQNNAKETN
-1091 KNSIQIK
+1091 KNIQH
-1098 YSIKTIV
+1098 S
-1105 DENGKNYGKGVYLD
+1105 
-1119 SNIFDGL
+1119 
-1126 NESARKDKI
+1126 DKLFK
-1135 VEYINALAGQ
+1135 NALTSGEWKKYNNAMTTGIDAGIRISDSSMLVECENDSKWQ
-1145 GFYATDKNGEP
+1145 YKYVVYDNISTDKNITDVFAIGKIDKNVEDY
-1156 VLIEIPTSKKFKNKS
+1156 VDFQCKRIADFINETKEIGYDNKQYVRKILSSFIKNTSYILAEYNNRSSRYNVIGRGSIENGTNTYEKS
-1171 GKKKKANND
+1171 
-1180 LIRKNNNSVVKLQS
+1180 
-1194 LSLIDETIQL
+1194 
-1204 SKYDS
+1204 
-1209 SSPSKYSHG
+1209 
-1218 WLDDNGKTN
+1218 NGAR
-1227 WDYYTV
+1227 V
-1233 FLQEKNK
+1233 
-1240 TIWSAT
+1240 SAT
-1246 LNVATNANGNKILY
+1246 
-1260 DISPIKKVEPGVKS
+1260 
-1274 PATTISS
+1274 
-1281 ISKVRENVKY
+1281 
-1291 SVKNSDIDSE
+1291 DSR
-1301 YENAKEQKKEK
+1301 N
-1312 IIQDLAMEWGA
+1312 
-1323 YSIDGETPLKLYHGT
+1323 LK
-1338 QSFGFTEFD
+1338 
-1347 LNKMDDERSI
+1347 
-1357 FLTDDITMAKTY
+1357 
-1369 SGVYDAKKI
+1369 
-1378 SESKLSNYNNLSEKE
+1378 
-1393 IANALSKYNNETT
+1393 
-1406 QYKYYTEDNVNQMID
+1406 
-1421 EINQKVEK
+1421 
-1429 LVKSVYSSYKE
+1429 
-1440 KQNYFASYY
+1440 
-1449 NLDEAFKHP
+1449 
-1458 DLSNEQTRHFIFW
+1458 
-1471 ELDNLLMSQ
+1471 
-1480 NPDVK
+1480 
-1485 NLANEINSYKL
+1485 
-1496 NLVGEYYMYPFVAK
+1496 
-1510 EVEKENGIIVAVN
+1510 
-1523 SDGAQRAEYLRK
+1523 
-1535 DNALKKLMKL
+1535 
-1545 SGASLGNYSLYAKLN
+1545 
-1560 NPFVI
+1560 
-1565 DVKGGYWNKIYT
+1565 
-1577 ALEPSEKTA
+1577 
-1586 GEHTTREVAEFAH
+1586 
-1599 KQGYDGVVFK
+1599 
-1609 NIIDNGGNGKTKSD
+1609 
-1623 VADNV
+1623 
-1628 VVVFD
+1628 
-1633 NKMVKSADTVTYDN
+1633 
-1647 NGNIIPPSERF
+1647 
-1658 TDKEDLRF
+1658 F
-1666 SVKQPVEETKDLI
+1666 SVKQPIEETKDLI

-1690 KSLQLGGLPSPSIAI
+1690 SALELGGLPSPSIAI
-1705 MKAENTRGNND
+1705 MKAENTKGNND

-1730 PQANTAN
+1730 PQADTAN

-1753 HKLNEDKAWDV
+1753 HKLNEDKAWDI

-1776 AYNLNPSSFHP
+1776 AYKLNPTLFHP

-1793 IDSAGGINEL
+1793 IDSAGGI
-1803 VDSYK
+1803 SYK

-1823 PIKNVVEKEVKTTV
+1823 PVKNVVEKEVKTTV

-1864 IPSKNW
+1864 IPSEIW

-1898 ENIFNNSDKFST
+1898 ENIFNNSDKFGT

-1945 DEKINQDD
+1945 DEKINQDE

-1971 SKGNG
+1971 SKGKDP
-1976 SYNESGNRKSW
+1976 YTKMGNRRSW

-2030 EIRSDKSRLQS
+2030 EIRNDKSRLQS
-2041 VDTAQ
+2041 VDTEQ

-2053 LYNRFREISQSMT
+2053 LYSRFREISQSMT
-2066 KHDNPFAV
+2066 KYDDPFAV

-2079 EGVAKTKTKSGLANY
+2079 EGIAKTKTKSGLANY

-2147 DNSSDTLKNALAN
+2147 DNSSETLKNALTN

-2178 VLNSMDSIKFSDKVS
+2178 VLNSMDSIKFSDKV
-2193 NDDVFDDIFDI
+2193 NDDIFDEVFDV

-2244 LYKVFEADNAETQN
+2244 LYKVFEADNAEAQK

-2320 YRENLDVRR
+2320 YRENLDVRK
-2329 YIRGQVLKVSEN
+2329 YIRGQVLKVPQS
-2341 TVNDFGAEEFVDF
+2341 TVNDFGAEEFIDF

-2383 DYYFP
+2383 EYYFP

-2393 GQSVVGNEQAE
+2393 GQSVIGNEQAE

-2460 STQNETR
+2460 STQNEAR

-2523 KDAALAK
+2523 KDVALAK
-2530 RSATLKTKALA
+2530 RNATLKTKALA

-2633 DSDFDYKDEYD
+2633 DSDFDYRDEYD
-2644 SEISLYLSEL
+2644 NEISLYLSEL

-2687 ATKQIGRDTVISN
+2687 ATKQIGRDTAISN

-2888 KNFINETSLVLK
+2888 KSFINETSLVLK
-2900 HRKIA
+2900 HRKLA

-2930 ATLEGN
+2930 VTLEGN

-3015 IGTNLVEQAIA
+3015 IGTNLVEQAIS

-3036 AKLTARIQS
+3036 AKLTSRIQS

-3067 TAGAILSNYALNEA
+3067 TAGAILSDYALKEA
-3081 IKQEQAWKDTETL
+3081 MKQEQAWKDTETL

-3126 LVNKI
+3126 LVNKV

-3165 NNPEIAKGSQAYWDK
+3165 NNPEIAKDSQAYWDK

-3235 WMYYRRKGD
+3235 WMYFRKKGD
-3244 KEKAKA
+3244 KEKANA
-3250 ASKKFMR
+3250 AAKKFMR
-3257 VVQTQTVA
+3257 VAQTQTIA
-3265 ALTLTA
+3265 ALILVA
-3271 MTLLA
+3271 MTLFS

-3281 KLDKYRDD
+3281 KLNKYRDD

-3296 SILKASSN
+3296 SILKACSN

-3345 AVTAINDSFTSVLD
+3345 AVTALNDAITSVLD
-3359 LISLAKKFIDGK
+3359 LIGFAKKFIDGK
-3371 ATQAQFEKV
+3371 AKAEQFEKV

>member
-1 MSELSKLRKTLNMKN
+1 MSELSKLRKTLKMKN
-16 ESDNNNAYS
+16 ESDNNAYS

-62 IRQEAAQKAAQES
+62 IRREAAQKAAQEA

-112 KIVDKSED
+112 KIVDKSDD
-120 KSVQIKADLNNA
+120 KSAQIKADFNNA

-149 EDERKSTEIAKIIE
+149 EDERKNTEIAKIIN
-163 DNQLSSYLDDV
+163 DNQLSGLLDDV
-174 YTSQQT
+174 YTSQQI
-180 ANADKS
+180 ANADKNA
-186 TITSPD
+186 ISPD
-192 SLNAQKATQTRQL
+192 SLNAQKASQTRQL

-251 VSTEIARVVTSP
+251 VSTEVARVVTSP

-304 ADDNLIQLQ
+304 ADYNLIQLQ

-379 GINAIFSSSTMGDSV
+379 GINALFSSSTMGDSIV
-394 TQQLLNNTDAKEA
+394 QQLLNNTEAKEA

-427 LEWAGYEGKSA
+427 FEWVGHEGNST
-438 LGKILVSGVN
+438 LGKILVSGFN

-486 SESDAT
+486 SESEAT
-492 KRLLKNM
+492 KRVFKNM

-517 TGSNIVSNNVAQTA
+517 TGSDIAAKSVSQAA
-531 AYYDEGKALNQN
+531 AYYDEGKDLNQN
-543 PSVATDVVNQGLQS
+543 PSVATDVVNRGLQS

-575 YDKQKFN
+575 YDKQRFN

-634 TFVNSD
+634 TFVNND

-680 SPTLSEQSKQAADN
+680 APTLSEQSKQAADN
-694 FKQKYF
+694 FKQKHF

-745 DQREMLVNSAK
+745 EQREMLVNSAK

-773 NGTLSQYNSKFNT
+773 NGTLSQYNTKFNT

-800 AAIKLSDMGMPF
+800 AAIKLSDMGMPL

-827 EREINTIPQFKGQT
+827 ERELNTIPQFKGQA
-841 KRVAPVQTKS
+841 KRVAPMQTKS

-858 RAYEKATDKKN
+858 RAYEKATDKKT
-869 ADKLRKIL
+869 ADKLTKIL

-954 HELCHDLEGTAA
+954 HELCHDLEGTSA

-979 KTYGDENLQKRID
+979 KIYGDENLQKRID

-1064 ISDDVAEVERIRD
+1064 ISDDIAEVERIRD

-1083 SEKNSNGN
+1083 DERNANVKLNNEKEIKGN
-1091 KNSIQIK
+1091 IQYSDKLFKNALTSGEWKK
-1098 YSIKTIV
+1098 YNNAMATGIDAGIRISDTAMLIEGEKG
-1105 DENGKNYGKGVYLD
+1105 EFNYKLVFYDNTYEDYPITAVYGIGEAGFRED
-1119 SNIFDGL
+1119 ITSFDAKHI
-1126 NESARKDKI
+1126 SD
-1135 VEYINALAGQ
+1135 VINALEEENYADKKIIKRILGSFSESYKIVLRRYGDRNAKAFTVRPKSNTNSQ
-1145 GFYATDKNGEP
+1145 NNNEKSNGARVSATD
-1156 VLIEIPTSKKFKNKS
+1156 
-1171 GKKKKANND
+1171 
-1180 LIRKNNNSVVKLQS
+1180 
-1194 LSLIDETIQL
+1194 IQ
-1204 SKYDS
+1204 
-1209 SSPSKYSHG
+1209 
-1218 WLDDNGKTN
+1218 N
-1227 WDYYTV
+1227 
-1233 FLQEKNK
+1233 
-1240 TIWSAT
+1240 
-1246 LNVATNANGNKILY
+1246 
-1260 DISPIKKVEPGVKS
+1260 
-1274 PATTISS
+1274 
-1281 ISKVRENVKY
+1281 
-1291 SVKNSDIDSE
+1291 
-1301 YENAKEQKKEK
+1301 
-1312 IIQDLAMEWGA
+1312 
-1323 YSIDGETPLKLYHGT
+1323 LK
-1338 QSFGFTEFD
+1338 
-1347 LNKMDDERSI
+1347 
-1357 FLTDDITMAKTY
+1357 
-1369 SGVYDAKKI
+1369 
-1378 SESKLSNYNNLSEKE
+1378 
-1393 IANALSKYNNETT
+1393 
-1406 QYKYYTEDNVNQMID
+1406 
-1421 EINQKVEK
+1421 
-1429 LVKSVYSSYKE
+1429 
-1440 KQNYFASYY
+1440 
-1449 NLDEAFKHP
+1449 
-1458 DLSNEQTRHFIFW
+1458 
-1471 ELDNLLMSQ
+1471 
-1480 NPDVK
+1480 
-1485 NLANEINSYKL
+1485 
-1496 NLVGEYYMYPFVAK
+1496 
-1510 EVEKENGIIVAVN
+1510 
-1523 SDGAQRAEYLRK
+1523 
-1535 DNALKKLMKL
+1535 
-1545 SGASLGNYSLYAKLN
+1545 
-1560 NPFVI
+1560 
-1565 DVKGGYWNKIYT
+1565 
-1577 ALEPSEKTA
+1577 
-1586 GEHTTREVAEFAH
+1586 
-1599 KQGYDGVVFK
+1599 
-1609 NIIDNGGNGKTKSD
+1609 
-1623 VADNV
+1623 
-1628 VVVFD
+1628 
-1633 NKMVKSADTVTYDN
+1633 
-1647 NGNIIPPSERF
+1647 
-1658 TDKEDLRF
+1658 F

-1690 KSLQLGGLPSPSIAI
+1690 SALELGGLPSPSIAI

-1730 PQANTAN
+1730 PQADTAN

-1803 VDSYK
+1803 IDSYK

-1823 PIKNVVEKEVKTTV
+1823 PIKNVVEKEIKTTV

-1849 DTIGNVLDEIKSRPL
+1849 DTIGNVLDEIKSRPF
-1864 IPSKNW
+1864 IPSKIW
-1870 VSDYDTQVV
+1870 VNDYDTQVV

-1898 ENIFNNSDKFST
+1898 ENIFNNSDKFGT
-1910 PMQRKKY
+1910 PMQRKQY
-1917 ALAAT
+1917 AFAAL
-1922 RYLEN
+1922 RYLKN

-1945 DEKINQDD
+1945 DEKINQDE

-1971 SKGNG
+1971 SKGKDP
-1976 SYNESGNRKSW
+1976 YTEMGNRRSW
-1987 ENLYWDYNLENIVKA
+1987 ESLYWDYNLENIVKA

-2015 SNIIGGSAYNYGSID
+2015 SNIIGGSAYNYGSIN
-2030 EIRSDKSRLQS
+2030 EIRNDKSRLQS
-2041 VDTAQ
+2041 VDTEQ

-2066 KHDNPFAV
+2066 KYDDPFAV

-2079 EGVAKTKTKSGLANY
+2079 EGIAKTKTKSGLANY

-2147 DNSSDTLKNALAN
+2147 DNSSEKLKNALAN

-2215 DLREMIRLS
+2215 DLREMIKLS
-2224 GQNARQISTS
+2224 CQNARQISTS

-2244 LYKVFEADNAETQN
+2244 LYKVFEADNAEAQN

-2298 WQRAKETAANIA
+2298 WQRAKEIAANIA

-2320 YRENLDVRR
+2320 YRENLDVRK
-2329 YIRGQVLKVSEN
+2329 YIRGQVLKVPQN
-2341 TVNDFGAEEFVDF
+2341 TINDFGAEEFIDF

-2383 DYYFP
+2383 EYYFP

-2393 GQSVVGNEQAE
+2393 DQSIVGNEQAE

-2460 STQNETR
+2460 STQNEAR

-2523 KDAALAK
+2523 KDVALAK
-2530 RSATLKTKALA
+2530 RNATLKTKALA

-2591 INSITEVCTQI
+2591 INSIAEVCTQI

-2633 DSDFDYKDEYD
+2633 DSDFDYRDEYD
-2644 SEISLYLSEL
+2644 NEISLYLSEL

-2687 ATKQIGRDTVISN
+2687 ATKQIGRDTAISN

-2819 QQGLTHL
+2819 KQGLTHL

-2888 KNFINETSLVLK
+2888 KSFINETSLVLK
-2900 HRKIA
+2900 HRKLA

-3036 AKLTARIQS
+3036 AKLTSRIQS

-3067 TAGAILSNYALNEA
+3067 TAGAILSDYALKEA
-3081 IKQEQAWKDTETL
+3081 MKQEQAWKDTETL

-3126 LVNKI
+3126 LVNKV

-3165 NNPEIAKGSQAYWDK
+3165 NNPEIAKDSQAYWDK

-3235 WMYYRRKGD
+3235 WMYFRKKGD
-3244 KEKAKA
+3244 KEKANA
-3250 ASKKFMR
+3250 AAKKFMR
-3257 VVQTQTVA
+3257 VAQTQTIA
-3265 ALTLTA
+3265 ALILVA
-3271 MTLLA
+3271 MTLFS

-3281 KLDKYRDD
+3281 KLNKYRDD

-3296 SILKASSN
+3296 SILKACSN

-3345 AVTAINDSFTSVLD
+3345 AVTALNDAITSVLD
-3359 LISLAKKFIDGK
+3359 LIGFAKKFIDGK
-3371 ATQAQFEKV
+3371 AKAEQFEKV
-3380 AMNLLGTV
+3380 AMNFLGTV